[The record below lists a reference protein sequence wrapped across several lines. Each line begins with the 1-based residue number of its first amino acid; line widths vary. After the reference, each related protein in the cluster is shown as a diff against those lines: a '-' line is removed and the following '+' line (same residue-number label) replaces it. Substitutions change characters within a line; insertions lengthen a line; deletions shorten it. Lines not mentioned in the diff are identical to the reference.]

1 MAHHTRPSRLVKKE
15 ELGKRKNNQGKKK
28 SSQVRK
34 KTTKTSTKAVSTGKS
49 KKPAQEKDVKKKQQ
63 EKKPIMSSS
72 GRLLRSSVS
81 RTLSGASWVTLE
93 KADSILFH
101 NQDSFSINGFTM
113 SLRNRSF
120 SRRLSQTP
128 IAKPRKA
135 AAQKRLETKEKH
147 EQEAQ
152 AVIEEKNVEGGER
165 VFEQVLAQNELAPL
179 PVQGAPCGVGEEPA
193 TTCATQDKEVGIP
206 ETNDSLPS
214 RQVTA
219 NDSEASEVKYE
230 HENLPCEQTPSDLE
244 TGSLAEAFVEGAV
257 PVLPSSPSDSVITS
271 ESNSKVCAE
280 TPFDLV
286 PNSKEPD
293 CSSVDTS
300 DHSSAVPLEE
310 SVPLAKPHMGA
321 ELDLVLPSEEQ
332 DSNSTAI
339 VISEINAQEHLLADA
354 SSLAESCLKA
364 GWDLESGVKDVCSE
378 SSSVA
383 AAESNSLS
391 YFEGASAESNLL
403 LYFEGAKAESNSL
416 LHFKGAKS
424 ESNSLL
430 HFEGASAESNSLLHF
445 EGASAESNSL
455 LHFEGASTESNSLLH
470 FEGASSPAES
480 HMKLPVDF
488 VPVHKELNS
497 NVDLSCMRE
506 NSESYSK
513 PVFTVCEP
521 VSDTSLNNIQ
531 VGDIEQ
537 LVKCI
542 DAETLIL
549 NSGCV
554 HTSSP
559 DLEKSAVD
567 KISGESSGQFSEGI
581 VSELPSSTEIS
592 TPASEKAINAGLP
605 ADSRLQHDDYSSQL
619 GSVGVSLNLVQ
630 DNVRDSTE
638 AVEASG
644 PSSLKNPAGDYP
656 IPYSS
661 LLPMLEKKKRRRC
674 GVCEPCLRKTNCEEC
689 SCCRKRKT
697 SHRICK
703 KRKCEELKKPPPP
716 ITLPFEVLTE
726 NKRPQRRKQRAL
738 KANLENKPVNG
749 RRPELME
756 CSICGHGEKYRVKT
770 NQAVPVQNV
779 QSKEKERMTGLEA
792 EKWAHNEKPSFGV
805 HVNGDIHGTVTG
817 NEHLKHAEESE
828 RVVSPSQLAEPKKSF
843 AQTIKNGI
851 KPLHYSPPEAVASLK
866 KVSVEERTD
875 FTSNSHTQWTKAANL
890 NHIVNTLTTGVGCI
904 HPENQGN
911 VLIKEEN
918 CTCSIFQDS
927 DKSVLQTV
935 SISDLQE
942 SLCCPPLPEEEGH
955 VGEDGFKVPKAE
967 TQCEDSSLQP
977 TFLSL
982 IKNRNLT
989 VEQVVAIEALT
1000 QLSEA
1005 PLETTS
1011 PAKTECTEET
1021 TSNLLH
1027 SSKRDISSSSTSSAL
1042 KEIKDTYLQNEQQLL
1057 AHCAHS
1063 QKQLPNKAVLYNGQG
1078 SVSELRDKP
1087 ANLAGEMYKLQ
1098 LSSRDAK
1105 TLSDFTSNAKSF
1117 SGYVTKKNYTHD
1129 PVSLAQYCNAS
1140 LNAQQ
1145 TSNSLEALGQ
1155 LEQKPACNDL
1165 NLEAGS
1171 LIKEGVIHS
1180 QDEED
1185 VATQLTQLA
1194 ALIESNQTNPEQK
1207 NDIKAS
1213 LLNLISQERQPKYN
1227 QDLLQKKEAV
1237 FFKHNYSSLL
1247 LKQKQPTNKKGN
1259 AVPWKPRHKK
1269 KPQEARYQQN
1279 NQNHLE
1285 LLSCQRSE
1293 LQDIWMSSKL
1303 HKLGQTMP
1311 QDSRIAPSE
1320 KKSPRTKVQ
1329 RALNQNTLA
1338 SQEKTRLFLP
1348 QTQIKFHRCLPEVPH
1363 EKKKDRLFGC
1373 EVVNEQIK
1381 TAGSGDPLGIERLKN
1396 EVVARNQFS
1405 DLPSHNPLA
1414 VSQLKTASLVNRP
1427 SENLQMFTEKCNS
1440 QVQQT
1445 ADASQ
1450 GHPLPQ
1456 TFNQSNL
1463 RANEMRSE
1471 DKAYIHQGAVKQQ
1484 VDPKSQVL
1492 PVPCGGAQVPGA
1504 VGALRNME
1512 CAGEV
1517 TVLTS
1522 TSLGTDHPQST
1533 GDSGCSPAKNT
1544 LSSFLESP
1552 MKFLDTP
1559 TKNLIDT
1566 PTKKGQSELPT
1577 CDCVEQIIE
1586 KDEGPYYTH
1595 LGTGPSVAAVREI
1608 MENRY
1613 GAKGSAVRIEVV
1625 VYTGKEGKSSQ
1636 GCPIAKWVIRRS
1648 SDEEKLLCL
1657 VRQRAGHHCQTAVI
1671 VILILAWEG
1680 IPHLLADTLYKELT
1694 QSLRKYGCPTSRR
1707 CALNEDRTCACQG
1720 LDPET
1725 CGASFSFGCS
1735 WSMYFNGCKFARSKN
1750 PRKFR
1755 LLTDDPK
1762 QEELLENNLQTLATD
1777 VAPVYKKLA
1786 PEAFQNQV
1794 ENEHMGPDCR
1804 LGSKDGRPF
1813 SGVTACIDFCAHAHK
1828 DTHNM
1833 HNGSTV
1839 VCTLTKE
1846 DNRRVGV
1853 IPSDEQLHVL
1863 PLYKISQTDEFGTE
1877 EGLEAKIKAGAI
1889 QVLTAFPRE
1898 VRMLAE
1904 PLRATKKKKPDTRR
1918 TSTEK
1923 QPLID
1928 KKYSTPV
1935 KLKTEAPENL
1945 SNAVHC
1951 LGNKP
1956 DALKPGIK
1964 TETSD
1969 HLYAMKHTS
1978 NTTKNCSLLKQYT
1991 ASSPFKVDGLQPY
2004 PPLAHKPGLTAVT
2017 NLQQDFSVPYGY
2029 FECSSKQPHVTPYV
2043 NCKNFDVSVK
2053 DYTGILLN
2061 DKMNGVPPIL
2071 PEVTAPGPPAHKDPL
2086 PTILEHQTDKQNC
2099 QPQLDNS
2106 PSSEMISSSDL
2117 SVPLSSPAKD
2127 AVGNEADCSHG
2138 CPVEKGSSH
2147 REQMCGFDC
2156 ADEKQ
2161 SSALGQPTDSEE
2173 KAEELWSDSEHNFL
2187 DDDIGGVAVAPSHG
2201 SILIECA
2208 RRELHAT
2215 TPIKKPNRN
2224 HPTRIS
2230 LVFYQHKNLNEP
2242 KHGLAMWE
2250 AKMAERAKEKEKE
2263 AERLGTENTDL
2274 NSASR
2279 KTKQANENR
2288 DIFYEDNEF
2297 NQIPSR
2303 RALTVTKDNVITVSS
2318 YALTRVAGPY
2328 NHWA

>member
-1 MAHHTRPSRLVKKE
+1 MAHHARPSRLVKKE
-15 ELGKRKNNQGKKK
+15 ELGKRKTNQGKKK

-34 KTTKTSTKAVSTGKS
+34 KTTKTSTKAVSSGKG

-72 GRLLRSSVS
+72 GRLLRSSVT
-81 RTLSGASWVTLE
+81 RTLSGASWVSLE
-93 KADSILFH
+93 KADNILFH
-101 NQDSFSINGFTM
+101 NQDSFNINGFTM

-128 IAKPRKA
+128 TVAKPRKA
-135 AAQKRLETKEKH
+135 AAQKRLETKEKQ
-147 EQEAQ
+147 EQEAL
-152 AVIEEKNVEGGER
+152 AVVEEKNIEAGER
-165 VFEQVLAQNELAPL
+165 VLKQDLAQNELAPL
-179 PVQGAPCGVGEEPA
+179 PVKDTPCSVGEEPA
-193 TTCATQDKEVGIP
+193 TTCASQEEEVEIP
-206 ETNDSLPS
+206 ATNDSIPS
-214 RQVTA
+214 SQVT
-219 NDSEASEVKYE
+219 DGDTEASEVKGK
-230 HENLPCEQTPSDLE
+230 HEDLPCEQTPSDLD
-244 TGSLAEAFVEGAV
+244 TGSSAEAFVEDAAL
-257 PVLPSSPSDSVITS
+257 VLPSSPSDSVITS

-280 TPFDLV
+280 APFDLV

-293 CSSVDTS
+293 SSSVDTS
-300 DHSSAVPLEE
+300 DLSSAVLLEE
-310 SVPLAKPHMGA
+310 SVPLAKSPIEA
-321 ELDLVLPSEEQ
+321 ESDLVLYSEEQ
-332 DSNSTAI
+332 GSNSAPVVT
-339 VISEINAQEHLLADA
+339 SEFNSQEHLLEDA

-364 GWDLESGVKDVCSE
+364 GWDLESENKDVGSN
-378 SSSVA
+378 SGYVA
-383 AAESNSLS
+383 A
-391 YFEGASAESNLL
+391 
-403 LYFEGAKAESNSL
+403 
-416 LHFKGAKS
+416 
-424 ESNSLL
+424 
-430 HFEGASAESNSLLHF
+430 
-445 EGASAESNSL
+445 
-455 LHFEGASTESNSLLH
+455 TESNSLLH
-470 FEGASSPAES
+470 FEGASSLAES
-480 HMKLPVDF
+480 HMKLIVDF
-488 VPVHKELNS
+488 VPVDKELDS
-497 NVDLSCMRE
+497 NLDLSCTKE
-506 NSESYSK
+506 NSESDSK
-513 PVFTVCEP
+513 NIFTVCEP
-521 VSDTSLNNIQ
+521 VSDTSLNNIE
-531 VGDIEQ
+531 VEDIEQ

-549 NSGCV
+549 NSGYV
-554 HTSSP
+554 PTLSP
-559 DLEKSAVD
+559 DLEKSPVD
-567 KISGESSGQFSEGI
+567 KISGERSGQFSEGFL
-581 VSELPSSTEIS
+581 SELPSSMEIS
-592 TPASEKAINAGLP
+592 ALASGKAINADLP
-605 ADSRLQHDDYSSQL
+605 ADSRLQHNDYSSQL

-630 DNVRDSTE
+630 GNVSGSAE

-656 IPYSS
+656 APYSS

-716 ITLPFEVLTE
+716 VMLPFEVLTE
-726 NKRPQRRKQRAL
+726 NKRPQRRKQRVL

-770 NQAVPVQNV
+770 NQTVPIENV

-792 EKWAHNEKPSFGV
+792 ERWAHNEKPSFGV

-817 NEHLKHAEESE
+817 NEHLKNAEDSE
-828 RVVSPSQLAEPKKSF
+828 RAVSPSQLAEPKKSF

-866 KVSVEERTD
+866 KVSIEERAD
-875 FTSNSHTQWTKAANL
+875 LTSNSHMQWTKGTNL
-890 NHIVNTLTTGVGCI
+890 NNIVNTLTTGVGCI
-904 HPENQGN
+904 HPEKHGN
-911 VLIKEEN
+911 VVMKEEN
-918 CTCSIFQDS
+918 CTCSIFQGS
-927 DKSVLQTV
+927 NEAVLQTG
-935 SISDLQE
+935 SLSHLQE
-942 SLCCPPLPEEEGH
+942 SLCVPPRPGEEGH
-955 VGEDGFKVPKAE
+955 VGKDGFKVPNAE
-967 TQCEDSSLQP
+967 TQHEDSSLQT

-982 IKNRNLT
+982 IKTRNLT

-1005 PLETTS
+1005 PLETS
-1011 PAKTECTEET
+1011 PAKTESTECTEGT

-1027 SSKRDISSSSTSSAL
+1027 GYKRDISSSFTSSAL

-1063 QKQLPNKAVLYNGQG
+1063 QKQLPNKAVLYNGQ
-1078 SVSELRDKP
+1078 SSISELRDKP

-1098 LSSRDAK
+1098 FSSRDTK
-1105 TLSDFTSNAKSF
+1105 TLSDLTSNAKSF
-1117 SGYVTKKNYTHD
+1117 SGYATKKNYAHD
-1129 PVSLAQYCNAS
+1129 PVTLARYCSAS
-1140 LNAQQ
+1140 HNVQQ
-1145 TSNSLEALGQ
+1145 TSNDLETLGQ
-1155 LEQKPACNDL
+1155 SEQKPTCNDL
-1165 NLEAGS
+1165 NLEASS
-1171 LIKEGVIHS
+1171 LIREGGIHS

-1213 LLNLISQERQPKYN
+1213 LLNLISHERQPKYN
-1227 QDLLQKKEAV
+1227 QDLLQKKESV
-1237 FFKHNYSSLL
+1237 FFRHNYSSLL
-1247 LKQKQPTNKKGN
+1247 LKQKQTTNKKGN
-1259 AVPWKPRHKK
+1259 TVPWKPRHKK

-1279 NQNHLE
+1279 NQNQLE
-1285 LLSCQRSE
+1285 LLSCQHGE
-1293 LQDIWMSSKL
+1293 LQDIWISSKL
-1303 HKLGQTMP
+1303 HKLGQTVP

-1348 QTQIKFHRCLPEVPH
+1348 QTQIKFHRCLPEVPQ

-1381 TAGSGDPLGIERLKN
+1381 TAGSGDPLGIDPLKN
-1396 EVVARNQFS
+1396 EVVACNEYS
-1405 DLPSHNPLA
+1405 DLSSHNPLA
-1414 VSQLKTASLVNRP
+1414 VSQLKTASLLNRP
-1427 SENLQMFTEKCNS
+1427 SENLQMFTEKFNS

-1445 ADASQ
+1445 ANVSQ
-1450 GHPLPQ
+1450 MHPLPQ

-1463 RANEMRSE
+1463 RANETRGE
-1471 DKAYIHQGAVKQQ
+1471 DKAYVQQGAVEQQ
-1484 VDPKSQVL
+1484 VEPKSQVL

-1504 VGALRNME
+1504 VEALRNME

-1918 TSTEK
+1918 TPTEK

-1928 KKYSTPV
+1928 KKYSTPL

-1945 SNAVHC
+1945 GNTLHC
-1951 LGNKP
+1951 L
-1956 DALKPGIK
+1956 D
-1964 TETSD
+1964 D
-1969 HLYAMKHTS
+1969 Q
-1978 NTTKNCSLLKQYT
+1978 LL
-1991 ASSPFKVDGLQPY
+1991 
-2004 PPLAHKPGLTAVT
+2004 
-2017 NLQQDFSVPYGY
+2017 
-2029 FECSSKQPHVTPYV
+2029 
-2043 NCKNFDVSVK
+2043 
-2053 DYTGILLN
+2053 
-2061 DKMNGVPPIL
+2061 
-2071 PEVTAPGPPAHKDPL
+2071 
-2086 PTILEHQTDKQNC
+2086 
-2099 QPQLDNS
+2099 
-2106 PSSEMISSSDL
+2106 
-2117 SVPLSSPAKD
+2117 
-2127 AVGNEADCSHG
+2127 
-2138 CPVEKGSSH
+2138 
-2147 REQMCGFDC
+2147 
-2156 ADEKQ
+2156 
-2161 SSALGQPTDSEE
+2161 
-2173 KAEELWSDSEHNFL
+2173 
-2187 DDDIGGVAVAPSHG
+2187 
-2201 SILIECA
+2201 
-2208 RRELHAT
+2208 
-2215 TPIKKPNRN
+2215 
-2224 HPTRIS
+2224 
-2230 LVFYQHKNLNEP
+2230 
-2242 KHGLAMWE
+2242 
-2250 AKMAERAKEKEKE
+2250 
-2263 AERLGTENTDL
+2263 
-2274 NSASR
+2274 
-2279 KTKQANENR
+2279 
-2288 DIFYEDNEF
+2288 
-2297 NQIPSR
+2297 
-2303 RALTVTKDNVITVSS
+2303 
-2318 YALTRVAGPY
+2318 
-2328 NHWA
+2328 

>member
-1 MAHHTRPSRLVKKE
+1 ADMAHHARPSRLVKKE

-34 KTTKTSTKAVSTGKS
+34 KTAKTSTKAVSTGKS
-49 KKPAQEKDVKKKQQ
+49 KKPAQEKDVKKKTQ

-101 NQDSFSINGFTM
+101 NQDSFSIDGFTM

-120 SRRLSQTP
+120 SRRFSQTP

-147 EQEAQ
+147 EQEAL
-152 AVIEEKNVEGGER
+152 AVVEEKNIEAGER
-165 VFEQVLAQNELAPL
+165 GFEQDLAQNALAPL
-179 PVQGAPCGVGEEPA
+179 LIEGAPCGAGEEPA

-206 ETNDSLPS
+206 ETNDSIPS
-214 RQVTA
+214 SQVTA
-219 NDSEASEVKYE
+219 GDSEAAEVKYE
-230 HENLPCEQTPSDLE
+230 HDNLPCEQTPSDLD
-244 TGSLAEAFVEGAV
+244 TGSLAEGAV
-257 PVLPSSPSDSVITS
+257 PVLPSSPLGSVITS

-293 CSSVDTS
+293 SSSVDTS
-300 DHSSAVPLEE
+300 DLSTAILPEE
-310 SVPLAKPHMGA
+310 SLAKSHTGA
-321 ELDLVLPSEEQ
+321 ESDLVLPGEEQ
-332 DSNSTAI
+332 DSNSALRVT
-339 VISEINAQEHLLADA
+339 SEFNSQAHLLGDA
-354 SSLAESCLKA
+354 SSLVESCLEA
-364 GWDLESGVKDVCSE
+364 GWELQSENKDICSE
-378 SSSVA
+378 SSSEAV
-383 AAESNSLS
+383 
-391 YFEGASAESNLL
+391 
-403 LYFEGAKAESNSL
+403 AESNSL
-416 LHFKGAKS
+416 LHFG
-424 ESNSLL
+424 
-430 HFEGASAESNSLLHF
+430 
-445 EGASAESNSL
+445 
-455 LHFEGASTESNSLLH
+455 
-470 FEGASSPAES
+470 GASSPVQS
-480 HMKLPVDF
+480 HVKLPVDF
-488 VPVHKELNS
+488 VPVHNELGS
-497 NVDLSCMRE
+497 SLDLSCTEE

-513 PVFTVCEP
+513 NIFTACEP
-521 VSDTSLNNIQ
+521 VSDTSVNNIK
-531 VGDIEQ
+531 VEDIEQ

-554 HTSSP
+554 STSSP
-559 DLEKSAVD
+559 NLEESTVD
-567 KISGESSGQFSEGI
+567 KIPGESSGQFSEGF
-581 VSELPSSTEIS
+581 ELPSNTEIS
-592 TPASEKAINAGLP
+592 ILASEKAINADLP
-605 ADSRLQHDDYSSQL
+605 ADSRLQHNDYSSQL

-630 DNVRDSTE
+630 DNVSNSTE

-644 PSSLKNPAGDYP
+644 PSSLKNPAGGYP
-656 IPYSS
+656 VPYSS

-716 ITLPFEVLTE
+716 VTLPFEVLSE
-726 NKRPQRRKQRAL
+726 NKRPQRRKQRGL

-756 CSICGHGEKYRVKT
+756 CSICGHGEKYRVKP
-770 NQAVPVQNV
+770 NQTLPIENV

-792 EKWAHNEKPSFGV
+792 EKWAHNEKASFGV
-805 HVNGDIHGTVTG
+805 HVNGDIHGTVTS
-817 NEHLKHAEESE
+817 NEHLKNAPESE
-828 RVVSPSQLAEPKKSF
+828 RAVSPSQSAEPKKSF

-866 KVSVEERTD
+866 KVPVEERTD
-875 FTSNSHTQWTKAANL
+875 FTSNSHVQWTKAASL
-890 NHIVNTLTTGVGCI
+890 SHIVNTLTPGVGCI
-904 HPENQGN
+904 HPETHGS
-911 VLIKEEN
+911 VLIQEEN

-927 DKSVLQTV
+927 GLQTG
-935 SISDLQE
+935 SLSDRRE
-942 SLCCPPLPEEEGH
+942 SLCCPWLPEGEGH
-955 VGEDGFKVPKAE
+955 VGEGGFKVPKAE

-982 IKNRNLT
+982 IKTRNLT

-1021 TSNLLH
+1021 ASNLLC
-1027 SSKRDISSSSTSSAL
+1027 SYRRDISSSFASSAL

-1057 AHCAHS
+1057 AHCAHP

-1087 ANLAGEMYKLQ
+1087 AALAGEMYKLQ
-1098 LSSRDAK
+1098 FSSRDTK
-1105 TLSDFTSNAKSF
+1105 TLSDFTSNAKSL
-1117 SGYVTKKNYTHD
+1117 SGYVTKKNDPHD
-1129 PVSLAQYCNAS
+1129 PDSLAQYCNAS
-1140 LNAQQ
+1140 RHAQQ
-1145 TSNSLEALGQ
+1145 TSNNSETFGQ
-1155 LEQKPACNDL
+1155 LEQKPTCNDL

-1171 LIKEGVIHS
+1171 LVKEGGIHS

-1185 VATQLTQLA
+1185 VAAQLTQLA
-1194 ALIESNQTNPEQK
+1194 ALIESSQTNPEQK

-1213 LLNLISQERQPKYN
+1213 LLNLISQERQPKHN

-1237 FFKHNYSSLL
+1237 FFRHNYSSLL

-1285 LLSCQRSE
+1285 PSSCQRSE
-1293 LQDIWMSSKL
+1293 LKDIWMSSKL

-1311 QDSRIAPSE
+1311 QDSRVAPSE
-1320 KKSPRTKVQ
+1320 KKSPRTKVH
-1329 RALNQNTLA
+1329 RAQNQNTLA

-1348 QTQIKFHRCLPEVPH
+1348 QTQIKFHRCLPEGPQ
-1363 EKKKDRLFGC
+1363 EKKKDR
-1373 EVVNEQIK
+1373 V
-1381 TAGSGDPLGIERLKN
+1381 
-1396 EVVARNQFS
+1396 
-1405 DLPSHNPLA
+1405 PLA
-1414 VSQLKTASLVNRP
+1414 VSQLKAASLLNRP

-1445 ADASQ
+1445 ANVSQ
-1450 GHPLPQ
+1450 AHPLPQ
-1456 TFNQSNL
+1456 IFNQSNL
-1463 RANEMRSE
+1463 RANDICNE
-1471 DKAYIHQGAVKQQ
+1471 DKAYIHQGAVKQ
-1484 VDPKSQVL
+1484 VDQKSQVL

-1846 DNRRVGV
+1846 DNRSVGV

-1904 PLRATKKKKPDTRR
+1904 PLRATKKKKADTRR
-1918 TSTEK
+1918 TPADK
-1923 QPLID
+1923 QPLME

-1935 KLKTEAPENL
+1935 KLKTEGPENL
-1945 SNAVHC
+1945 GSALHC
-1951 LGNKP
+1951 LGNKT

-1964 TETSD
+1964 TEASD
-1969 HLYAMKHTS
+1969 HLYAMKNTS

-1991 ASSPFKVDGLQPY
+1991 ASPPFKVDGLHPY
-2004 PPLAHKPGLTAVT
+2004 PPLEHKPGLTAVT

-2029 FECSSKQPHVTPYV
+2029 FGCSSKQPHVTPYV

-2061 DKMNGVPPIL
+2061 EKMNGVPPLL
-2071 PEVTAPGPPAHKDPL
+2071 PEVTAPGPPAHQEPL
-2086 PTILEHQTDKQNC
+2086 PAILEHQPDKQSC
-2099 QPQLDNS
+2099 QLQPDSS
-2106 PSSEMISSSDL
+2106 PSQTISSSDL
-2117 SVPLSSPAKD
+2117 SVPLSSPARD
-2127 AVGNEADCSHG
+2127 AVGTEADCSHG
-2138 CPVEKGSSH
+2138 CSAAKGSSPG
-2147 REQMCGFDC
+2147 EQTCGFAC

-2161 SSALGQPTDSEE
+2161 SSALGQPTDPEE
-2173 KAEELWSDSEHNFL
+2173 KTEELWSDSEHNFL

-2263 AERLGTENTDL
+2263 AERLGTENAEL
-2274 NSASR
+2274 NSTSR
-2279 KTKQANENR
+2279 KTKQTSESR

>member
-1 MAHHTRPSRLVKKE
+1 MAHHARPSRSAKKE
-15 ELGKRKNNQGKKK
+15 ELGKRKTNQSKKK

-34 KTTKTSTKAVSTGKS
+34 KTTKASTKAVSSGKS
-49 KKPAQEKDVKKKQQ
+49 KKPVQEKDVKKKQQ

-72 GRLLRSSVS
+72 GRLLRSSV
-81 RTLSGASWVTLE
+81 TLSGASWVSLE
-93 KADSILFH
+93 KADNILFH
-101 NQDSFSINGFTM
+101 SQDSFSINGFTM
-113 SLRNRSF
+113 ALRNRPF
-120 SRRLSQTP
+120 SRSLAQTP
-128 IAKPRKA
+128 VTAKPRKA

-147 EQEAQ
+147 EQEAL
-152 AVIEEKNVEGGER
+152 AEVDEKNDETALKEDVAEGELAALPVEGW
-165 VFEQVLAQNELAPL
+165 LC
-179 PVQGAPCGVGEEPA
+179 GAGEEDSVIP
-193 TTCATQDKEVGIP
+193 CASQQEEAEISETDDSIP
-206 ETNDSLPS
+206 NSHLTDDG
-214 RQVTA
+214 T
-219 NDSEASEVKYE
+219 EASEVKSKLE
-230 HENLPCEQTPSDLE
+230 DLPCEQILSDLG
-244 TGSLAEAFVEGAV
+244 TGSLAEAFVEDAAL
-257 PVLPSSPSDSVITS
+257 VLPSSPSDSGIAS
-271 ESNSKVCAE
+271 ESNSKVHAE
-280 TPFDLV
+280 APFNVV
-286 PNSKEPD
+286 PNSTEPD
-293 CSSVDTS
+293 SSSVDTS
-300 DHSSAVPLEE
+300 GLSSAVLIE
-310 SVPLAKPHMGA
+310 SVTLAKFHIGA
-321 ELDLVLPSEEQ
+321 GLDMVLPREEQ
-332 DSNSTAI
+332 ALDSASLVTSEFNS
-339 VISEINAQEHLLADA
+339 QEHLLEDA
-354 SSLAESCLKA
+354 RSLADSCLKA
-364 GWDLESGVKDVCSE
+364 GWGLESENKDIGSN

-383 AAESNSLS
+383 AS
-391 YFEGASAESNLL
+391 ESNL
-403 LYFEGAKAESNSL
+403 
-416 LHFKGAKS
+416 
-424 ESNSLL
+424 
-430 HFEGASAESNSLLHF
+430 
-445 EGASAESNSL
+445 
-455 LHFEGASTESNSLLH
+455 LLH
-470 FEGASSPAES
+470 FEGASSLAEYP
-480 HMKLPVDF
+480 MKLVVDF
-488 VPVHKELNS
+488 VPIHRELDSNS
-497 NVDLSCMRE
+497 DLSFTKE
-506 NSESYSK
+506 NSEFDTK
-513 PVFTVCEP
+513 NIFRVCEP
-521 VSDTSLNNIQ
+521 VSNTSLNNIE
-531 VGDIEQ
+531 VEDIEQ

-549 NSGCV
+549 NSGYV
-554 HTSSP
+554 PTLPS
-559 DLEKSAVD
+559 DLGRSTVD
-567 KISGESSGQFSEGI
+567 KISAESSGQFSAGF
-581 VSELPSSTEIS
+581 VSELPSSMEIS
-592 TPASEKAINAGLP
+592 ALASEKAINADLP
-605 ADSRLQHDDYSSQL
+605 ADSRLQHNDYSSQL

-630 DNVRDSTE
+630 DNNVSNSTE

-644 PSSLKNPAGDYP
+644 PYSLKNPAGDYP
-656 IPYSS
+656 LPYSS

-716 ITLPFEVLTE
+716 VTLPLE
-726 NKRPQRRKQRAL
+726 
-738 KANLENKPVNG
+738 ANLENKAVNG

-770 NQAVPVQNV
+770 KQAVPIEHVQC
-779 QSKEKERMTGLEA
+779 KEKESMTGLEA
-792 EKWAHNEKPSFGV
+792 EKWAHAEKPSFGA
-805 HVNGDIHGTVTG
+805 HVNGGIHAAVTG
-817 NEHLKHAEESE
+817 TPHSNHAEHSH
-828 RVVSPSQLAEPKKSF
+828 RAASPCPFPEPKKPSVH
-843 AQTIKNGI
+843 TIRNGI
-851 KPLHYSPPEAVASLK
+851 NTLHYSPPEAVASLNN
-866 KVSVEERTD
+866 VPAEERTD
-875 FTSNSHTQWTKAANL
+875 LTSSSHMQWPTGGTL
-890 NHIVNTLTTGVGCI
+890 NNIVSTLTSGTGCV

-911 VLIKEEN
+911 VLMKEEN
-918 CTCSIFQDS
+918 CTFSISEYS
-927 DKSVLQTV
+927 DQSVLQTGSSLDV
-935 SISDLQE
+935 QE
-942 SLCCPPLPEEEGH
+942 SLCCPLLPE
-955 VGEDGFKVPKAE
+955 GELQAGKDGFTVPSVE
-967 TQCEDSSLQP
+967 TQPENTALQP

-982 IKNRNLT
+982 IKTRNLT
-989 VEQVVAIEALT
+989 LEQVVAIEALT

-1011 PAKTECTEET
+1011 PAKSESIEHTGET

-1027 SSKRDISSSSTSSAL
+1027 SFKRDISSSFTSSAL
-1042 KEIKDTYLQNEQQLL
+1042 QEIKDTYLQNEQQLL
-1057 AHCAHS
+1057 AHCTHS
-1063 QKQLPNKAVLYNGQG
+1063 QKQLPNKAVLYNGQS
-1078 SVSELRDKP
+1078 SVSELCDKP
-1087 ANLAGEMYKLQ
+1087 ANPAGEMYNLQ
-1098 LSSRDAK
+1098 LPSRDTK
-1105 TLSDFTSNAKSF
+1105 TLSDLTSGAASF
-1117 SGYVTKKNYTHD
+1117 SGYDSNKSCAHEPVTLTGFC
-1129 PVSLAQYCNAS
+1129 SAS
-1140 LNAQQ
+1140 CDVQHTGN
-1145 TSNSLEALGQ
+1145 NLEAPGQ
-1155 LEQKPACNDL
+1155 LEQKPSCSDL
-1165 NLEAGS
+1165 KLEGGS
-1171 LIKEGVIHS
+1171 LIKEGGIHS

-1185 VATQLTQLA
+1185 VAAQLTQLA
-1194 ALIESNQTNPEQK
+1194 ALIESNQANPEQK
-1207 NDIKAS
+1207 NNIKAS
-1213 LLNLISQERQPKYN
+1213 LLNLISHERQPKYN
-1227 QDLLQKKEAV
+1227 QEVLQKKESV
-1237 FFKHNYSSLL
+1237 FFRRNYSSLL
-1247 LKQKQPTNKKGN
+1247 LKQKQATNKKGN
-1259 AVPWKPRHKK
+1259 GVPWKPRHKK
-1269 KPQEARYQQN
+1269 KPPEARYQQN
-1279 NQNHLE
+1279 NPNQLE
-1285 LLSCQRSE
+1285 LLSCQHSE
-1293 LQDIWMSSKL
+1293 LQDIWISSKL

-1311 QDSRIAPSE
+1311 QDSRVAPSE

-1329 RALNQNTLA
+1329 RALSQNTSA

-1348 QTQIKFHRCLPEVPH
+1348 QAQIKFHRCLPEAPQ
-1363 EKKKDRLFGC
+1363 EKKKDRFFGC
-1373 EVVNEQIK
+1373 EVVNEQMK
-1381 TAGSGDPLGIERLKN
+1381 TVGSSGPLGADPMKN
-1396 EVVARNQFS
+1396 EVAARSQHS
-1405 DLPSHNPLA
+1405 DLSSRNPLA
-1414 VSQLKTASLVNRP
+1414 GSQLKTASLLKRP
-1427 SENLQMFTEKCNS
+1427 TENLQMFTEKCNS

-1445 ADASQ
+1445 ANVSQ
-1450 GHPLPQ
+1450 AHPLPPS
-1456 TFNQSNL
+1456 FNRSNL
-1463 RANEMRSE
+1463 RAKEMCSE
-1471 DKAYIHQGAVKQQ
+1471 NKAHVQQ
-1484 VDPKSQVL
+1484 VDPKCQVL
-1492 PVPCGGAQVPGA
+1492 PVPCAGAQVPA
-1504 VGALRNME
+1504 SAEALRNME
-1512 CAGEV
+1512 CVGEV

-1522 TSLGTDHPQST
+1522 TRLGTDHAPST

-1680 IPHLLADTLYKELT
+1680 IPHLLADTLYEELR

-1707 CALNEDRTCACQG
+1707 CALNEDRSCACQG

-1804 LGSKDGRPF
+1804 LGCKDGRPF

-1918 TSTEK
+1918 TPSEK

-1935 KLKTEAPENL
+1935 KVKTEAPENL
-1945 SNAVHC
+1945 GNALHC
-1951 LGNKP
+1951 LGNKA
-1956 DALKPGIK
+1956 DALKAGIK
-1964 TETSD
+1964 MEPSN

-1991 ASSPFKVDGLQPY
+1991 ASSPFKVDGLHPY
-2004 PPLAHKPGLTAVT
+2004 PSLAHKSGLAAVT
-2017 NLQQDFSVPYGY
+2017 NIEQDFSVPYGY
-2029 FECSSKQPHVTPYV
+2029 FECSTKQPHVPPYV
-2043 NCKNFDVSVK
+2043 NCKSFDVSVK
-2053 DYTGILLN
+2053 DCTGIVL
-2061 DKMNGVPPIL
+2061 DEKVNGVPPVL
-2071 PEVTAPGPPAHKDPL
+2071 PEVTAPGPPAHKEPL
-2086 PTILEHQTDKQNC
+2086 PTLLEQQPDKQNC
-2099 QPQLDNS
+2099 QLQLDTS
-2106 PSSEMISSSDL
+2106 APSELSSSCDSVLPPSSLAQDAL
-2117 SVPLSSPAKD
+2117 GPA
-2127 AVGNEADCSHG
+2127 ADCSHG
-2138 CPVEKGSSH
+2138 CPMEKGSSH
-2147 REQMCGFDC
+2147 GGQSCDFDC
-2156 ADEKQ
+2156 ADVKQ
-2161 SSALGQPTDSEE
+2161 SSALGQAADSEE

-2250 AKMAERAKEKEKE
+2250 AKMAERAREKEKE
-2263 AERLGTENTDL
+2263 AERLGPENPEL
-2274 NSASR
+2274 SSSNR
-2279 KTKQANENR
+2279 KAKQPGESR

>member
-1 MAHHTRPSRLVKKE
+1 MAHHARPSRSAKKD
-15 ELGKRKNNQGKKK
+15 ELGKRKTNQSKKK

-34 KTTKTSTKAVSTGKS
+34 KTTKTSTKAVSSGKG
-49 KKPAQEKDVKKKQQ
+49 KKPVQEKDVKKKQQ
-63 EKKPIMSSS
+63 EKKPVMSSS

-81 RTLSGASWVTLE
+81 RTLSGVSWVSLE
-93 KADSILFH
+93 KADNILFH
-101 NQDSFSINGFTM
+101 SQDSFNINGFTM

-120 SRRLSQTP
+120 SQRLSQTP
-128 IAKPRKA
+128 IIAKPKKA
-135 AAQKRLETKEKH
+135 AAQKRLETKEKR
-147 EQEAQ
+147 EQEAL
-152 AVIEEKNVEGGER
+152 AVVEEKSNETGEITLIQDLAQKDLAALPVEGCLCSE
-165 VFEQVLAQNELAPL
+165 
-179 PVQGAPCGVGEEPA
+179 GEEPVIP
-193 TTCATQDKEVGIP
+193 CAGQDKEAEISETDDSIP
-206 ETNDSLPS
+206 NC
-214 RQVTA
+214 QVT
-219 NDSEASEVKYE
+219 DDGTGASDVKSK
-230 HENLPCEQTPSDLE
+230 HEDLPCEQIPSDLD
-244 TGSLAEAFVEGAV
+244 TGSLAEEFVEGAAL
-257 PVLPSSPSDSVITS
+257 VLPSSPSDSVIVS
-271 ESNSKVCAE
+271 ESNSKVHTE
-280 TPFDLV
+280 TPFNVV
-286 PNSKEPD
+286 PNCTEPD
-293 CSSVDTS
+293 FSSVDTS
-300 DHSSAVPLEE
+300 DLSSAVLIE
-310 SVPLAKPHMGA
+310 SVTLAKFHIGA
-321 ELDLVLPSEEQ
+321 GLDVVLPREEQ
-332 DSNSTAI
+332 DLHSASLVTSEFNS
-339 VISEINAQEHLLADA
+339 QEHLLEDARSLADSCMKAGWDLKSGNKDIGSNSSSVAASESNLLLRFGGA
-354 SSLAESCLKA
+354 SSLAE
-364 GWDLESGVKDVCSE
+364 
-378 SSSVA
+378 
-383 AAESNSLS
+383 
-391 YFEGASAESNLL
+391 Y
-403 LYFEGAKAESNSL
+403 
-416 LHFKGAKS
+416 
-424 ESNSLL
+424 
-430 HFEGASAESNSLLHF
+430 
-445 EGASAESNSL
+445 
-455 LHFEGASTESNSLLH
+455 
-470 FEGASSPAES
+470 P
-480 HMKLPVDF
+480 MKLLVDF
-488 VPVHKELNS
+488 VPIHKELDSNS
-497 NVDLSCMRE
+497 DLSFTKE
-506 NSESYSK
+506 NSEFDTQNI
-513 PVFTVCEP
+513 FTVCEP
-521 VSDTSLNNIQ
+521 VSNTSLNNIE
-531 VGDIEQ
+531 VEDIEQ

-549 NSGCV
+549 NSGYV
-554 HTSSP
+554 PTLSS
-559 DLEKSAVD
+559 DLEKSTVD
-567 KISGESSGQFSEGI
+567 KISAESSGQFSAGF
-581 VSELPSSTEIS
+581 VSELPSSMEIS
-592 TPASEKAINAGLP
+592 ALASEKAINADLP
-605 ADSRLQHDDYSSQL
+605 ADSRLQHNDYSSQL
-619 GSVGVSLNLVQ
+619 GSVGVSLNLFQ
-630 DNVRDSTE
+630 DNVSNSTE

-644 PSSLKNPAGDYP
+644 LSSLKNPAGGYP
-656 IPYSS
+656 VPYSS

-716 ITLPFEVLTE
+716 VMLPFEVLTE
-726 NKRPQRRKQRAL
+726 NKRPQRRKQRVL
-738 KANLENKPVNG
+738 KANLENKAVNG

-770 NQAVPVQNV
+770 SQAVPIENV

-792 EKWAHNEKPSFGV
+792 EKWAHNEKSSFGV
-805 HVNGDIHGTVTG
+805 HVNGDIHGAVTG
-817 NEHLKHAEESE
+817 TEHLKHAGHSE
-828 RVVSPSQLAEPKKSF
+828 RAASPSQFTEPKKSLVH
-843 AQTIKNGI
+843 TIKNGI
-851 KPLHYSPPEAVASLK
+851 KTLHYSPPEAVASLK
-866 KVSVEERTD
+866 NVSAEERTD
-875 FTSNSHTQWTKAANL
+875 LTSNSHVQWPKGSNL
-890 NHIVNTLTTGVGCI
+890 NNVVSTLTSGTGCV

-911 VLIKEEN
+911 VLMKEEN
-918 CTCSIFQDS
+918 CTCSISEYS
-927 DKSVLQTV
+927 DQSVLQTGSSLDV
-935 SISDLQE
+935 QE
-942 SLCCPPLPEEEGH
+942 SLCCPPLPEEELQAGK
-955 VGEDGFKVPKAE
+955 DGIKVPNVE
-967 TQCEDSSLQP
+967 TLPENSALQP

-982 IKNRNLT
+982 IKTRNLT
-989 VEQVVAIEALT
+989 LEQVVAIEALT

-1011 PAKTECTEET
+1011 PAKTESTECTGEA

-1027 SSKRDISSSSTSSAL
+1027 SFKRDISSSFTSSAL
-1042 KEIKDTYLQNEQQLL
+1042 QEIKDTYLENEQQLL

-1063 QKQLPNKAVLYNGQG
+1063 QKQLPNKAVLYNGQS
-1078 SVSELRDKP
+1078 SVSELCDKP
-1087 ANLAGEMYKLQ
+1087 ANPAGEMYKLQ
-1098 LSSRDAK
+1098 LSSRDTK
-1105 TLSDFTSNAKSF
+1105 TLSDLTSNAAF
-1117 SGYVTKKNYTHD
+1117 SGYDSNKSCAHKPVTLTG
-1129 PVSLAQYCNAS
+1129 YCNAS
-1140 LNAQQ
+1140 CDVQQ
-1145 TSNSLEALGQ
+1145 IRNNLEAPGQ
-1155 LEQKPACNDL
+1155 LEQKPACNDSK
-1165 NLEAGS
+1165 LEGSS
-1171 LIKEGVIHS
+1171 LIKEGGIHS

-1185 VATQLTQLA
+1185 VAAQLTQLA

-1213 LLNLISQERQPKYN
+1213 LLNLISHERQPKYN
-1227 QDLLQKKEAV
+1227 QDVLQKKETV
-1237 FFKHNYSSLL
+1237 FFRHNYSSLL
-1247 LKQKQPTNKKGN
+1247 LKQKQATNKKGN

-1279 NQNHLE
+1279 NQNQLE
-1285 LLSCQRSE
+1285 LLSCQHSE
-1293 LQDIWMSSKL
+1293 LQDIWISSKL
-1303 HKLGQTMP
+1303 HKLGQTVP
-1311 QDSRIAPSE
+1311 QDSRVVPSE

-1329 RALNQNTLA
+1329 RALSQNTLA

-1348 QTQIKFHRCLPEVPH
+1348 QAQIKFHRCLPE

-1373 EVVNEQIK
+1373 EVVNEQMK
-1381 TAGSGDPLGIERLKN
+1381 TAGSSDPLGTDALKN
-1396 EVVARNQFS
+1396 EVVARSQHS
-1405 DLPSHNPLA
+1405 DLSSRNPLA
-1414 VSQLKTASLVNRP
+1414 ASQLKTASLLKRP
-1427 SENLQMFTEKCNS
+1427 TENLQMFTEKCNS

-1445 ADASQ
+1445 ANVSQ
-1450 GHPLPQ
+1450 AHPLPP

-1463 RANEMRSE
+1463 RANEMCSE
-1471 DKAYIHQGAVKQQ
+1471 NKAYVQQVKQQ

-1504 VGALRNME
+1504 AEALRNME
-1512 CAGEV
+1512 CVGEV

-1522 TSLGTDHPQST
+1522 TSLGTDHAQST

-1918 TSTEK
+1918 TPSEK

-1945 SNAVHC
+1945 GNTLNC
-1951 LGNKP
+1951 LGNKT

-1964 TETSD
+1964 METSN

-1991 ASSPFKVDGLQPY
+1991 ASSPFKVDSLHPY
-2004 PPLAHKPGLTAVT
+2004 PSLAHKSGLTAVT
-2017 NLQQDFSVPYGY
+2017 NIQQDFSVPYGY
-2029 FECSSKQPHVTPYV
+2029 FECSTKQPHVAPYV
-2043 NCKNFDVSVK
+2043 NCKSFDVSVK

-2061 DKMNGVPPIL
+2061 DKVNGVPPLL
-2071 PEVTAPGPPAHKDPL
+2071 PEVTAPGPPAHREPL
-2086 PTILEHQTDKQNC
+2086 PTILEHHQPDKQNC
-2099 QPQLDNS
+2099 QLQLDTS
-2106 PSSEMISSSDL
+2106 PSSEMISSCDS
-2117 SVPLSSPAKD
+2117 SVPLSSSAKD
-2127 AVGNEADCSHG
+2127 AVGTEAGCSHG
-2138 CPVEKGSSH
+2138 CPGEKGSSH
-2147 REQMCGFDC
+2147 PGQICDFDC
-2156 ADEKQ
+2156 VDEKQ
-2161 SSALGQPTDSEE
+2161 NSALGQPADSEE

-2250 AKMAERAKEKEKE
+2250 AKMAERAREKEKE
-2263 AERLGTENTDL
+2263 AERLGTENPEQ
-2274 NSASR
+2274 NSSNR
-2279 KTKQANENR
+2279 KAKQPSENR

>member
-1 MAHHTRPSRLVKKE
+1 
-15 ELGKRKNNQGKKK
+15 
-28 SSQVRK
+28 
-34 KTTKTSTKAVSTGKS
+34 
-49 KKPAQEKDVKKKQQ
+49 
-63 EKKPIMSSS
+63 
-72 GRLLRSSVS
+72 
-81 RTLSGASWVTLE
+81 
-93 KADSILFH
+93 
-101 NQDSFSINGFTM
+101 
-113 SLRNRSF
+113 
-120 SRRLSQTP
+120 
-128 IAKPRKA
+128 
-135 AAQKRLETKEKH
+135 
-147 EQEAQ
+147 
-152 AVIEEKNVEGGER
+152 
-165 VFEQVLAQNELAPL
+165 
-179 PVQGAPCGVGEEPA
+179 
-193 TTCATQDKEVGIP
+193 
-206 ETNDSLPS
+206 
-214 RQVTA
+214 
-219 NDSEASEVKYE
+219 
-230 HENLPCEQTPSDLE
+230 
-244 TGSLAEAFVEGAV
+244 
-257 PVLPSSPSDSVITS
+257 
-271 ESNSKVCAE
+271 
-280 TPFDLV
+280 
-286 PNSKEPD
+286 
-293 CSSVDTS
+293 
-300 DHSSAVPLEE
+300 
-310 SVPLAKPHMGA
+310 
-321 ELDLVLPSEEQ
+321 
-332 DSNSTAI
+332 
-339 VISEINAQEHLLADA
+339 
-354 SSLAESCLKA
+354 
-364 GWDLESGVKDVCSE
+364 
-378 SSSVA
+378 
-383 AAESNSLS
+383 
-391 YFEGASAESNLL
+391 
-403 LYFEGAKAESNSL
+403 
-416 LHFKGAKS
+416 
-424 ESNSLL
+424 
-430 HFEGASAESNSLLHF
+430 
-445 EGASAESNSL
+445 
-455 LHFEGASTESNSLLH
+455 
-470 FEGASSPAES
+470 
-480 HMKLPVDF
+480 
-488 VPVHKELNS
+488 
-497 NVDLSCMRE
+497 
-506 NSESYSK
+506 
-513 PVFTVCEP
+513 
-521 VSDTSLNNIQ
+521 
-531 VGDIEQ
+531 
-537 LVKCI
+537 
-542 DAETLIL
+542 
-549 NSGCV
+549 
-554 HTSSP
+554 
-559 DLEKSAVD
+559 
-567 KISGESSGQFSEGI
+567 
-581 VSELPSSTEIS
+581 
-592 TPASEKAINAGLP
+592 
-605 ADSRLQHDDYSSQL
+605 
-619 GSVGVSLNLVQ
+619 
-630 DNVRDSTE
+630 
-638 AVEASG
+638 
-644 PSSLKNPAGDYP
+644 
-656 IPYSS
+656 
-661 LLPMLEKKKRRRC
+661 
-674 GVCEPCLRKTNCEEC
+674 
-689 SCCRKRKT
+689 
-697 SHRICK
+697 
-703 KRKCEELKKPPPP
+703 
-716 ITLPFEVLTE
+716 
-726 NKRPQRRKQRAL
+726 
-738 KANLENKPVNG
+738 ANLENKPVNG

-756 CSICGHGEKYRVKT
+756 CSICGHGEKYRVTT
-770 NQAVPVQNV
+770 NQAVPIENV
-779 QSKEKERMTGLEA
+779 QSKERERMTGLEA
-792 EKWAHNEKPSFGV
+792 EKWAHSEKPSFGV
-805 HVNGDIHGTVTG
+805 HVNGDIHGAVTG
-817 NEHLKHAEESE
+817 TEHLKRADHSE
-828 RVVSPSQLAEPKKSF
+828 RAAAPSQFAEPKKSF
-843 AQTIKNGI
+843 VHTIKNGI
-851 KPLHYSPPEAVASLK
+851 TTLHYSPPEAVASLK
-866 KVSVEERTD
+866 NVSVEERTD
-875 FTSNSHTQWTKAANL
+875 LTSNSHMQWPEGTNL
-890 NHIVNTLTTGVGCI
+890 NNTVSTLTSGTGCVP
-904 HPENQGN
+904 PENQGN

-918 CTCSIFQDS
+918 CICSIS
-927 DKSVLQTV
+927 EYSEKSVLQTG
-935 SISDLQE
+935 SSLDLQE
-942 SLCCPPLPEEEGH
+942 SLCCPPLPEEELQTGK
-955 VGEDGFKVPKAE
+955 GGFKVPDVEPQPENSA
-967 TQCEDSSLQP
+967 LQP

-982 IKNRNLT
+982 IKTRNLT
-989 VEQVVAIEALT
+989 LEQVVAIEALT
-1000 QLSEA
+1000 QLSET

-1011 PAKTECTEET
+1011 PAKTESTDCTGET

-1027 SSKRDISSSSTSSAL
+1027 SFKRDISYSLTSSAL
-1042 KEIKDTYLQNEQQLL
+1042 QGIKDTYLQNEQQLL

-1063 QKQLPNKAVLYNGQG
+1063 QEHHPNKAELYNGQS
-1078 SVSELRDKP
+1078 SVSELCDKP
-1087 ANLAGEMYKLQ
+1087 ASLAGEIYKLQ
-1098 LSSRDAK
+1098 LSSRDTK
-1105 TLSDFTSNAKSF
+1105 PLSDLTSNATSF
-1117 SGYVTKKNYTHD
+1117 SGYDSKKSCAHEPVT
-1129 PVSLAQYCNAS
+1129 LAGYCNAS
-1140 LNAQQ
+1140 CNVQQ
-1145 TSNSLEALGQ
+1145 TRNNLETPGQ
-1155 LEQKPACNDL
+1155 VEQKPTSNDVK
-1165 NLEAGS
+1165 LEGSS
-1171 LIKEGVIHS
+1171 LIKEGGIHS

-1185 VATQLTQLA
+1185 VAAQLTQLA
-1194 ALIESNQTNPEQK
+1194 ALIESNQTNAEQK

-1213 LLNLISQERQPKYN
+1213 LLNLISHERQPKYN
-1227 QDLLQKKEAV
+1227 QDVLQKKESV
-1237 FFKHNYSSLL
+1237 FFRQNYSSLM
-1247 LKQKQPTNKKGN
+1247 LKQKQATNKKGN

-1279 NQNHLE
+1279 NQNQLE
-1285 LLSCQRSE
+1285 LLSCQHSE
-1293 LQDIWMSSKL
+1293 LQDIWISSKL

-1311 QDSRIAPSE
+1311 QDSRVAPSE

-1329 RALNQNTLA
+1329 RALSQNTLA

-1348 QTQIKFHRCLPEVPH
+1348 QAQIKFHRCLPEAPQ
-1363 EKKKDRLFGC
+1363 EKKKD
-1373 EVVNEQIK
+1373 
-1381 TAGSGDPLGIERLKN
+1381 
-1396 EVVARNQFS
+1396 S
-1405 DLPSHNPLA
+1405 DLSSRNPLA
-1414 VSQLKTASLVNRP
+1414 VSQLKTASLLKRP
-1427 SENLQMFTEKCNS
+1427 TENLQMFTEKCNS

-1445 ADASQ
+1445 ANVSQ
-1450 GHPLPQ
+1450 THPLPP

-1463 RANEMRSE
+1463 RANEMCSE
-1471 DKAYIHQGAVKQQ
+1471 NKAYVQQVKQQ
-1484 VDPKSQVL
+1484 VDLKSQVL
-1492 PVPCGGAQVPGA
+1492 PIPCGGAQVPGSA
-1504 VGALRNME
+1504 EALRNME
-1512 CAGEV
+1512 CVGEV

-1522 TSLGTDHPQST
+1522 TSLGTDHAQST

-1577 CDCVEQIIE
+1577 CDCVEQIVE

-1918 TSTEK
+1918 APTEK

-1945 SNAVHC
+1945 GNTLHC
-1951 LGNKP
+1951 LGNKT

-1964 TETSD
+1964 METSN
-1969 HLYAMKHTS
+1969 HVYAMKHTS

-1991 ASSPFKVDGLQPY
+1991 ASSSFKVDSLHPY
-2004 PPLAHKPGLTAVT
+2004 PSLAHKPGLTAVT
-2017 NLQQDFSVPYGY
+2017 NIKQDFSVPYGY
-2029 FECSSKQPHVTPYV
+2029 FECSNKQPHVTPYV

-2061 DKMNGVPPIL
+2061 DKVNGVPPIP
-2071 PEVTAPGPPAHKDPL
+2071 PEVTAPGPPAHKEPL
-2086 PTILEHQTDKQNC
+2086 PTILEHQPDKQNC
-2099 QPQLDNS
+2099 QLQLDNS
-2106 PSSEMISSSDL
+2106 PFSEMISSW
-2117 SVPLSSPAKD
+2117 
-2127 AVGNEADCSHG
+2127 
-2138 CPVEKGSSH
+2138 EKGSSH
-2147 REQMCGFDC
+2147 QGQMCDFDC
-2156 ADEKQ
+2156 VGEKQ
-2161 SSALGQPTDSEE
+2161 NSALGQPADSEE

-2250 AKMAERAKEKEKE
+2250 AKMAERAREKEKE
-2263 AERLGTENTDL
+2263 AERLGTENPEL
-2274 NSASR
+2274 NSSNR
-2279 KTKQANENR
+2279 KAKQPSENR

-2328 NHWA
+2328 NHW

>member
-1 MAHHTRPSRLVKKE
+1 ADMAHHARPSRLVKKE
-15 ELGKRKNNQGKKK
+15 ELGKKKTNQSRKK

-34 KTTKTSTKAVSTGKS
+34 KPTKTSTKAVSSGKG

-72 GRLLRSSVS
+72 GRLLRSSVT
-81 RTLSGASWVTLE
+81 RTLSGASWVSLE
-93 KADSILFH
+93 KADNILFH
-101 NQDSFSINGFTM
+101 NQDSFNINGFTM

-120 SRRLSQTP
+120 SRKLSQTP
-128 IAKPRKA
+128 TIAKPKKA
-135 AAQKRLETKEKH
+135 AAQKRLETMEKH
-147 EQEAQ
+147 EQEAL
-152 AVIEEKNVEGGER
+152 AVAESKNMEAGER
-165 VFEQVLAQNELAPL
+165 VLKHDLAQNDLAPL
-179 PVQGAPCGVGEEPA
+179 PVEDAPCSAGEEPA
-193 TTCATQDKEVGIP
+193 ITCASQEKEVEIP
-206 ETNDSLPS
+206 ETNDSIPS
-214 RQVTA
+214 SQVT
-219 NDSEASEVKYE
+219 DDDTEASGVKYK
-230 HENLPCEQTPSDLE
+230 HEDLPCEQTLSDLNS
-244 TGSLAEAFVEGAV
+244 GSSAEAFVEDAAL
-257 PVLPSSPSDSVITS
+257 VLLSSPSDSAVTS
-271 ESNSKVCAE
+271 ESNLKVCAE

-286 PNSKEPD
+286 PSSKEPD
-293 CSSVDTS
+293 SSSVNTS
-300 DHSSAVPLEE
+300 DLSSAVLLEE
-310 SVPLAKPHMGA
+310 LVPLAKSHIEA
-321 ELDLVLPSEEQ
+321 ELDQVLPSEEQ
-332 DSNSTAI
+332 DLHSVPI
-339 VISEINAQEHLLADA
+339 VTSDFSSQENLLEDA

-364 GWDLESGVKDVCSE
+364 GWDLDSENKDVGSN

-383 AAESNSLS
+383 VI
-391 YFEGASAESNLL
+391 
-403 LYFEGAKAESNSL
+403 
-416 LHFKGAKS
+416 
-424 ESNSLL
+424 
-430 HFEGASAESNSLLHF
+430 
-445 EGASAESNSL
+445 
-455 LHFEGASTESNSLLH
+455 ESNSLLH
-470 FEGASSPAES
+470 FEGASSFAES
-480 HMKLPVDF
+480 HMKLDVDF
-488 VPVHKELNS
+488 VPFHKELNS
-497 NVDLSCMRE
+497 NLDLSFTKE
-506 NSESYSK
+506 NSESDSK
-513 PVFTVCEP
+513 NIFTVCEP
-521 VSDTSLNNIQ
+521 VSDTSLNNIE
-531 VGDIEQ
+531 VEDIEQ

-549 NSGCV
+549 SSGYV
-554 HTSSP
+554 PTLSP
-559 DLEKSAVD
+559 DLEKSTD
-567 KISGESSGQFSEGI
+567 NKISGESSGQFSEGF
-581 VSELPSSTEIS
+581 VSELPSSMEIS
-592 TPASEKAINAGLP
+592 ALASEKAINADLP
-605 ADSRLQHDDYSSQL
+605 ADSRLQHNDYSSQL

-630 DNVRDSTE
+630 DNVRDNTE

-644 PSSLKNPAGDYP
+644 PSLVKNPAGDYP
-656 IPYSS
+656 VPYST

-716 ITLPFEVLTE
+716 VMLPFEVLTE
-726 NKRPQRRKQRAL
+726 NKRPQRRKQRVL

-756 CSICGHGEKYRVKT
+756 CSVCGHGEKYRVKT
-770 NQAVPVQNV
+770 NQTVPIENV

-792 EKWAHNEKPSFGV
+792 EKWAHNEKPSFSV

-817 NEHLKHAEESE
+817 NEHLKNTEDSE
-828 RVVSPSQLAEPKKSF
+828 RAVSPSHLAEPKYSF

-875 FTSNSHTQWTKAANL
+875 LTSNSRMQWTNNTNL
-890 NHIVNTLTTGVGCI
+890 SNIVNTLVTGVGCV
-904 HPENQGN
+904 HPEKQGN
-911 VLIKEEN
+911 VLMKEEN
-918 CTCSIFQDS
+918 CTCSIFEDY
-927 DKSVLQTV
+927 DKSVLQTG

-942 SLCCPPLPEEEGH
+942 SLCCPQLPEEEER
-955 VGEDGFKVPKAE
+955 VGKDGFEVPNAE
-967 TQCEDSSLQP
+967 TQHEDSSFQP

-982 IKNRNLT
+982 IKTRNLT

-1000 QLSEA
+1000 QLSEV

-1011 PAKTECTEET
+1011 PAKTGSTERTEET
-1021 TSNLLH
+1021 TSNLFH
-1027 SSKRDISSSSTSSAL
+1027 SYKRDISSSFTSSAL
-1042 KEIKDTYLQNEQQLL
+1042 KEIKDAYLQNEQQLL
-1057 AHCAHS
+1057 AHCTHS
-1063 QKQLPNKAVLYNGQG
+1063 QNSLPNKAVLYNGQ
-1078 SVSELRDKP
+1078 SSISDLCEKP

-1098 LSSRDAK
+1098 LSSKDTK
-1105 TLSDFTSNAKSF
+1105 TLSDLTSNATSF
-1117 SGYVTKKNYTHD
+1117 SGYTTKKNYTRD
-1129 PVSLAQYCNAS
+1129 PVTLARYCNAS
-1140 LNAQQ
+1140 RNVQQ
-1145 TSNSLEALGQ
+1145 TGNNLETLGQ
-1155 LEQKPACNDL
+1155 LEQNPACNDL
-1165 NLEAGS
+1165 NLEPS
-1171 LIKEGVIHS
+1171 SFIKGGIHS

-1194 ALIESNQTNPEQK
+1194 ALIESNQTNPVKK

-1213 LLNLISQERQPKYN
+1213 LLNLISHERQPKYN
-1227 QDLLQKKEAV
+1227 QGVLQKKESV
-1237 FFKHNYSSLL
+1237 FFKHNHSSLL
-1247 LKQKQPTNKKGN
+1247 LKQKQPANKKGN

-1269 KPQEARYQQN
+1269 KPQEAHYQQN
-1279 NQNHLE
+1279 NRNQLQ

-1293 LQDIWMSSKL
+1293 LQDIWISSKL

-1311 QDSRIAPSE
+1311 QDSRTTPSE
-1320 KKSPRTKVQ
+1320 KRTPRTKAQ
-1329 RALNQNTLA
+1329 RPLNQNLA

-1348 QTQIKFHRCLPEVPH
+1348 QTQIKFHRCLPEIPQ
-1363 EKKKDRLFGC
+1363 EKKKDMLFGC
-1373 EVVNEQIK
+1373 EV
-1381 TAGSGDPLGIERLKN
+1381 
-1396 EVVARNQFS
+1396 
-1405 DLPSHNPLA
+1405 
-1414 VSQLKTASLVNRP
+1414 LKTASLLSRP
-1427 SENLQMFTEKCNS
+1427 SESLQMFTEKCNS

-1445 ADASQ
+1445 ANVSQ
-1450 GHPLPQ
+1450 MHPLPQ

-1463 RANEMRSE
+1463 RANEIHSE
-1471 DKAYIHQGAVKQQ
+1471 EKTYIQHGAVEQ

-1492 PVPCGGAQVPGA
+1492 PVSCGGAQVPGS
-1504 VGALRNME
+1504 VEALRNTE

-1517 TVLTS
+1517 SVLTS

-1566 PTKKGQSELPT
+1566 PTKKGQSEFPT

-1904 PLRATKKKKPDTRR
+1904 PLRATKKRKPDTRR
-1918 TSTEK
+1918 TPTEK

-1945 SNAVHC
+1945 GSPLHC
-1951 LGNKP
+1951 LGNKT

-1991 ASSPFKVDGLQPY
+1991 ASSPFKVDSLHPY
-2004 PPLAHKPGLTAVT
+2004 SSLAHKPGLTAVT
-2017 NLQQDFSVPYGY
+2017 NIQQDFSVPYGY

-2061 DKMNGVPPIL
+2061 DKMNDVPPIL

-2086 PTILEHQTDKQNC
+2086 PTILEHQPDKQNC
-2099 QPQLDNS
+2099 QLQLDNS
-2106 PSSEMISSSDL
+2106 PSSQMVSSCDS
-2117 SVPLSSPAKD
+2117 SVPLSSPAKN
-2127 AVGNEADCSHG
+2127 AVRNEADCSRG
-2138 CPVEKGSSH
+2138 CPVEKGSAH
-2147 REQMCGFDC
+2147 EEQMCDFNC
-2156 ADEKQ
+2156 VDEKQ
-2161 SSALGQPTDSEE
+2161 NSALGQLADSEE
-2173 KAEELWSDSEHNFL
+2173 KAEEMWSDSEHNFL

-2263 AERLGTENTDL
+2263 AERLGTENTEL
-2274 NSASR
+2274 NSSSR
-2279 KTKQANENR
+2279 KTKQTSENR
-2288 DIFYEDNEF
+2288 DLFYEDNEF

-2303 RALTVTKDNVITVSS
+2303 RALTVTKDNIITVSS

>member
-1 MAHHTRPSRLVKKE
+1 ADMAHHARPSRLAKKE
-15 ELGKRKNNQGKKK
+15 ELGKRKTNQGKKK

-34 KTTKTSTKAVSTGKS
+34 KTAKTSAKAVSSGKG

-93 KADSILFH
+93 KADNILFH
-101 NQDSFSINGFTM
+101 NQDSFNINGFTM

-128 IAKPRKA
+128 TVAKPRKA

-147 EQEAQ
+147 EQEAL
-152 AVIEEKNVEGGER
+152 AVVEEKNAEAGER
-165 VFEQVLAQNELAPL
+165 VLKQDLAQNELAPL
-179 PVQGAPCGVGEEPA
+179 PVEDTPCSVGEEPA
-193 TTCATQDKEVGIP
+193 TTYASQGREVEIP
-206 ETNDSLPS
+206 GTSDTVPS
-214 RQVTA
+214 SQVT
-219 NDSEASEVKYE
+219 DDDTEASEVHYKPE
-230 HENLPCEQTPSDLE
+230 ELACEQIPSDLDM
-244 TGSLAEAFVEGAV
+244 GSSAEAFVEGAAL
-257 PVLPSSPSDSVITS
+257 VLPSSSDSIITS

-286 PNSKEPD
+286 PNSEEPD
-293 CSSVDTS
+293 SGSVDTS
-300 DHSSAVPLEE
+300 DLCSAVLLEE
-310 SVPLAKPHMGA
+310 AVPLAKSHVEA
-321 ELDLVLPSEEQ
+321 ESDLVLPSEEQ
-332 DSNSTAI
+332 DSNSAPVVT
-339 VISEINAQEHLLADA
+339 SEFNSQEHLLEDA

-364 GWDLESGVKDVCSE
+364 GWDLESENKDDGSN

-383 AAESNSLS
+383 VTESNSL
-391 YFEGASAESNLL
+391 F
-403 LYFEGAKAESNSL
+403 
-416 LHFKGAKS
+416 
-424 ESNSLL
+424 
-430 HFEGASAESNSLLHF
+430 HFEGASLLAEPHVNLV
-445 EGASAESNSL
+445 
-455 LHFEGASTESNSLLH
+455 
-470 FEGASSPAES
+470 
-480 HMKLPVDF
+480 VDF
-488 VPVHKELNS
+488 VPVHKELDS
-497 NVDLSCMRE
+497 SSDLSCTRE
-506 NSESYSK
+506 NSESDSK
-513 PVFTVCEP
+513 NILTVCEP
-521 VSDTSLNNIQ
+521 VSDTSLNNIE
-531 VGDIEQ
+531 VEDIEQ

-542 DAETLIL
+542 DAETFIL
-549 NSGCV
+549 NSGYV
-554 HTSSP
+554 PTFSP
-559 DLEKSAVD
+559 DLEKSTVD
-567 KISGESSGQFSEGI
+567 KISGESSGQFSEGF
-581 VSELPSSTEIS
+581 VLELPSSTEIS
-592 TPASEKAINAGLP
+592 ALASEKAINADLP
-605 ADSRLQHDDYSSQL
+605 ADSRLQHNDYSSQL
-619 GSVGVSLNLVQ
+619 GRVGVSLNFVQ
-630 DNVRDSTE
+630 ANVSNSTE

-656 IPYSS
+656 VPYSS

-726 NKRPQRRKQRAL
+726 NKRPQRRKQRVL

-770 NQAVPVQNV
+770 NQTVPIENV
-779 QSKEKERMTGLEA
+779 QSKEKERMTGLEV

-817 NEHLKHAEESE
+817 NEHLKNAEDGE
-828 RVVSPSQLAEPKKSF
+828 RAVSPSQLAEPKKSF
-843 AQTIKNGI
+843 AHTIKNGM

-866 KVSVEERTD
+866 KVSVEERID
-875 FTSNSHTQWTKAANL
+875 LTSNSHMQWTKGTNL
-890 NHIVNTLTTGVGCI
+890 NSVVNTVTAGVGCV
-904 HPENQGN
+904 HPEKQGN
-911 VLIKEEN
+911 ALMKEEN
-918 CTCSIFQDS
+918 CTCSIFEDS
-927 DKSVLQTV
+927 EKSVLQTG
-935 SISDLQE
+935 SISDLRE
-942 SLCCPPLPEEEGH
+942 SLCCPPLPGEEVH
-955 VGEDGFKVPKAE
+955 VGKDGFQVPGTE
-967 TQCEDSSLQP
+967 TQREGSSLQQ

-1011 PAKTECTEET
+1011 PAKTASTECTEET
-1021 TSNLLH
+1021 TSNVLH
-1027 SSKRDISSSSTSSAL
+1027 SYKRDISSSFTSSAL

-1063 QKQLPNKAVLYNGQG
+1063 QKQFPNKAVLYNGQ
-1078 SVSELRDKP
+1078 SSISELRDKP

-1105 TLSDFTSNAKSF
+1105 TLSDLTSNAKSF
-1117 SGYVTKKNYTHD
+1117 SGYATKKNYTHD
-1129 PVSLAQYCNAS
+1129 PAALGRYCNAS
-1140 LNAQQ
+1140 RNVQQ
-1145 TSNSLEALGQ
+1145 TSNSLESLGQ
-1155 LEQKPACNDL
+1155 LEQKPTCKDL
-1165 NLEAGS
+1165 NLEANS
-1171 LIKEGVIHS
+1171 FVKEGGIHS

-1213 LLNLISQERQPKYN
+1213 LLNLISHERQPKYN
-1227 QDLLQKKEAV
+1227 QDALQKKESV
-1237 FFKHNYSSLL
+1237 FFRHNYSSLL
-1247 LKQKQPTNKKGN
+1247 LKQKQPTNKKGS

-1279 NQNHLE
+1279 NQNRLD
-1285 LLSCQRSE
+1285 LLSCQHSE
-1293 LQDIWMSSKL
+1293 LQDIWISSKL

-1348 QTQIKFHRCLPEVPH
+1348 QTQIKFHRCLPDVPQ
-1363 EKKKDRLFGC
+1363 EKKT
-1373 EVVNEQIK
+1373 E
-1381 TAGSGDPLGIERLKN
+1381 
-1396 EVVARNQFS
+1396 S
-1405 DLPSHNPLA
+1405 DLPSRNPLA
-1414 VSQLKTASLVNRP
+1414 VSQLKTASLLNRP

-1445 ADASQ
+1445 ANASQ
-1450 GHPLPQ
+1450 THPLPQ
-1456 TFNQSNL
+1456 SFNQSNL
-1463 RANEMRSE
+1463 RANDMRNE
-1471 DKAYIHQGAVKQQ
+1471 DKTYIQQGAIEKQ

-1492 PVPCGGAQVPGA
+1492 PVPCGGAQVPGSA
-1504 VGALRNME
+1504 EALRNVE
-1512 CAGEV
+1512 CAGEA
-1517 TVLTS
+1517 TVLPS
-1522 TSLGTDHPQST
+1522 TSLGTDHLQST

-1918 TSTEK
+1918 TPSEK

-1945 SNAVHC
+1945 GNALHC

-1964 TETSD
+1964 PEPSD
-1969 HLYAMKHTS
+1969 HLYAMKHAS
-1978 NTTKNCSLLKQYT
+1978 NTTKNCSLLKQY
-1991 ASSPFKVDGLQPY
+1991 AAPSPFKVDALHPY
-2004 PPLAHKPGLTAVT
+2004 PPLPHKPGLAAVT
-2017 NLQQDFSVPYGY
+2017 NIQPDFSVPYGY
-2029 FECSSKQPHVTPYV
+2029 FECGGKQPHVTPYV

-2061 DKMNGVPPIL
+2061 EKMNGVPPTL
-2071 PEVTAPGPPAHKDPL
+2071 PEVAVPGPPAHREP
-2086 PTILEHQTDKQNC
+2086 PPAILEQQPDKQSC
-2099 QPQLDNS
+2099 QLQSDNS
-2106 PSSEMISSSDL
+2106 PSSQVVASCDAP
-2117 SVPLSSPAKD
+2117 VPLSSPAED
-2127 AVGNEADCSHG
+2127 ALGNEADSSQG
-2138 CPVEKGSSH
+2138 CPEEKGGPQ
-2147 REQMCGFDC
+2147 REPTCDFDC
-2156 ADEKQ
+2156 ADDKQ
-2161 SSALGQPTDSEE
+2161 SSALGQPAEAEE
-2173 KAEELWSDSEHNFL
+2173 KAEEMWSDSEHNFL

-2274 NSASR
+2274 NSSSR
-2279 KTKQANENR
+2279 KTKQASDSR
-2288 DIFYEDNEF
+2288 DLFYEDNEF

>member
-1 MAHHTRPSRLVKKE
+1 ADMAHHARPSRSAKKE
-15 ELGKRKNNQGKKK
+15 ELGKRKTNQSKKK

-34 KTTKTSTKAVSTGKS
+34 KTTKTSTKAVSSGKG
-49 KKPAQEKDVKKKQQ
+49 KKPVQEKDVKKKQQ

-72 GRLLRSSVS
+72 GRLLRSSVT
-81 RTLSGASWVTLE
+81 RTLSGASWVSLE
-93 KADSILFH
+93 KADNILFH
-101 NQDSFSINGFTM
+101 SQDSFSINGFTM

-128 IAKPRKA
+128 VITKPRKA
-135 AAQKRLETKEKH
+135 AAQKRLETNEQH
-147 EQEAQ
+147 EQEAL
-152 AVIEEKNVEGGER
+152 AVAEEKNDETGEIALKQDLAQDELATLPVEGC
-165 VFEQVLAQNELAPL
+165 LCIA
-179 PVQGAPCGVGEEPA
+179 GEEPVS
-193 TTCATQDKEVGIP
+193 TCASQIKEVEISETDYSIP
-206 ETNDSLPS
+206 NS
-214 RQVTA
+214 QVT
-219 NDSEASEVKYE
+219 DDGTEASEVKSK
-230 HENLPCEQTPSDLE
+230 HADLSCEQIPSDLD
-244 TGSLAEAFVEGAV
+244 TGSLAEAFDEDAV
-257 PVLPSSPSDSVITS
+257 LVLPSSPSDSVIAS
-271 ESNSKVCAE
+271 ESNSKVHAE
-280 TPFDLV
+280 ASFSVV
-286 PNSKEPD
+286 PNSTEPD
-293 CSSVDTS
+293 SSSVDTS
-300 DHSSAVPLEE
+300 DLSSAVLIE
-310 SVPLAKPHMGA
+310 SVTLAKFHIGA
-321 ELDLVLPSEEQ
+321 GLGMVLPREEQ
-332 DSNSTAI
+332 DLDSASLVTSEFNS
-339 VISEINAQEHLLADA
+339 QEHLLEDA
-354 SSLAESCLKA
+354 RSLADSCLKA
-364 GWDLESGVKDVCSE
+364 GWDLKSENKDIGSN

-383 AAESNSLS
+383 AS
-391 YFEGASAESNLL
+391 ESNLL
-403 LYFEGAKAESNSL
+403 L
-416 LHFKGAKS
+416 HFG
-424 ESNSLL
+424 
-430 HFEGASAESNSLLHF
+430 
-445 EGASAESNSL
+445 
-455 LHFEGASTESNSLLH
+455 
-470 FEGASSPAES
+470 GASSLAEYP
-480 HMKLPVDF
+480 MKLVVDF
-488 VPVHKELNS
+488 VPIHKELDSNS
-497 NVDLSCMRE
+497 DLSFTKK
-506 NSESYSK
+506 NSEFDTK
-513 PVFTVCEP
+513 NIFTVCEP
-521 VSDTSLNNIQ
+521 VSNTSLNNIE
-531 VGDIEQ
+531 VEDIEQ

-549 NSGCV
+549 NSGYV
-554 HTSSP
+554 PTLSS
-559 DLEKSAVD
+559 DLEKHTVD
-567 KISGESSGQFSEGI
+567 KISAESSGQFSTSF
-581 VSELPSSTEIS
+581 VSQLPSTMEIS
-592 TPASEKAINAGLP
+592 VLASEKAINADLP
-605 ADSRLQHDDYSSQL
+605 ADSRLQHNDYSSQL
-619 GSVGVSLNLVQ
+619 GTVEVSLNLVQ
-630 DNVRDSTE
+630 DNVSNSTE

-644 PSSLKNPAGDYP
+644 PSSLKNPASDYP
-656 IPYSS
+656 VPYSS

-726 NKRPQRRKQRAL
+726 NKRPQRRKQRVL
-738 KANLENKPVNG
+738 KANLENKAVNG
-749 RRPELME
+749 RKPELME

-770 NQAVPVQNV
+770 NQAVPIENV

-792 EKWAHNEKPSFGV
+792 ENWAHNEKPSFGV
-805 HVNGDIHGTVTG
+805 HVNGDIHGAVTG
-817 NEHLKHAEESE
+817 TEHLKYTDHSE
-828 RVVSPSQLAEPKKSF
+828 RAASPSQFTEPKKSLVH
-843 AQTIKNGI
+843 TIKNGI
-851 KPLHYSPPEAVASLK
+851 KTLHYSPPEAVASLK
-866 KVSVEERTD
+866 NVSAEERTD
-875 FTSNSHTQWTKAANL
+875 LTSTSHMQWPKGSNL
-890 NHIVNTLTTGVGCI
+890 NNVVSTLMSGTGCV

-911 VLIKEEN
+911 VLMRKEEN
-918 CTCSIFQDS
+918 CTCSISECS
-927 DKSVLQTV
+927 DKSVLQTGSSLDV
-935 SISDLQE
+935 QE
-942 SLCCPPLPEEEGH
+942 SLCCPPLPEEELQAGK
-955 VGEDGFKVPKAE
+955 DGFKVPNVE
-967 TQCEDSSLQP
+967 TQSESSALQP

-982 IKNRNLT
+982 IKTRNLT
-989 VEQVVAIEALT
+989 LEQVVAIEALT

-1011 PAKTECTEET
+1011 PAKTESTECTGEI
-1021 TSNLLH
+1021 TSNSLH
-1027 SSKRDISSSSTSSAL
+1027 SFKRDISSSFTSSAL
-1042 KEIKDTYLQNEQQLL
+1042 QEIKDTYLQNEQQLL
-1057 AHCAHS
+1057 ADCTHS
-1063 QKQLPNKAVLYNGQG
+1063 QKQLPNKAVLYNGRS
-1078 SVSELRDKP
+1078 SVSELCDEP
-1087 ANLAGEMYKLQ
+1087 ANPAGEMYKLQ
-1098 LSSRDAK
+1098 LSSRDTK
-1105 TLSDFTSNAKSF
+1105 TLSDSTSNAASF
-1117 SGYVTKKNYTHD
+1117 SGYEPNKSYAHEPVT
-1129 PVSLAQYCNAS
+1129 LAGYCNAS
-1140 LNAQQ
+1140 CDVLQIRN
-1145 TSNSLEALGQ
+1145 NLEAPGQ
-1155 LEQKPACNDL
+1155 LEKTPVCNDFK
-1165 NLEAGS
+1165 LEGSS
-1171 LIKEGVIHS
+1171 LIKEGGIHS

-1185 VATQLTQLA
+1185 VAAQLTQLA
-1194 ALIESNQTNPEQK
+1194 ALIESNQANPEQK
-1207 NDIKAS
+1207 NNIKAS
-1213 LLNLISQERQPKYN
+1213 LLNLISRERQPKYN
-1227 QDLLQKKEAV
+1227 QDVLQKKESL

-1247 LKQKQPTNKKGN
+1247 LKQKQATNKKGN

-1279 NQNHLE
+1279 NQNQLE
-1285 LLSCQRSE
+1285 LLSCQHSE
-1293 LQDIWMSSKL
+1293 LQGIWMSSKL

-1311 QDSRIAPSE
+1311 QDSRVAPSE

-1329 RALNQNTLA
+1329 RVLSQNTSA

-1348 QTQIKFHRCLPEVPH
+1348 QAQIKFHRCLPEAPQ
-1363 EKKKDRLFGC
+1363 EKKKD
-1373 EVVNEQIK
+1373 
-1381 TAGSGDPLGIERLKN
+1381 
-1396 EVVARNQFS
+1396 S
-1405 DLPSHNPLA
+1405 DLSFRNPLA
-1414 VSQLKTASLVNRP
+1414 GSQLKTASLLKRP
-1427 SENLQMFTEKCNS
+1427 TENLQMFTEKCNS

-1445 ADASQ
+1445 VNVSQ
-1450 GHPLPQ
+1450 AHPLPS
-1456 TFNQSNL
+1456 TFNQSNV
-1463 RANEMRSE
+1463 RANEMCSE
-1471 DKAYIHQGAVKQQ
+1471 NKAYVQQVNQQ

-1492 PVPCGGAQVPGA
+1492 PVPCGGAQVPGSA
-1504 VGALRNME
+1504 EALRNME
-1512 CAGEV
+1512 CVGEV

-1522 TSLGTDHPQST
+1522 TSLGTDHAQST

-1762 QEELLENNLQTLATD
+1762 QEELLENNLQMLATD

-1846 DNRRVGV
+1846 DNRTVGV

-1904 PLRATKKKKPDTRR
+1904 PLRATKKRKPDTRR
-1918 TSTEK
+1918 TPTDK

-1935 KLKTEAPENL
+1935 KLKTEATENL
-1945 SNAVHC
+1945 GNTLHC
-1951 LGNKP
+1951 LGNKT

-1964 TETSD
+1964 MEPSN

-1991 ASSPFKVDGLQPY
+1991 ASSPFKVDSLHPY
-2004 PPLAHKPGLTAVT
+2004 PSLAHKSGLTAVT
-2017 NLQQDFSVPYGY
+2017 NIQQDFSVPYGY
-2029 FECSSKQPHVTPYV
+2029 FECSTKQPHVTPYV
-2043 NCKNFDVSVK
+2043 NCKSFDVSVK
-2053 DYTGILLN
+2053 DYTGILLK
-2061 DKMNGVPPIL
+2061 DKVNGVPPIL
-2071 PEVTAPGPPAHKDPL
+2071 PEVTAPGPPAHKEPL
-2086 PTILEHQTDKQNC
+2086 PTILEHQPDKQNC
-2099 QPQLDNS
+2099 QLQLENS
-2106 PSSEMISSSDL
+2106 PSSAMISSCDS
-2117 SVPLSSPAKD
+2117 SAPLSSSAKD
-2127 AVGNEADCSHG
+2127 AVGTEADCSHA

-2147 REQMCGFDC
+2147 RGQVCDFDC
-2156 ADEKQ
+2156 VGEKQ
-2161 SSALGQPTDSEE
+2161 NSALGQLADPEE

-2250 AKMAERAKEKEKE
+2250 AKMAERAREKEKE
-2263 AERLGTENTDL
+2263 AERLGMENPEL
-2274 NSASR
+2274 NSNNR
-2279 KTKQANENR
+2279 KAKQPSENR

>member
-1 MAHHTRPSRLVKKE
+1 ADMAHHARPSRSAKKE
-15 ELGKRKNNQGKKK
+15 ELGKRKTNQSKKK

-34 KTTKTSTKAVSTGKS
+34 KTTKTSTKVVSSGKG
-49 KKPAQEKDVKKKQQ
+49 KKPVQEKDVKKKQQ

-72 GRLLRSSVS
+72 GRLLRSSVT
-81 RTLSGASWVTLE
+81 RTLSGASWVSLE
-93 KADSILFH
+93 KADNILFH
-101 NQDSFSINGFTM
+101 NQDSFNINGFTM

-128 IAKPRKA
+128 AIAKPRKA

-147 EQEAQ
+147 EQEAL
-152 AVIEEKNVEGGER
+152 AVVEEKNDDTGEIALK
-165 VFEQVLAQNELAPL
+165 QDLTQNELAAL
-179 PVQGAPCGVGEEPA
+179 PVEGSLCSAGEEPVIP
-193 TTCATQDKEVGIP
+193 CASQDKEVEISETGDSIP
-206 ETNDSLPS
+206 NSQITDDG
-214 RQVTA
+214 T
-219 NDSEASEVKYE
+219 EASEVKSK
-230 HENLPCEQTPSDLE
+230 HEDLPCEQIPSDPD
-244 TGSLAEAFVEGAV
+244 TGSLAEAFVEDAV
-257 PVLPSSPSDSVITS
+257 LVLPSSSDSIIAS
-271 ESNSKVCAE
+271 ESNSKVHAE
-280 TPFDLV
+280 TPFNVV
-286 PNSKEPD
+286 PNSTEAD
-293 CSSVDTS
+293 SSSVDTS
-300 DHSSAVPLEE
+300 DLSSTVLIE
-310 SVPLAKPHMGA
+310 SVTLAKFHIGA
-321 ELDLVLPSEEQ
+321 GLDMVLPREDQDLDSAPLVTSEF
-332 DSNSTAI
+332 NS
-339 VISEINAQEHLLADA
+339 QEHLLEDA
-354 SSLAESCLKA
+354 RSLAESCLKA
-364 GWDLESGVKDVCSE
+364 GWDLEPENKDIGSN

-383 AAESNSLS
+383 AS
-391 YFEGASAESNLL
+391 ESNL
-403 LYFEGAKAESNSL
+403 
-416 LHFKGAKS
+416 
-424 ESNSLL
+424 
-430 HFEGASAESNSLLHF
+430 
-445 EGASAESNSL
+445 
-455 LHFEGASTESNSLLH
+455 LLH
-470 FEGASSPAES
+470 FEGASSLAEYP
-480 HMKLPVDF
+480 MKLVVDF
-488 VPVHKELNS
+488 VPIHKELDSNS
-497 NVDLSCMRE
+497 DLSCTRQ
-506 NSESYSK
+506 NSEFDTK
-513 PVFTVCEP
+513 NIFTVCEP
-521 VSDTSLNNIQ
+521 VSNTSLNNIE
-531 VGDIEQ
+531 VEDIEQ

-549 NSGCV
+549 NSGYV
-554 HTSSP
+554 PALSS
-559 DLEKSAVD
+559 DLEKSAVG
-567 KISGESSGQFSEGI
+567 KISAESSGQFSAGFL
-581 VSELPSSTEIS
+581 SELPSSMEIS
-592 TPASEKAINAGLP
+592 AFASEKAINVDLP
-605 ADSRLQHDDYSSQL
+605 ADSRLQHNDYSSQL
-619 GSVGVSLNLVQ
+619 GSIGVSLNLVQ
-630 DNVRDSTE
+630 DNVSNSTE

-656 IPYSS
+656 VPYSS

-716 ITLPFEVLTE
+716 IMLPFEVLTE
-726 NKRPQRRKQRAL
+726 NKRPQRRKQRVL

-770 NQAVPVQNV
+770 NQAVPIENV

-805 HVNGDIHGTVTG
+805 HVNGDIHGAVTG
-817 NEHLKHAEESE
+817 TEHLKHADHSE
-828 RVVSPSQLAEPKKSF
+828 RAAAPSQFTEPKKSF
-843 AQTIKNGI
+843 VHTIKNGI
-851 KPLHYSPPEAVASLK
+851 KTLHYSPPEAVTSLK
-866 KVSVEERTD
+866 NVSVEERTD
-875 FTSNSHTQWTKAANL
+875 LTSNSHMQWPQGTTL
-890 NHIVNTLTTGVGCI
+890 NNVVSTLSGTGCV

-911 VLIKEEN
+911 VLMKEEN
-918 CTCSIFQDS
+918 CTCSISEYS
-927 DKSVLQTV
+927 DKLVLQTG
-935 SISDLQE
+935 SSLDLQE
-942 SLCCPPLPEEEGH
+942 SLCCPPEEELQAGK
-955 VGEDGFKVPKAE
+955 DGFKVPNVE
-967 TQCEDSSLQP
+967 TQPENSALQP

-982 IKNRNLT
+982 IKTRNLT
-989 VEQVVAIEALT
+989 LEQVVAIEALT

-1011 PAKTECTEET
+1011 PAKTESTEYAGET

-1027 SSKRDISSSSTSSAL
+1027 SFKRDISSSFTSSAL
-1042 KEIKDTYLQNEQQLL
+1042 QEIKDTYLQNEQQLL
-1057 AHCAHS
+1057 APCTHS
-1063 QKQLPNKAVLYNGQG
+1063 QKQLPNKAVLYNGQS
-1078 SVSELRDKP
+1078 SVSEFCDKP

-1098 LSSRDAK
+1098 LSSRDTK
-1105 TLSDFTSNAKSF
+1105 TLSDLTSNATSF
-1117 SGYVTKKNYTHD
+1117 SGYDSKKSCAHEPVT
-1129 PVSLAQYCNAS
+1129 LAGYCNAS
-1140 LNAQQ
+1140 CNVQQ
-1145 TSNSLEALGQ
+1145 TRNNLETPVQ
-1155 LEQKPACNDL
+1155 LEQKPTCNDL
-1165 NLEAGS
+1165 KLESGS
-1171 LIKEGVIHS
+1171 LIKEGGIHS

-1185 VATQLTQLA
+1185 VAAQLTQLA
-1194 ALIESNQTNPEQK
+1194 ALIESNQTNPEHK

-1213 LLNLISQERQPKYN
+1213 LLNLISHERQPKYN
-1227 QDLLQKKEAV
+1227 QDVLQKKESV
-1237 FFKHNYSSLL
+1237 FFRQNYSSLL
-1247 LKQKQPTNKKGN
+1247 LKQKQATNKKGN

-1279 NQNHLE
+1279 NQNQLE
-1285 LLSCQRSE
+1285 LLSCQHSE
-1293 LQDIWMSSKL
+1293 LQDIWISSKL

-1311 QDSRIAPSE
+1311 QDSRVAPSE

-1329 RALNQNTLA
+1329 RVLSQNTLA

-1348 QTQIKFHRCLPEVPH
+1348 QAQIKFHRYLPEALQ
-1363 EKKKDRLFGC
+1363 EKKKDSNL
-1373 EVVNEQIK
+1373 
-1381 TAGSGDPLGIERLKN
+1381 SP
-1396 EVVARNQFS
+1396 
-1405 DLPSHNPLA
+1405 HNPLA
-1414 VSQLKTASLVNRP
+1414 VSQLKTASLLKRP
-1427 SENLQMFTEKCNS
+1427 TENLQMFTEKCNS

-1445 ADASQ
+1445 ANVSQ
-1450 GHPLPQ
+1450 AHPLPP

-1463 RANEMRSE
+1463 RANEMYSE
-1471 DKAYIHQGAVKQQ
+1471 NKAYVQQVKQQ

-1492 PVPCGGAQVPGA
+1492 PVPCGGAQVPGSA
-1504 VGALRNME
+1504 EALRNME
-1512 CAGEV
+1512 CVGEV

-1522 TSLGTDHPQST
+1522 TSLGTDHAQST
-1533 GDSGCSPAKNT
+1533 GDSGCSPAKNM

-1762 QEELLENNLQTLATD
+1762 QEELLENNLQMLATD

-1918 TSTEK
+1918 TPTEK

-1945 SNAVHC
+1945 GNTLHC
-1951 LGNKP
+1951 LGNKT

-1964 TETSD
+1964 METSN

-1991 ASSPFKVDGLQPY
+1991 ASSPFKVDSLHPY
-2004 PPLAHKPGLTAVT
+2004 PSLAHKPGLTAVT
-2017 NLQQDFSVPYGY
+2017 NIQQDFSVPYGY
-2029 FECSSKQPHVTPYV
+2029 FECSTKQPHVTPYV

-2061 DKMNGVPPIL
+2061 DKVNGVPPIL
-2071 PEVTAPGPPAHKDPL
+2071 PEVTAPGPPAHKEPL
-2086 PTILEHQTDKQNC
+2086 PTILEHQPDKQNC
-2099 QPQLDNS
+2099 QLQLDNS
-2106 PSSEMISSSDL
+2106 PFSEMISSCDS
-2117 SVPLSSPAKD
+2117 SVPLSSSAKD
-2127 AVGNEADCSHG
+2127 AAVNEADCSHG
-2138 CPVEKGSSH
+2138 CPGEKGSSH
-2147 REQMCGFDC
+2147 RGQMCDFDC
-2156 ADEKQ
+2156 VDEKQ
-2161 SSALGQPTDSEE
+2161 NSALGQPADSEE

-2250 AKMAERAKEKEKE
+2250 AKMAERAREKEKE
-2263 AERLGTENTDL
+2263 AERLGTENPEL
-2274 NSASR
+2274 NSSNR
-2279 KTKQANENR
+2279 KAKQPSENR

>member
-1 MAHHTRPSRLVKKE
+1 DMAHHARPSRLVKKE
-15 ELGKRKNNQGKKK
+15 ELGKRKTNQGKKK

-34 KTTKTSTKAVSTGKS
+34 KTAKTSTKAVSSGKS
-49 KKPAQEKDVKKKQQ
+49 KRPAQEKDAKKKQQ
-63 EKKPIMSSS
+63 EKKTIMSSS
-72 GRLLRSSVS
+72 GRFLRSSVS

-93 KADSILFH
+93 EADNILFH
-101 NQDSFSINGFTM
+101 SQDSVNVNGFTM

-120 SRRLSQTP
+120 SHRLSQTP
-128 IAKPRKA
+128 TIAKPKKA
-135 AAQKRLETKEKH
+135 AAQKRLETKEEH
-147 EQEAQ
+147 EQGTLA
-152 AVIEEKNVEGGER
+152 AVEGRNIETGKSGLK
-165 VFEQVLAQNELAPL
+165 QDLAQNELTPL
-179 PVQGAPCGVGEEPA
+179 PVEDAPCSAGEEPA
-193 TTCATQDKEVGIP
+193 TTCASHDKKIEIP
-206 ETNDSLPS
+206 ETNDSISSTQL
-214 RQVTA
+214 T
-219 NDSEASEVKYE
+219 DEDTEASEVQCK
-230 HENLPCEQTPSDLE
+230 HKDLPCEQTPSDLD
-244 TGSLAEAFVEGAV
+244 TGSLVKAVVEDAAL
-257 PVLPSSPSDSVITS
+257 VLLSFPSDSIITS
-271 ESNSKVCAE
+271 ESNSKVCVE

-286 PNSKEPD
+286 PNSKESD
-293 CSSVDTS
+293 STAVDTS
-300 DHSSAVPLEE
+300 DLSSAVLLVE
-310 SVPLAKPHMGA
+310 SVPLAKSHFEA
-321 ELDLVLPSEEQ
+321 ESDLVLPGEEQ
-332 DSNSTAI
+332 DSNSEPI
-339 VISEINAQEHLLADA
+339 VTSEFNSQEHLLADTN
-354 SSLAESCLKA
+354 SFAESCLKA
-364 GWDLESGVKDVCSE
+364 GWTLKSESRDIGSN

-383 AAESNSLS
+383 A
-391 YFEGASAESNLL
+391 
-403 LYFEGAKAESNSL
+403 
-416 LHFKGAKS
+416 
-424 ESNSLL
+424 
-430 HFEGASAESNSLLHF
+430 
-445 EGASAESNSL
+445 
-455 LHFEGASTESNSLLH
+455 TESNSLLC
-470 FEGASSPAES
+470 FEGESSLAVS
-480 HMKLPVDF
+480 HMKLVVDF
-488 VPVHKELNS
+488 VPVYTELDS
-497 NVDLSCMRE
+497 SLDLSCTSV
-506 NSESYSK
+506 NSESDSK
-513 PVFTVCEP
+513 NILAVCEP
-521 VSDTSLNNIQ
+521 VPNTSLNNIE
-531 VGDIEQ
+531 VEDIEQ
-537 LVKCI
+537 LSKCI
-542 DAETLIL
+542 DAETLIF
-549 NSGCV
+549 NSGYIP
-554 HTSSP
+554 TLSP
-559 DLEKSAVD
+559 DLEKSTVE
-567 KISGESSGQFSEGI
+567 KISGESSGQFSEGFF
-581 VSELPSSTEIS
+581 SELPSGMEIS
-592 TPASEKAINAGLP
+592 DLASEKAINADLP
-605 ADSRLQHDDYSSQL
+605 ADSRLQHNDYSSQL
-619 GSVGVSLNLVQ
+619 GSVRVSLNLVQ
-630 DNVRDSTE
+630 DVSNSTE
-638 AVEASG
+638 KVEVSG

-661 LLPMLEKKKRRRC
+661 LLPTLEKKKRRRC

-703 KRKCEELKKPPPP
+703 KRKCEELKKPPAP
-716 ITLPFEVLTE
+716 ILLPFEVLTE
-726 NKRPQRRKQRAL
+726 NKRPQRRKHRIL

-756 CSICGHGEKYRVKT
+756 CSICGHGEKYRAKP
-770 NQAVPVQNV
+770 NQAVPIENV
-779 QSKEKERMTGLEA
+779 QSKEKEGMTGLEA

-805 HVNGDIHGTVTG
+805 YVNGDNHATVAGT
-817 NEHLKHAEESE
+817 EHLKNAEDNEST
-828 RVVSPSQLAEPKKSF
+828 VPPSWLAEPKKSF

-851 KPLHYSPPEAVASLK
+851 KPLRYSRPEAVASLK
-866 KVSVEERTD
+866 EVSLEERTD
-875 FTSNSHTQWTKAANL
+875 LTSSSHMQWMKGTNVNSV
-890 NHIVNTLTTGVGCI
+890 VNTPTTGVGCVDLEKE
-904 HPENQGN
+904 EN
-911 VLIKEEN
+911 IFMKEEN
-918 CTCSIFQDS
+918 CTCSIFGDS
-927 DKSVLQTV
+927 EKSVLQKS
-935 SISDLQE
+935 SILSLQE
-942 SLCCPPLPEEEGH
+942 SLCCPPLPEEEVH
-955 VGEDGFKVPKAE
+955 VGKDGSEVPNIE
-967 TQCEDSSLQP
+967 TQHEDSSFQP
-977 TFLSL
+977 TLLSL

-989 VEQVVAIEALT
+989 IEQLVAIEALT

-1005 PLETTS
+1005 PLETS
-1011 PAKTECTEET
+1011 PVKTERTACTEET
-1021 TSNLLH
+1021 TSNFLH
-1027 SSKRDISSSSTSSAL
+1027 SYKKKISSSFTSPAL

-1057 AHCAHS
+1057 AHCAHA
-1063 QKQLPNKAVLYNGQG
+1063 QKQLPNKAVLYNGQS
-1078 SVSELRDKP
+1078 SVSELRDKSASP
-1087 ANLAGEMYKLQ
+1087 TGEMYKLQ
-1098 LSSRDAK
+1098 LFSRDTE
-1105 TLSDFTSNAKSF
+1105 TLSDLTSNSKSF
-1117 SGYVTKKNYTHD
+1117 SGYTNKKNYICD
-1129 PVSLAQYCNAS
+1129 PVTLTRYCSDSCNV
-1140 LNAQQ
+1140 QQ
-1145 TSNSLEALGQ
+1145 TSSSLEALGQ
-1155 LEQKPACNDL
+1155 LEQKPTCNDL
-1165 NLEAGS
+1165 KLEASS
-1171 LIKEGVIHS
+1171 LSKEGAIHS

-1185 VATQLTQLA
+1185 VAAQLTQLA
-1194 ALIESNQTNPEQK
+1194 ALIESNQTNSEQK
-1207 NDIKAS
+1207 NDIKTS
-1213 LLNLISQERQPKYN
+1213 LLNLISHERQPKCK
-1227 QDLLQKKEAV
+1227 QDMLQKKESV
-1237 FFKHNYSSLL
+1237 FFRNNYNSLL
-1247 LKQKQPTNKKGN
+1247 LKPKQSTSKKGN
-1259 AVPWKPRHKK
+1259 AVQWKPRSKK

-1279 NQNHLE
+1279 SQDQVE
-1285 LLSCQRSE
+1285 LLSCQHNE
-1293 LQDIWMSSKL
+1293 LQDIWVSSKPR
-1303 HKLGQTMP
+1303 KLGQTMP

-1329 RALNQNTLA
+1329 RALNQNTSV
-1338 SQEKTRLFLP
+1338 SQEKSRLFLP
-1348 QTQIKFHRCLPEVPH
+1348 QTQIKFHRYLPEVLQ
-1363 EKKKDRLFGC
+1363 ETKKDG
-1373 EVVNEQIK
+1373 
-1381 TAGSGDPLGIERLKN
+1381 
-1396 EVVARNQFS
+1396 
-1405 DLPSHNPLA
+1405 PSHNPLF
-1414 VSQLKTASLVNRP
+1414 VSPLKPVSLLNRP
-1427 SENLQMFTEKCNS
+1427 SANLQMFTEEHNS

-1445 ADASQ
+1445 ANVSQ
-1450 GHPLPQ
+1450 MHLLPQ
-1456 TFNQSNL
+1456 TFNQPDL
-1463 RANEMRSE
+1463 RANETHSE
-1471 DKAYIHQGAVKQQ
+1471 DKACIQQSAVKQQ
-1484 VDPKSQVL
+1484 VEPKLQVL

-1504 VGALRNME
+1504 VEALRNME
-1512 CAGEV
+1512 HASEV
-1517 TVLTS
+1517 TALTS
-1522 TSLGTDHPQST
+1522 TSLGTEHPQST
-1533 GDSGCSPAKNT
+1533 GNSGCSPAKNT

-1566 PTKKGQSELPT
+1566 PTKKGQPELPT

-1898 VRMLAE
+1898 VRMLSE

-1918 TSTEK
+1918 TSSEK
-1923 QPLID
+1923 QPLTD

-1945 SNAVHC
+1945 GNTLHC
-1951 LGNKP
+1951 LGTKS

-1964 TETSD
+1964 MEAPD
-1969 HLYAMKHTS
+1969 HLYAIKHTS

-1991 ASSPFKVDGLQPY
+1991 ASSPFKVDSLHPY
-2004 PPLAHKPGLTAVT
+2004 SSLAHKPGITAVT
-2017 NLQQDFSVPYGY
+2017 NIQQDFSVPYGY
-2029 FECSSKQPHVTPYV
+2029 FECSSKQPHVTSYV

-2061 DKMNGVPPIL
+2061 ENMNGVPSIL
-2071 PEVTAPGPPAHKDPL
+2071 PKVTVPGSPAHRDPL
-2086 PTILEHQTDKQNC
+2086 PTILEHQSDKQNC
-2099 QPQLDNS
+2099 HLQPG
-2106 PSSEMISSSDL
+2106 SSASSQPISSCDL
-2117 SVPLSSPAKD
+2117 SVPSSSPAKD
-2127 AVGNEADCSHG
+2127 AVGSEAECSHG
-2138 CPVEKGSSH
+2138 CPVERGSSH
-2147 REQMCGFDC
+2147 KEQLCHFDC
-2156 ADEKQ
+2156 ADIKQ
-2161 SSALGQPTDSEE
+2161 STALGQTTDLEE
-2173 KAEELWSDSEHNFL
+2173 KTEEIWSDSEHNFL
-2187 DDDIGGVAVAPSHG
+2187 DDEIGGVAVAPSHG

-2263 AERLGTENTDL
+2263 AERLGTENTEL
-2274 NSASR
+2274 NSSSR
-2279 KTKQANENR
+2279 KTKQTGETR

>member
-1 MAHHTRPSRLVKKE
+1 ADMAHHARPSRSVKKE
-15 ELGKRKNNQGKKK
+15 ELGKRKTNQGKNK

-34 KTTKTSTKAVSTGKS
+34 KTTKTSTKAVSSGKG
-49 KKPAQEKDVKKKQQ
+49 KKPSQEKDVKKKQQ

-72 GRLLRSSVS
+72 GRLLRSSIT
-81 RTLSGASWVTLE
+81 RTLSGASWVSLE
-93 KADSILFH
+93 KADNILFH
-101 NQDSFSINGFTM
+101 SQDSFNIHGFTM

-128 IAKPRKA
+128 AIAKPRKA
-135 AAQKRLETKEKH
+135 AAQRRLETKEKH
-147 EQEAQ
+147 EQEAL
-152 AVIEEKNVEGGER
+152 AVVEEKNVEADER
-165 VFEQVLAQNELAPL
+165 VLKQDLAQNELAPP
-179 PVQGAPCGVGEEPA
+179 PVEDTPCSVGEEPA
-193 TTCATQDKEVGIP
+193 TTCASQDREVEIP
-206 ETNDSLPS
+206 ETNYSIPS
-214 RQVTA
+214 SQVT
-219 NDSEASEVKYE
+219 DDDTEVLEVKYK
-230 HENLPCEQTPSDLE
+230 HEDLPCEQIPSNL
-244 TGSLAEAFVEGAV
+244 GMSSLAVTFVEDAAL
-257 PVLPSSPSDSVITS
+257 VLPSSPSDSIITS
-271 ESNSKVCAE
+271 ESNLKVCAE
-280 TPFDLV
+280 TAFDLV
-286 PNSKEPD
+286 PISKEPD
-293 CSSVDTS
+293 SSSVHTS
-300 DHSSAVPLEE
+300 DLSSAVPLEE
-310 SVPLAKPHMGA
+310 SVPLVKSHIEAKSDM
-321 ELDLVLPSEEQ
+321 VLPSEEQ
-332 DSNSTAI
+332 DSNSASI
-339 VISEINAQEHLLADA
+339 VTSEFNSQEHLLQAA

-364 GWDLESGVKDVCSE
+364 DWDLESENKDIFSN

-383 AAESNSLS
+383 A
-391 YFEGASAESNLL
+391 
-403 LYFEGAKAESNSL
+403 
-416 LHFKGAKS
+416 
-424 ESNSLL
+424 
-430 HFEGASAESNSLLHF
+430 
-445 EGASAESNSL
+445 
-455 LHFEGASTESNSLLH
+455 TESNSLLH
-470 FEGASSPAES
+470 FEDASLLAES
-480 HMKLPVDF
+480 HMKLVVDF
-488 VPVHKELNS
+488 VPIHKELDS
-497 NVDLSCMRE
+497 NLDLSCTRE
-506 NSESYSK
+506 NLESDSNI
-513 PVFTVCEP
+513 FTVCEP
-521 VSDTSLNNIQ
+521 VSDTSLNNIE
-531 VGDIEQ
+531 VEDIEQ

-549 NSGCV
+549 NSGYV
-554 HTSSP
+554 PTLSP
-559 DLEKSAVD
+559 DLEKSTVD
-567 KISGESSGQFSEGI
+567 KISGVSSGQFSEGF
-581 VSELPSSTEIS
+581 VLGLPSSMEIS
-592 TPASEKAINAGLP
+592 ALASEKAINADLP
-605 ADSRLQHDDYSSQL
+605 ADSKLQHNDYSSQL
-619 GSVGVSLNLVQ
+619 GRVGESLNLVQ
-630 DNVRDSTE
+630 DNVSDSTE

-644 PSSLKNPAGDYP
+644 PSSLKNRAGSSPA
-656 IPYSS
+656 PYSS

-716 ITLPFEVLTE
+716 IMLPFEVLTE
-726 NKRPQRRKQRAL
+726 NKRPQRRKQRVL

-770 NQAVPVQNV
+770 NQTVPIENV
-779 QSKEKERMTGLEA
+779 QSKERERMTGLEA
-792 EKWAHNEKPSFGV
+792 DKWAHNEKPSFGV
-805 HVNGDIHGTVTG
+805 HINGDIHGTVTG
-817 NEHLKHAEESE
+817 NEHLKNAEDSE
-828 RVVSPSQLAEPKKSF
+828 RTVSPSQLDEPKKSF
-843 AQTIKNGI
+843 TRAIKNGI
-851 KPLHYSPPEAVASLK
+851 KTLHYSPPETVASLK
-866 KVSVEERTD
+866 RVSIEERTD
-875 FTSNSHTQWTKAANL
+875 FTSNSHMQWMKGANL
-890 NHIVNTLTTGVGCI
+890 SNIVNTLTTGIGCVN
-904 HPENQGN
+904 PEKQEN
-911 VLIKEEN
+911 VLMKEEN
-918 CTCSIFQDS
+918 CTCSIFEDS
-927 DKSVLQTV
+927 KSVLQTC
-935 SISDLQE
+935 SISNLQE
-942 SLCCPPLPEEEGH
+942 NYCCPPLPEQEVH
-955 VGEDGFKVPKAE
+955 VGKDGFKVPKTE
-967 TQCEDSSLQP
+967 TQHEGSSLQP

-982 IKNRNLT
+982 IKTRNLT

-1011 PAKTECTEET
+1011 PAKTESTECTEET

-1027 SSKRDISSSSTSSAL
+1027 SYKRDISSSFTSSAL

-1057 AHCAHS
+1057 AHCTHS
-1063 QKQLPNKAVLYNGQG
+1063 PKQLPNKAVLYNGQ
-1078 SVSELRDKP
+1078 SSISELRDKP
-1087 ANLAGEMYKLQ
+1087 ANLAGEMCKLQ
-1098 LSSRDAK
+1098 LSSRDTR
-1105 TLSDFTSNAKSF
+1105 TLSDLTSNAKSF
-1117 SGYVTKKNYTHD
+1117 SGYATKKSYSHD
-1129 PVSLAQYCNAS
+1129 PVTLARYCNAS
-1140 LNAQQ
+1140 CNVQQ
-1145 TSNSLEALGQ
+1145 TSNNLETLGQ
-1155 LEQKPACNDL
+1155 LEPKPTCNDL
-1165 NLEAGS
+1165 NLEARP
-1171 LIKEGVIHS
+1171 LIKGGIHS

-1194 ALIESNQTNPEQK
+1194 ALIESNQTNPERK
-1207 NDIKAS
+1207 HDIKAS
-1213 LLNLISQERQPKYN
+1213 LLNLISHERQPKYN
-1227 QDLLQKKEAV
+1227 QDMLQKKESV
-1237 FFKHNYSSLL
+1237 FFRNNYSSLL

-1279 NQNHLE
+1279 NQNQPE
-1285 LLSCQRSE
+1285 LLSCQHSE
-1293 LQDIWMSSKL
+1293 LQDIWISSKL
-1303 HKLGQTMP
+1303 HKLGQTVP
-1311 QDSRIAPSE
+1311 QDSRTALPE

-1338 SQEKTRLFLP
+1338 SQEKPRLFLP
-1348 QTQIKFHRCLPEVPH
+1348 QTQIKFHRCLPEVPQ
-1363 EKKKDRLFGC
+1363 EKKKDSNLSSR
-1373 EVVNEQIK
+1373 
-1381 TAGSGDPLGIERLKN
+1381 
-1396 EVVARNQFS
+1396 
-1405 DLPSHNPLA
+1405 NPLA
-1414 VSQLKTASLVNRP
+1414 VSQLQTASLSNRP
-1427 SENLQMFTEKCNS
+1427 SENLPMFTEKCNS

-1445 ADASQ
+1445 ADVGQ
-1450 GHPLPQ
+1450 THPLPQ

-1463 RANEMRSE
+1463 RANEMLSD
-1471 DKAYIHQGAVKQQ
+1471 DKANIQQGAVQQ
-1484 VDPKSQVL
+1484 VDPKSKVL
-1492 PVPCGGAQVPGA
+1492 SVPCGGVQVPGA
-1504 VGALRNME
+1504 VEALRNTE
-1512 CAGEV
+1512 CAGDV

-1522 TSLGTDHPQST
+1522 ASLGTDHPQST

-1918 TSTEK
+1918 TSSEK

-1945 SNAVHC
+1945 SNTLHC
-1951 LGNKP
+1951 LGNKT

-1964 TETSD
+1964 TEPSD
-1969 HLYAMKHTS
+1969 HLYAMKNAS

-1991 ASSPFKVDGLQPY
+1991 DSSPLKVDGLHPY
-2004 PPLAHKPGLTAVT
+2004 SSLAHKPGITAVT
-2017 NLQQDFSVPYGY
+2017 NIQQDFSVPYGY

-2061 DKMNGVPPIL
+2061 DKMNGAPPIL
-2071 PEVTAPGPPAHKDPL
+2071 PEVTAPGPPAHRDPL
-2086 PTILEHQTDKQNC
+2086 PTILEHQPDKQNC
-2099 QPQLDNS
+2099 QLQLDNS
-2106 PSSEMISSSDL
+2106 PSSQMISSCDL
-2117 SVPLSSPAKD
+2117 SVPQSSPAKD

-2138 CPVEKGSSH
+2138 CPMEKGSSH
-2147 REQMCGFDC
+2147 QEQMCDFDC
-2156 ADEKQ
+2156 VEEKQ
-2161 SSALGQPTDSEE
+2161 NSALGQPTDSEE

-2187 DDDIGGVAVAPSHG
+2187 DGDIGGVAVAPSHG

-2263 AERLGTENTDL
+2263 AERLGMENTEL
-2274 NSASR
+2274 NSSSR
-2279 KTKQANENR
+2279 KTKQTSENR

-2303 RALTVTKDNVITVSS
+2303 RALTVTKDKVITVSS

>member
-1 MAHHTRPSRLVKKE
+1 MAHHARPSRLVKKE
-15 ELGKRKNNQGKKK
+15 ELGKRKTNQGKKK
-28 SSQVRK
+28 SSHVRK
-34 KTTKTSTKAVSTGKS
+34 KTTKTSTKAVSSGKG

-72 GRLLRSSVS
+72 GRLLRSSVT
-81 RTLSGASWVTLE
+81 RTLSGASWVSLE
-93 KADSILFH
+93 KADNILFH
-101 NQDSFSINGFTM
+101 NQDSFNINGFTM

-128 IAKPRKA
+128 TIAKPRKA

-147 EQEAQ
+147 EQEALT
-152 AVIEEKNVEGGER
+152 VVEEKNVEAGER
-165 VFEQVLAQNELAPL
+165 VLKQDLAQNELAPL
-179 PVQGAPCGVGEEPA
+179 PVEDTPCSAGEEPA
-193 TTCATQDKEVGIP
+193 TMCASQDKEVEIR
-206 ETNDSLPS
+206 ETNDSVS
-214 RQVTA
+214 SGQVTE
-219 NDSEASEVKYE
+219 DDTEASEVKYKRE
-230 HENLPCEQTPSDLE
+230 DMPCQQTPSDLDA
-244 TGSLAEAFVEGAV
+244 GSLAEPFVEDAAL
-257 PVLPSSPSDSVITS
+257 VLPSSPPDSRITS
-271 ESNSKVCAE
+271 ESYSKVCAE
-280 TPFDLV
+280 ASFDLV

-293 CSSVDTS
+293 SSSVDTS
-300 DHSSAVPLEE
+300 DLSSAVLLEE
-310 SVPLAKPHMGA
+310 SVPLAKSHIEA
-321 ELDLVLPSEEQ
+321 ESDLVLPSEEQ
-332 DSNSTAI
+332 DSNFASI
-339 VISEINAQEHLLADA
+339 VTSEFNSQERLLEDA

-364 GWDLESGVKDVCSE
+364 GRDLECENKDVGSNP
-378 SSSVA
+378 SSVTA
-383 AAESNSLS
+383 TESNS
-391 YFEGASAESNLL
+391 F
-403 LYFEGAKAESNSL
+403 
-416 LHFKGAKS
+416 
-424 ESNSLL
+424 L
-430 HFEGASAESNSLLHF
+430 HFEGASLL
-445 EGASAESNSL
+445 
-455 LHFEGASTESNSLLH
+455 
-470 FEGASSPAES
+470 AES
-480 HMKLPVDF
+480 HMKLVVDF
-488 VPVHKELNS
+488 VPVHKELDS
-497 NVDLSCMRE
+497 DLDLSCTRK
-506 NSESYSK
+506 NSESDSK
-513 PVFTVCEP
+513 DIFAVCEP
-521 VSDTSLNNIQ
+521 VSNTSLNNIE
-531 VGDIEQ
+531 VEDIEQ

-549 NSGCV
+549 NSGYV
-554 HTSSP
+554 PTLSP
-559 DLEKSAVD
+559 DLEKNTVH
-567 KISGESSGQFSEGI
+567 KISGESSEDF

-592 TPASEKAINAGLP
+592 ALALEKAINADLP
-605 ADSRLQHDDYSSQL
+605 ADSRLQHNDYSSQL
-619 GSVGVSLNLVQ
+619 GRVGVSLNLVQ
-630 DNVRDSTE
+630 DNVSDSTE
-638 AVEASG
+638 ATEASG

-656 IPYSS
+656 VPYSS

-726 NKRPQRRKQRAL
+726 NKRPQRRKQRVL

-756 CSICGHGEKYRVKT
+756 CSICGHGEKYRVKP
-770 NQAVPVQNV
+770 NQTVPIENV
-779 QSKEKERMTGLEA
+779 QCKEKERMTGLEV
-792 EKWAHNEKPSFGV
+792 EKWAHNEKPSFGI

-817 NEHLKHAEESE
+817 SEHLKNAEDSE
-828 RVVSPSQLAEPKKSF
+828 RAVSPSQLAEPKKSF

-851 KPLHYSPPEAVASLK
+851 KPLHYSPSEAVASLK

-875 FTSNSHTQWTKAANL
+875 LTINSHMQWAKGTNL
-890 NHIVNTLTTGVGCI
+890 NNIVNTLTTGIGCV
-904 HPENQGN
+904 HPEKQGN
-911 VLIKEEN
+911 VLMKEEN
-918 CTCSIFQDS
+918 CTCSIFEDS
-927 DKSVLQTV
+927 GKSVLQTS
-935 SISDLQE
+935 SILDLQE
-942 SLCCPPLPEEEGH
+942 SLCCPPLSEEEVH
-955 VGEDGFKVPKAE
+955 VGKDGLKVPNTE
-967 TQCEDSSLQP
+967 TQHDDSSLQP

-1011 PAKTECTEET
+1011 PAKTESTECTEET
-1021 TSNLLH
+1021 TSSLLH
-1027 SSKRDISSSSTSSAL
+1027 SYKRDISSSFTSSTL
-1042 KEIKDTYLQNEQQLL
+1042 KEIEDSYLQNEQQLL

-1063 QKQLPNKAVLYNGQG
+1063 QKQLPSKAVLYNGQS
-1078 SVSELRDKP
+1078 SVSELHDKP
-1087 ANLAGEMYKLQ
+1087 ASLAGEMYKLQ

-1105 TLSDFTSNAKSF
+1105 TLSDLTSNTKSF
-1117 SGYVTKKNYTHD
+1117 SVYTTKKNYD
-1129 PVSLAQYCNAS
+1129 PVTLARYCNAS
-1140 LNAQQ
+1140 RNVQQ
-1145 TSNSLEALGQ
+1145 ASPNLETLGQ
-1155 LEQKPACNDL
+1155 FEQKPACNDL
-1165 NLEAGS
+1165 NLDASS
-1171 LIKEGVIHS
+1171 LIKEGGIHS

-1213 LLNLISQERQPKYN
+1213 LLNLISHERQPKYN
-1227 QDLLQKKEAV
+1227 QDVLQKKESV
-1237 FFKHNYSSLL
+1237 IFRHNYSSLL

-1279 NQNHLE
+1279 NQNQLE
-1285 LLSCQRSE
+1285 LLSCQHGE
-1293 LQDIWMSSKL
+1293 LQDIWISSKL
-1303 HKLGQTMP
+1303 HKLGQHVP

-1329 RALNQNTLA
+1329 RALNQNTSA

-1348 QTQIKFHRCLPEVPH
+1348 QTQIKFHRCLPEVPQ

-1381 TAGSGDPLGIERLKN
+1381 TAGSGDPLGIDPLKN
-1396 EVVARNQFS
+1396 EVPAHNQYS
-1405 DLPSHNPLA
+1405 DLSSCNPLA
-1414 VSQLKTASLVNRP
+1414 VSQLKTAPLSNRRT
-1427 SENLQMFTEKCNS
+1427 ENLQMFTEKCNS

-1445 ADASQ
+1445 ASVSQ
-1450 GHPLPQ
+1450 MHPLPQ
-1456 TFNQSNL
+1456 AFNQSNL
-1463 RANEMRSE
+1463 RPNEMPSE
-1471 DKAYIHQGAVKQQ
+1471 DTYIQQGAVEQQ
-1484 VDPKSQVL
+1484 VDWKSQVL
-1492 PVPCGGAQVPGA
+1492 PVPCGRAQAPGA
-1504 VGALRNME
+1504 VESLRNME

-1533 GDSGCSPAKNT
+1533 GDSRCSPAKNT

-1794 ENEHMGPDCR
+1794 QNEQMGPDCR
-1804 LGSKDGRPF
+1804 LGSQDGRPF

-1918 TSTEK
+1918 TPTEK

-1945 SNAVHC
+1945 GNTLHC
-1951 LGNKP
+1951 L
-1956 DALKPGIK
+1956 D
-1964 TETSD
+1964 D
-1969 HLYAMKHTS
+1969 Q
-1978 NTTKNCSLLKQYT
+1978 LL
-1991 ASSPFKVDGLQPY
+1991 
-2004 PPLAHKPGLTAVT
+2004 
-2017 NLQQDFSVPYGY
+2017 
-2029 FECSSKQPHVTPYV
+2029 
-2043 NCKNFDVSVK
+2043 
-2053 DYTGILLN
+2053 
-2061 DKMNGVPPIL
+2061 
-2071 PEVTAPGPPAHKDPL
+2071 
-2086 PTILEHQTDKQNC
+2086 
-2099 QPQLDNS
+2099 
-2106 PSSEMISSSDL
+2106 
-2117 SVPLSSPAKD
+2117 
-2127 AVGNEADCSHG
+2127 
-2138 CPVEKGSSH
+2138 
-2147 REQMCGFDC
+2147 
-2156 ADEKQ
+2156 
-2161 SSALGQPTDSEE
+2161 
-2173 KAEELWSDSEHNFL
+2173 
-2187 DDDIGGVAVAPSHG
+2187 
-2201 SILIECA
+2201 
-2208 RRELHAT
+2208 
-2215 TPIKKPNRN
+2215 
-2224 HPTRIS
+2224 
-2230 LVFYQHKNLNEP
+2230 
-2242 KHGLAMWE
+2242 
-2250 AKMAERAKEKEKE
+2250 
-2263 AERLGTENTDL
+2263 
-2274 NSASR
+2274 
-2279 KTKQANENR
+2279 
-2288 DIFYEDNEF
+2288 
-2297 NQIPSR
+2297 
-2303 RALTVTKDNVITVSS
+2303 
-2318 YALTRVAGPY
+2318 
-2328 NHWA
+2328 

>member
-1 MAHHTRPSRLVKKE
+1 ADMAHHARPSRSAKKE
-15 ELGKRKNNQGKKK
+15 ELGKRKTNQSKKK

-34 KTTKTSTKAVSTGKS
+34 KTTKASTKAVSSGKG
-49 KKPAQEKDVKKKQQ
+49 KKPVQEKDVKKKQQ

-72 GRLLRSSVS
+72 GRLLRSSVI
-81 RTLSGASWVTLE
+81 RTLSGASWVSLE
-93 KADSILFH
+93 KADNILFH

-128 IAKPRKA
+128 IIAKPRKA
-135 AAQKRLETKEKH
+135 AAQKKLEIKEKL
-147 EQEAQ
+147 EEETL
-152 AVIEEKNVEGGER
+152 AVVEEKNNEIGEIALK
-165 VFEQVLAQNELAPL
+165 QDLAQNELAAL
-179 PVQGAPCGVGEEPA
+179 PVEGWLCGAGEEPVIP
-193 TTCATQDKEVGIP
+193 CASQNKEVEVSETDYSIP
-206 ETNDSLPS
+206 NS
-214 RQVTA
+214 QVT
-219 NDSEASEVKYE
+219 DDGTEASEVKSK
-230 HENLPCEQTPSDLE
+230 HEELPCEQIPSGLD
-244 TGSLAEAFVEGAV
+244 TGSLAEAFVEGAAL
-257 PVLPSSPSDSVITS
+257 VLPSSPSDSAVAS
-271 ESNSKVCAE
+271 ESNSKVHAE
-280 TPFDLV
+280 APFNVV
-286 PNSKEPD
+286 PNSTEPD
-293 CSSVDTS
+293 SSSVDTS
-300 DHSSAVPLEE
+300 DLSSAVLIE
-310 SVPLAKPHMGA
+310 SVTLAKFHIGA
-321 ELDLVLPSEEQ
+321 GLDMVLPREEQ
-332 DSNSTAI
+332 DLDSASLVTSEFNS
-339 VISEINAQEHLLADA
+339 QEHLLENARLLAD
-354 SSLAESCLKA
+354 SCLKA
-364 GWDLESGVKDVCSE
+364 GWDLGSENKDIGSN

-383 AAESNSLS
+383 AS
-391 YFEGASAESNLL
+391 ESNLL
-403 LYFEGAKAESNSL
+403 L
-416 LHFKGAKS
+416 HFG
-424 ESNSLL
+424 
-430 HFEGASAESNSLLHF
+430 
-445 EGASAESNSL
+445 
-455 LHFEGASTESNSLLH
+455 
-470 FEGASSPAES
+470 GASSLAEYP
-480 HMKLPVDF
+480 MKLVVDF
-488 VPVHKELNS
+488 VPFHKELDSNS
-497 NVDLSCMRE
+497 ALSFAKE
-506 NSESYSK
+506 NSEFDTK
-513 PVFTVCEP
+513 NIFTVCEP
-521 VSDTSLNNIQ
+521 VSNTSLNNIE
-531 VGDIEQ
+531 VEDIEQ

-549 NSGCV
+549 NSGYV
-554 HTSSP
+554 PTLSS
-559 DLEKSAVD
+559 DLEKSTVD
-567 KISGESSGQFSEGI
+567 KISAQSSGQFSAGF
-581 VSELPSSTEIS
+581 VSELPSSMEVS
-592 TPASEKAINAGLP
+592 ALASEKAINADLP
-605 ADSRLQHDDYSSQL
+605 ADSRLQHNDYSSQL

-630 DNVRDSTE
+630 DNVSNSTE

-644 PSSLKNPAGDYP
+644 PFSLKNPAGNYP
-656 IPYSS
+656 VPYSS

-716 ITLPFEVLTE
+716 VTLPFEVLTE
-726 NKRPQRRKQRAL
+726 NKRPQRRKQRVL
-738 KANLENKPVNG
+738 KANLENKAVNG
-749 RRPELME
+749 CRPELME

-770 NQAVPVQNV
+770 NQAVPIENV

-805 HVNGDIHGTVTG
+805 HVNGDIYGAVTG
-817 NEHLKHAEESE
+817 TEHLKQADHSE
-828 RVVSPSQLAEPKKSF
+828 RAASPSQFTEPKKSLVH
-843 AQTIKNGI
+843 TIKNGI
-851 KPLHYSPPEAVASLK
+851 KTLHYSPPEAIASLK
-866 KVSVEERTD
+866 NISAEERTD
-875 FTSNSHTQWTKAANL
+875 LTSNSHIQWLKGSNL
-890 NHIVNTLTTGVGCI
+890 NNIVSTLTSGTGCV

-911 VLIKEEN
+911 VFMKEEN
-918 CTCSIFQDS
+918 CTCSISEYF
-927 DKSVLQTV
+927 DKSVLQTGSSLDV
-935 SISDLQE
+935 QE
-942 SLCCPPLPEEEGH
+942 SLCCPPLPEEELQAGK
-955 VGEDGFKVPKAE
+955 DGFKVQNVE
-967 TQCEDSSLQP
+967 TQPENSALQP

-982 IKNRNLT
+982 IKTRNLT
-989 VEQVVAIEALT
+989 LEQVVAIEALT

-1011 PAKTECTEET
+1011 PAKSESTERTGET

-1027 SSKRDISSSSTSSAL
+1027 SFERDISSSFTSSAL
-1042 KEIKDTYLQNEQQLL
+1042 QEIKDTYLQNEQQLL
-1057 AHCAHS
+1057 AHCSHS
-1063 QKQLPNKAVLYNGQG
+1063 QKQLPNKAVLYNGQS
-1078 SVSELRDKP
+1078 SVSELCDKP
-1087 ANLAGEMYKLQ
+1087 ANPAGEMDKLQ
-1098 LSSRDAK
+1098 LSSRDTK
-1105 TLSDFTSNAKSF
+1105 TLSDLTSNAASF
-1117 SGYVTKKNYTHD
+1117 SAGYDSNGSCAHEPVT
-1129 PVSLAQYCNAS
+1129 LAGYCNVS
-1140 LNAQQ
+1140 CDVQHIRN
-1145 TSNSLEALGQ
+1145 TLEAPGQ
-1155 LEQKPACNDL
+1155 LEQKPCNDL
-1165 NLEAGS
+1165 KLEGSS
-1171 LIKEGVIHS
+1171 LIKEGGIHS

-1185 VATQLTQLA
+1185 VAAQLTQLA

-1207 NDIKAS
+1207 NNIKAS
-1213 LLNLISQERQPKYN
+1213 LINLISHERQPKYN
-1227 QDLLQKKEAV
+1227 QDVLQKKESV
-1237 FFKHNYSSLL
+1237 FFKHNYNSLL
-1247 LKQKQPTNKKGN
+1247 LKQKQATNKKGN

-1269 KPQEARYQQN
+1269 KPQEACYQQN
-1279 NQNHLE
+1279 NQNQLE
-1285 LLSCQRSE
+1285 LLSCQHSE
-1293 LQDIWMSSKL
+1293 LQDICISSKL

-1311 QDSRIAPSE
+1311 QDSKVAPSE

-1329 RALNQNTLA
+1329 KALSQNALA

-1348 QTQIKFHRCLPEVPH
+1348 QAQIKFHRCLPEAPQ
-1363 EKKKDRLFGC
+1363 EKKKDRFFG
-1373 EVVNEQIK
+1373 
-1381 TAGSGDPLGIERLKN
+1381 SSLLK
-1396 EVVARNQFS
+1396 
-1405 DLPSHNPLA
+1405 
-1414 VSQLKTASLVNRP
+1414 RP
-1427 SENLQMFTEKCNS
+1427 TENLQMFTEKCNS

-1445 ADASQ
+1445 ANVSQ
-1450 GHPLPQ
+1450 VHPLPP
-1456 TFNQSNL
+1456 TFNRSNL
-1463 RANEMRSE
+1463 RANEMCHE
-1471 DKAYIHQGAVKQQ
+1471 NKAYVQQVKPQ

-1492 PVPCGGAQVPGA
+1492 RVPCGGAQVPGSA
-1504 VGALRNME
+1504 EALRNME
-1512 CAGEV
+1512 CVGEV

-1522 TSLGTDHPQST
+1522 TRLGTDHAQST

-1918 TSTEK
+1918 TPTEK

-1945 SNAVHC
+1945 GNTLHC
-1951 LGNKP
+1951 LGNKT
-1956 DALKPGIK
+1956 LKPGIK
-1964 TETSD
+1964 METSN

-1991 ASSPFKVDGLQPY
+1991 AASPFKVDGLHPY
-2004 PPLAHKPGLTAVT
+2004 PSLTHKSGLTAVT
-2017 NLQQDFSVPYGY
+2017 NIQQDFSVPYGY
-2029 FECSSKQPHVTPYV
+2029 FECSTKQPHMTPYV
-2043 NCKNFDVSVK
+2043 NCKSFDVSVK

-2061 DKMNGVPPIL
+2061 DKVNGVPPIL
-2071 PEVTAPGPPAHKDPL
+2071 PEVTAPGPPAHNEPL
-2086 PTILEHQTDKQNC
+2086 PTILEHQPDKQNC
-2099 QPQLDNS
+2099 QLQSDDS
-2106 PSSEMISSSDL
+2106 PSSEMISSCDS
-2117 SVPLSSPAKD
+2117 SAPLSSSAKD
-2127 AVGNEADCSHG
+2127 AVGTEANCSHG
-2138 CPVEKGSSH
+2138 CPGEKGSSH
-2147 REQMCGFDC
+2147 RGQICDLDC
-2156 ADEKQ
+2156 VDEKQ
-2161 SSALGQPTDSEE
+2161 NSALGQPADYEE

-2250 AKMAERAKEKEKE
+2250 AKMAERAREKEKE
-2263 AERLGTENTDL
+2263 AERLGIDNPEL
-2274 NSASR
+2274 NSSNR
-2279 KTKQANENR
+2279 KAKQPGENR

>member
-1 MAHHTRPSRLVKKE
+1 ADMAHHARPSRSAKKE
-15 ELGKRKNNQGKKK
+15 ELGKRKTNQGKKK

-34 KTTKTSTKAVSTGKS
+34 KTTKTSTKAISSGKG
-49 KKPAQEKDVKKKQQ
+49 KKPTQEKDVKKKQQ

-72 GRLLRSSVS
+72 GRLLRSSIT
-81 RTLSGASWVTLE
+81 RTLSGASWVSLE
-93 KADSILFH
+93 KADNILFH
-101 NQDSFSINGFTM
+101 SQDSFNINGFTM

-128 IAKPRKA
+128 TIAKPRKA

-147 EQEAQ
+147 EQEAL
-152 AVIEEKNVEGGER
+152 AVVEEKNVEAGER
-165 VFEQVLAQNELAPL
+165 VLKQDLAQNELAPL
-179 PVQGAPCGVGEEPA
+179 PVEDAPCSAGEEPA
-193 TTCATQDKEVGIP
+193 AACASRVTEVEIP
-206 ETNDSLPS
+206 ETNDSIPS
-214 RQVTA
+214 SQVT
-219 NDSEASEVKYE
+219 NGDTEASEVKYK
-230 HENLPCEQTPSDLE
+230 HEDLPCEQTHSHLD
-244 TGSLAEAFVEGAV
+244 TGSSAKASSTNAALL
-257 PVLPSSPSDSVITS
+257 LPSSPSDSIITS
-271 ESNSKVCAE
+271 ESNLQVCAE
-280 TPFDLV
+280 TAFDLV
-286 PNSKEPD
+286 PDSKEPD
-293 CSSVDTS
+293 SGSVDTS
-300 DHSSAVPLEE
+300 DLSSAVLLEE
-310 SVPLAKPHMGA
+310 LVPLAKSHIEA
-321 ELDLVLPSEEQ
+321 VSDLVLPSEEQ
-332 DSNSTAI
+332 DSDSAPTVTSEFNS
-339 VISEINAQEHLLADA
+339 QEDLLEDA

-364 GWDLESGVKDVCSE
+364 GWDLESENKDVGSN

-383 AAESNSLS
+383 ATESNP
-391 YFEGASAESNLL
+391 
-403 LYFEGAKAESNSL
+403 
-416 LHFKGAKS
+416 
-424 ESNSLL
+424 LL
-430 HFEGASAESNSLLHF
+430 HFEGASAL
-445 EGASAESNSL
+445 
-455 LHFEGASTESNSLLH
+455 
-470 FEGASSPAES
+470 AES
-480 HMKLPVDF
+480 HVKLVVDF
-488 VPVHKELNS
+488 VPVHEELDS
-497 NVDLSCMRE
+497 NLDLSCTRE
-506 NSESYSK
+506 ISESDSK
-513 PVFTVCEP
+513 SIFTVCEP
-521 VSDTSLNNIQ
+521 VSDTSLNNIE
-531 VGDIEQ
+531 VEDIKQ

-542 DAETLIL
+542 NAETFIL
-549 NSGCV
+549 NSGYV
-554 HTSSP
+554 PTLSP
-559 DLEKSAVD
+559 DLEKSTVD
-567 KISGESSGQFSEGI
+567 KISGESSGQFSAGF
-581 VSELPSSTEIS
+581 VLELPSSTEIS
-592 TPASEKAINAGLP
+592 ALASEKAINADLP
-605 ADSRLQHDDYSSQL
+605 ADSRLQHNDYSSQL
-619 GSVGVSLNLVQ
+619 GRVGVSLNLVQ
-630 DNVRDSTE
+630 DNVSNSTE

-644 PSSLKNPAGDYP
+644 PSSLKNPAGGTIP
-656 IPYSS
+656 VPYSS

-716 ITLPFEVLTE
+716 IALPFEVLTE
-726 NKRPQRRKQRAL
+726 NKRPQRRKQRVF

-770 NQAVPVQNV
+770 NQTVPIENV
-779 QSKEKERMTGLEA
+779 QCRERERMTGLEA

-817 NEHLKHAEESE
+817 NEHLRNAEGSE
-828 RVVSPSQLAEPKKSF
+828 RAVSPSQLAEPKKSF

-851 KPLHYSPPEAVASLK
+851 KTLHYSPPETVASLRK
-866 KVSVEERTD
+866 VEERTD
-875 FTSNSHTQWTKAANL
+875 LTSNSHMQWTKGTNL
-890 NHIVNTLTTGVGCI
+890 NNIVNTLTTGVGCV
-904 HPENQGN
+904 HPEKQGN
-911 VLIKEEN
+911 VLMKEEN
-918 CTCSIFQDS
+918 CTCGIFGDS
-927 DKSVLQTV
+927 DRSVLQTG
-935 SISDLQE
+935 SILDLQA
-942 SLCCPPLPEEEGH
+942 SLCCPLLPEEEAS
-955 VGEDGFKVPKAE
+955 VGKDGFKVPNTE
-967 TQCEDSSLQP
+967 TQHEDSSLQP

-1011 PAKTECTEET
+1011 PAKTESTERTEET
-1021 TSNLLH
+1021 APNLLH
-1027 SSKRDISSSSTSSAL
+1027 SYKRDISSSFTSSAL

-1063 QKQLPNKAVLYNGQG
+1063 QKQLPNKAVLYNGQ
-1078 SVSELRDKP
+1078 SSISELRDKP

-1098 LSSRDAK
+1098 LSSRDTK
-1105 TLSDFTSNAKSF
+1105 TLSDLTSNAKPF
-1117 SGYVTKKNYTHD
+1117 SGYATKKNYTHD
-1129 PVSLAQYCNAS
+1129 PIALARYCNAS
-1140 LNAQQ
+1140 HNVQH
-1145 TSNSLEALGQ
+1145 TCNNLETLAQ
-1155 LEQKPACNDL
+1155 LEQKPTCNDL
-1165 NLEAGS
+1165 NLEASS
-1171 LIKEGVIHS
+1171 LIKEGGIHS

-1213 LLNLISQERQPKYN
+1213 LLNLISHERQPKYN
-1227 QDLLQKKEAV
+1227 QDVLQKKESV
-1237 FFKHNYSSLL
+1237 FFRHNYGSLL

-1279 NQNHLE
+1279 NQNQLE
-1285 LLSCQRSE
+1285 LSSCQHSE
-1293 LQDIWMSSKL
+1293 LQDIWISSKL
-1303 HKLGQTMP
+1303 HKLGQTMS

-1338 SQEKTRLFLP
+1338 SQEKPRLFLP
-1348 QTQIKFHRCLPEVPH
+1348 QTQIKFHRCLPEVPQ
-1363 EKKKDRLFGC
+1363 EKKKDRMFGC
-1373 EVVNEQIK
+1373 E
-1381 TAGSGDPLGIERLKN
+1381 
-1396 EVVARNQFS
+1396 
-1405 DLPSHNPLA
+1405 
-1414 VSQLKTASLVNRP
+1414 LKTASLSNRP
-1427 SENLQMFTEKCNS
+1427 SENLPMFTEKCNS
-1440 QVQQT
+1440 QVQKT
-1445 ADASQ
+1445 ANVGQ
-1450 GHPLPQ
+1450 MHPLPQ
-1456 TFNQSNL
+1456 TFNQLNL
-1463 RANEMRSE
+1463 RANKMCGE
-1471 DKAYIHQGAVKQQ
+1471 DKANIRQGAVEQQ

-1492 PVPCGGAQVPGA
+1492 PLPCGGAQVPGA
-1504 VGALRNME
+1504 VEALRNME

-1918 TSTEK
+1918 TPTEK
-1923 QPLID
+1923 QPLTD

-1935 KLKTEAPENL
+1935 KLKTEAPESLGNTL
-1945 SNAVHC
+1945 HC
-1951 LGNKP
+1951 LGNKT

-1964 TETSD
+1964 MEPSD

-1991 ASSPFKVDGLQPY
+1991 ASSPFKVESLHPY
-2004 PPLAHKPGLTAVT
+2004 SSLAHKPGLTAVT
-2017 NLQQDFSVPYGY
+2017 NIQQDFSVPYGY

-2043 NCKNFDVSVK
+2043 HCKNFDVSVK

-2061 DKMNGVPPIL
+2061 DKMNGAPPIL

-2086 PTILEHQTDKQNC
+2086 PTILEHQPDKQNC
-2099 QPQLDNS
+2099 QLQLDNS
-2106 PSSEMISSSDL
+2106 PSSQMISSCDL

-2138 CPVEKGSSH
+2138 CPMEKGSSH
-2147 REQMCGFDC
+2147 REQMCDFDC
-2156 ADEKQ
+2156 VEEKQ

-2173 KAEELWSDSEHNFL
+2173 KAEEMWSDSEHNFL

-2263 AERLGTENTDL
+2263 AERLGTENTEL
-2274 NSASR
+2274 NSSSR
-2279 KTKQANENR
+2279 KTKQTSENR

-2303 RALTVTKDNVITVSS
+2303 RALTVTKDNIITVSS

>member
-1 MAHHTRPSRLVKKE
+1 AP
-15 ELGKRKNNQGKKK
+15 
-28 SSQVRK
+28 
-34 KTTKTSTKAVSTGKS
+34 
-49 KKPAQEKDVKKKQQ
+49 
-63 EKKPIMSSS
+63 
-72 GRLLRSSVS
+72 
-81 RTLSGASWVTLE
+81 
-93 KADSILFH
+93 
-101 NQDSFSINGFTM
+101 
-113 SLRNRSF
+113 
-120 SRRLSQTP
+120 
-128 IAKPRKA
+128 
-135 AAQKRLETKEKH
+135 
-147 EQEAQ
+147 
-152 AVIEEKNVEGGER
+152 
-165 VFEQVLAQNELAPL
+165 VF
-179 PVQGAPCGVGEEPA
+179 
-193 TTCATQDKEVGIP
+193 
-206 ETNDSLPS
+206 
-214 RQVTA
+214 R
-219 NDSEASEVKYE
+219 
-230 HENLPCEQTPSDLE
+230 
-244 TGSLAEAFVEGAV
+244 
-257 PVLPSSPSDSVITS
+257 
-271 ESNSKVCAE
+271 
-280 TPFDLV
+280 
-286 PNSKEPD
+286 
-293 CSSVDTS
+293 
-300 DHSSAVPLEE
+300 VPL
-310 SVPLAKPHMGA
+310 
-321 ELDLVLPSEEQ
+321 
-332 DSNSTAI
+332 
-339 VISEINAQEHLLADA
+339 
-354 SSLAESCLKA
+354 
-364 GWDLESGVKDVCSE
+364 
-378 SSSVA
+378 
-383 AAESNSLS
+383 
-391 YFEGASAESNLL
+391 
-403 LYFEGAKAESNSL
+403 
-416 LHFKGAKS
+416 
-424 ESNSLL
+424 
-430 HFEGASAESNSLLHF
+430 
-445 EGASAESNSL
+445 
-455 LHFEGASTESNSLLH
+455 
-470 FEGASSPAES
+470 
-480 HMKLPVDF
+480 
-488 VPVHKELNS
+488 
-497 NVDLSCMRE
+497 
-506 NSESYSK
+506 
-513 PVFTVCEP
+513 
-521 VSDTSLNNIQ
+521 
-531 VGDIEQ
+531 
-537 LVKCI
+537 
-542 DAETLIL
+542 
-549 NSGCV
+549 
-554 HTSSP
+554 
-559 DLEKSAVD
+559 
-567 KISGESSGQFSEGI
+567 
-581 VSELPSSTEIS
+581 
-592 TPASEKAINAGLP
+592 
-605 ADSRLQHDDYSSQL
+605 
-619 GSVGVSLNLVQ
+619 
-630 DNVRDSTE
+630 
-638 AVEASG
+638 ASG
-644 PSSLKNPAGDYP
+644 PSSLTNPACNYP
-656 IPYSS
+656 VPYSS

-716 ITLPFEVLTE
+716 ITLPFEVSQKSWKLSHACEASGT
-726 NKRPQRRKQRAL
+726 
-738 KANLENKPVNG
+738 
-749 RRPELME
+749 
-756 CSICGHGEKYRVKT
+756 
-770 NQAVPVQNV
+770 
-779 QSKEKERMTGLEA
+779 SK
-792 EKWAHNEKPSFGV
+792 N
-805 HVNGDIHGTVTG
+805 
-817 NEHLKHAEESE
+817 
-828 RVVSPSQLAEPKKSF
+828 LAEPKKSF
-843 AQTIKNGI
+843 AQTIRNGI
-851 KPLHYSPPEAVASLK
+851 KTLHYSPPESVVSLK

-875 FTSNSHTQWTKAANL
+875 LTSNSHTHWTKATNL
-890 NHIVNTLTTGVGCI
+890 NNIVNTLTTGVSCV
-904 HPENQGN
+904 HAEKQGN
-911 VLIKEEN
+911 VFMKQKN
-918 CTCSIFQDS
+918 CTCVVLQDS
-927 DKSVLQTV
+927 DKSVLQTGSV
-935 SISDLQE
+935 SDLQG
-942 SLCCPPLPEEEGH
+942 SLCCPPLPEEEAPA
-955 VGEDGFKVPKAE
+955 EKDGLKTPDQE
-967 TQCEDSSLQP
+967 TLQENSSLQP

-1011 PAKTECTEET
+1011 PAKTESTEYTKQT
-1021 TSNLLH
+1021 TSSVLQ
-1027 SSKRDISSSSTSSAL
+1027 SYKRDISSSFTSPTL

-1057 AHCAHS
+1057 SHCAAS
-1063 QKQLPNKAVLYNGQG
+1063 QKQLPNKAVLYNGQ
-1078 SVSELRDKP
+1078 SLISELHDKP
-1087 ANLAGEMYKLQ
+1087 ANLAGEMYKLH
-1098 LSSRDAK
+1098 LSSQDTK
-1105 TLSDFTSNAKSF
+1105 TLSDVTSNAKPF
-1117 SGYVTKKNYTHD
+1117 SGHTTKNNYMHDQVT
-1129 PVSLAQYCNAS
+1129 LARYCNAS
-1140 LNAQQ
+1140 CNVQQ
-1145 TSNSLEALGQ
+1145 TSNNLEILAQ
-1155 LEQKPACNDL
+1155 LEQKPTCNDL
-1165 NLEAGS
+1165 NLKTNS
-1171 LIKEGVIHS
+1171 LIKEGGIHS

-1213 LLNLISQERQPKYN
+1213 LLNLISHERQPKHN
-1227 QDLLQKKEAV
+1227 QDQCLLQKKETV
-1237 FFKHNYSSLL
+1237 FLRHNYSSLL

-1269 KPQEARYQQN
+1269 KPQETRYQQN
-1279 NQNHLE
+1279 NQNQLE
-1285 LLSCQRSE
+1285 LLPCQHSE
-1293 LQDIWMSSKL
+1293 LRDIWISSKL
-1303 HKLGQTMP
+1303 HRLGQAMP
-1311 QDSRIAPSE
+1311 QDSRIAASE

-1329 RALNQNTLA
+1329 KALNQNTLS

-1348 QTQIKFHRCLPEVPH
+1348 QTQIKFHRCLPEVPQ
-1363 EKKKDRLFGC
+1363 EKTKDRLFGC

-1381 TAGSGDPLGIERLKN
+1381 AAGSGDPLCIDPLKN
-1396 EVVARNQFS
+1396 DVITCNQYS
-1405 DLPSHNPLA
+1405 DLPSRNPMA
-1414 VSQLKTASLVNRP
+1414 ISQLKTASLLNRP
-1427 SENLQMFTEKCNS
+1427 SENVQMFTEKSNS
-1440 QVQQT
+1440 QVQQAANVGQT
-1445 ADASQ
+1445 
-1450 GHPLPQ
+1450 HPLPQ
-1456 TFNQSNL
+1456 ALNQSNL
-1463 RANEMRSE
+1463 RANEMQSD
-1471 DKAYIHQGAVKQQ
+1471 DKSCFQRDAVEQ
-1484 VDPKSQVL
+1484 VDAKLQL
-1492 PVPCGGAQVPGA
+1492 RPVPCGGARVPGA
-1504 VGALRNME
+1504 AEALRNIE

-1517 TVLTS
+1517 TVLTA
-1522 TSLGTDHPQST
+1522 TSFGTDQPQST
-1533 GDSGCSPAKNT
+1533 GDSGSSPAKNT

-1755 LLTDDPK
+1755 LLTDDSK

-1853 IPSDEQLHVL
+1853 IPNDEQLHVL

-1918 TSTEK
+1918 TPTEK
-1923 QPLID
+1923 QMLID

-1945 SNAVHC
+1945 SNTLHC
-1951 LGNKP
+1951 LGEWCLLNSAY
-1956 DALKPGIK
+1956 ALKPGIK
-1964 TETSD
+1964 METSD

-1991 ASSPFKVDGLQPY
+1991 ASSPFKVDSLHPY
-2004 PPLAHKPGLTAVT
+2004 SSLAHKPDITAVT
-2017 NLQQDFSVPYGY
+2017 NIQQDFSVPYGY
-2029 FECSSKQPHVTPYV
+2029 FECSSKQPHVTPYI

-2071 PEVTAPGPPAHKDPL
+2071 PDVTASGPPAHKDPL
-2086 PTILEHQTDKQNC
+2086 PSILEHQPDKQNC
-2099 QPQLDNS
+2099 QLQLDNS
-2106 PSSEMISSSDL
+2106 PSSQMISSCDL
-2117 SVPLSSPAKD
+2117 SVPLNSPAKD
-2127 AVGNEADCSHG
+2127 AVGSEADCSHG
-2138 CPVEKGSSH
+2138 CPMEKGSSH
-2147 REQMCGFDC
+2147 QEQMCDFDC
-2156 ADEKQ
+2156 VDEKQ
-2161 SSALGQPTDSEE
+2161 NSALGQPADSEE
-2173 KAEELWSDSEHNFL
+2173 KAEEMWSDSEHNFL

-2263 AERLGTENTDL
+2263 AERLGTENTEL
-2274 NSASR
+2274 NSSSR
-2279 KTKQANENR
+2279 KTKQTSENR
-2288 DIFYEDNEF
+2288 EIFYEDNEF

>member
-1 MAHHTRPSRLVKKE
+1 ADMAHHARPSRSAKKE
-15 ELGKRKNNQGKKK
+15 ELGKRKTNQSKKK

-34 KTTKTSTKAVSTGKS
+34 KTTKTSTKVVSSGKG
-49 KKPAQEKDVKKKQQ
+49 KKPVQEKDVKKKQQ
-63 EKKPIMSSS
+63 EKKPIVSSS
-72 GRLLRSSVS
+72 GRLLRSSIT
-81 RTLSGASWVTLE
+81 RTLSGASWVSLE
-93 KADSILFH
+93 KADNILFH
-101 NQDSFSINGFTM
+101 NQDSFNINGFTM

-120 SRRLSQTP
+120 SRRLSLTP
-128 IAKPRKA
+128 VIAKPRKA

-147 EQEAQ
+147 EQEAL
-152 AVIEEKNVEGGER
+152 AVVEEKNDDTGEIALK
-165 VFEQVLAQNELAPL
+165 QDLSQNELAAL
-179 PVQGAPCGVGEEPA
+179 PVEGCLCSAVEEPVVL
-193 TTCATQDKEVGIP
+193 CASQDKEVEISETDYSIP
-206 ETNDSLPS
+206 NS
-214 RQVTA
+214 QVT
-219 NDSEASEVKYE
+219 DDGTEASEVKSK
-230 HENLPCEQTPSDLE
+230 HEDLPCEQIPSDLD
-244 TGSLAEAFVEGAV
+244 TGSLAEAFVEDAAL
-257 PVLPSSPSDSVITS
+257 VLPSSPSDSITAS
-271 ESNSKVCAE
+271 ESNSKVHAE
-280 TPFDLV
+280 TPFSVV
-286 PNSKEPD
+286 PNSAEPD
-293 CSSVDTS
+293 SSFVDTS
-300 DHSSAVPLEE
+300 DLSSAVLIE
-310 SVPLAKPHMGA
+310 SVTLAKFHIGTG
-321 ELDLVLPSEEQ
+321 LDMVLPREEQ
-332 DSNSTAI
+332 DLDSAPLVTSQFNS
-339 VISEINAQEHLLADA
+339 QEHLLEDA
-354 SSLAESCLKA
+354 RSLAESCLKA
-364 GWDLESGVKDVCSE
+364 GWDLEPHNKDIDSN

-383 AAESNSLS
+383 AS
-391 YFEGASAESNLL
+391 ESNL
-403 LYFEGAKAESNSL
+403 
-416 LHFKGAKS
+416 
-424 ESNSLL
+424 
-430 HFEGASAESNSLLHF
+430 
-445 EGASAESNSL
+445 
-455 LHFEGASTESNSLLH
+455 LLH
-470 FEGASSPAES
+470 FEGASSLAEYP
-480 HMKLPVDF
+480 MKFVVDF
-488 VPVHKELNS
+488 VPIHKELGSNS
-497 NVDLSCMRE
+497 DLSCTRQ
-506 NSESYSK
+506 NSEFDTK
-513 PVFTVCEP
+513 NIFTVCEP
-521 VSDTSLNNIQ
+521 VSNTSLNNIG
-531 VGDIEQ
+531 VEDIEK

-549 NSGCV
+549 NSGYV
-554 HTSSP
+554 PTLSS
-559 DLEKSAVD
+559 DLEKSTVD
-567 KISGESSGQFSEGI
+567 KISAESSGQFSAGFL
-581 VSELPSSTEIS
+581 SELPSSMEIS
-592 TPASEKAINAGLP
+592 ALASEKAINADLP
-605 ADSRLQHDDYSSQL
+605 ADSRLQHNDYSSQL

-630 DNVRDSTE
+630 DNVSNSTE

-656 IPYSS
+656 VPYSS

-726 NKRPQRRKQRAL
+726 NKRPQRRKQRVL

-770 NQAVPVQNV
+770 NQAVPIENV

-792 EKWAHNEKPSFGV
+792 EKWAHNEKPCFGV
-805 HVNGDIHGTVTG
+805 HVNGDIHGAVMGT
-817 NEHLKHAEESE
+817 EHLKHADHSE
-828 RVVSPSQLAEPKKSF
+828 RAAAPSQFAEPKKSF
-843 AQTIKNGI
+843 VHTIKNGL
-851 KPLHYSPPEAVASLK
+851 KSLHYSPPEAVASLK
-866 KVSVEERTD
+866 NVSVEERTD
-875 FTSNSHTQWTKAANL
+875 LTSNSHMQWLKGTNL
-890 NHIVNTLTTGVGCI
+890 TNNIVSTLTSGTGCI
-904 HPENQGN
+904 HPENQEN
-911 VLIKEEN
+911 VLMKEEN
-918 CTCSIFQDS
+918 CTCSISEYS
-927 DKSVLQTV
+927 DNSVLQT
-935 SISDLQE
+935 SSSLDLQE
-942 SLCCPPLPEEEGH
+942 SLYCPPLPEQELQAGK
-955 VGEDGFKVPKAE
+955 DGFKVPNVE
-967 TQCEDSSLQP
+967 TQPENSALEP

-982 IKNRNLT
+982 IKTRNLT
-989 VEQVVAIEALT
+989 LEQVVAIEALT

-1011 PAKTECTEET
+1011 PAKTESTECTGEA

-1027 SSKRDISSSSTSSAL
+1027 SFKRDISSSSTSSAL
-1042 KEIKDTYLQNEQQLL
+1042 QEIKDTYLQNEQQLL
-1057 AHCAHS
+1057 AHCTHS
-1063 QKQLPNKAVLYNGQG
+1063 QKQLPNKAVLYNGQS
-1078 SVSELRDKP
+1078 SVSELCDKP
-1087 ANLAGEMYKLQ
+1087 ASLAGEMHKLQ
-1098 LSSRDAK
+1098 LSSRDTK
-1105 TLSDFTSNAKSF
+1105 TLSDLTSNATSF
-1117 SGYVTKKNYTHD
+1117 SGYDSKKSCAHEPVT
-1129 PVSLAQYCNAS
+1129 LAGYCNAS
-1140 LNAQQ
+1140 CNVQQ
-1145 TSNSLEALGQ
+1145 TRNNLETPGQ
-1155 LEQKPACNDL
+1155 SEQKPICNDL
-1165 NLEAGS
+1165 KLEGSS
-1171 LIKEGVIHS
+1171 LIKEGGIHS

-1185 VATQLTQLA
+1185 VAAQLTQLA
-1194 ALIESNQTNPEQK
+1194 ALIESNQTIPEQK

-1213 LLNLISQERQPKYN
+1213 LLNLISHERQPKYN
-1227 QDLLQKKEAV
+1227 QDMLQKNESV
-1237 FFKHNYSSLL
+1237 FFRQNYSSLL
-1247 LKQKQPTNKKGN
+1247 LKQKQATNKKGN

-1279 NQNHLE
+1279 NQNQLE
-1285 LLSCQRSE
+1285 LLSCQHSE
-1293 LQDIWMSSKL
+1293 LQDIWISSKL

-1311 QDSRIAPSE
+1311 QDSRVATSE

-1329 RALNQNTLA
+1329 RALSQNTLA

-1348 QTQIKFHRCLPEVPH
+1348 QAQIKFHRCLPEVPQ

-1373 EVVNEQIK
+1373 E
-1381 TAGSGDPLGIERLKN
+1381 
-1396 EVVARNQFS
+1396 
-1405 DLPSHNPLA
+1405 
-1414 VSQLKTASLVNRP
+1414 LKTASLLKRP
-1427 SENLQMFTEKCNS
+1427 TENLQMFTEKCNS

-1445 ADASQ
+1445 ANVSQ
-1450 GHPLPQ
+1450 AHPLPP

-1463 RANEMRSE
+1463 RANEMCSE
-1471 DKAYIHQGAVKQQ
+1471 NKAYVQQVKQQ

-1492 PVPCGGAQVPGA
+1492 PIPCGGAQVPGSA
-1504 VGALRNME
+1504 EALRNME
-1512 CAGEV
+1512 CVGEV

-1522 TSLGTDHPQST
+1522 TSLGTDHAQST

-1918 TSTEK
+1918 TPTEK

-1935 KLKTEAPENL
+1935 KLKTEVPENL
-1945 SNAVHC
+1945 GNTLHC
-1951 LGNKP
+1951 LGNKT

-1964 TETSD
+1964 METSN
-1969 HLYAMKHTS
+1969 HLYAMKHTP

-1991 ASSPFKVDGLQPY
+1991 ASSPFKVDSLHPY
-2004 PPLAHKPGLTAVT
+2004 PSLAHKPGLTAVT
-2017 NLQQDFSVPYGY
+2017 NIQQDFSVPYGY
-2029 FECSSKQPHVTPYV
+2029 FECSTKQPHVTPYV

-2061 DKMNGVPPIL
+2061 DKVNGVPSIL
-2071 PEVTAPGPPAHKDPL
+2071 PEVTAPGPPAHKEPL
-2086 PTILEHQTDKQNC
+2086 PTILEHQPDKQNC
-2099 QPQLDNS
+2099 QLQLDNS
-2106 PSSEMISSSDL
+2106 PFSEMISSCDS
-2117 SVPLSSPAKD
+2117 SVPLSSSAKD
-2127 AVGNEADCSHG
+2127 AVVNEADCSHG
-2138 CPVEKGSSH
+2138 CPGEKGSSH
-2147 REQMCGFDC
+2147 RGQMCDFDC
-2156 ADEKQ
+2156 VDEKQ
-2161 SSALGQPTDSEE
+2161 NSALGQPTDSEE

-2263 AERLGTENTDL
+2263 AERLGTENPEL
-2274 NSASR
+2274 NSSNR
-2279 KTKQANENR
+2279 KAKQPSENR

>member
-1 MAHHTRPSRLVKKE
+1 MAHHARPSRLVKKE
-15 ELGKRKNNQGKKK
+15 ELGKRKSNQGKKK

-34 KTTKTSTKAVSTGKS
+34 KTTKTSTKAVSSGKG

-72 GRLLRSSVS
+72 GRLLRSSVT
-81 RTLSGASWVTLE
+81 RTLSGASWVSLE
-93 KADSILFH
+93 KADNILFH
-101 NQDSFSINGFTM
+101 NQDSFNINGFTM

-147 EQEAQ
+147 EQEALL
-152 AVIEEKNVEGGER
+152 VVEEKNVEVGER
-165 VFEQVLAQNELAPL
+165 GLKQDLAQNELAPL
-179 PVQGAPCGVGEEPA
+179 PVEDAPCTVGEEPA
-193 TTCATQDKEVGIP
+193 TTCASQDKEVEIP
-206 ETNDSLPS
+206 E
-214 RQVTA
+214 A
-219 NDSEASEVKYE
+219 NDSVPCSQVTDDDDTEAPEVKCKPE
-230 HENLPCEQTPSDLE
+230 DLPCEQTPSDLD
-244 TGSLAEAFVEGAV
+244 TGSLAEAFVEDAAL
-257 PVLPSSPSDSVITS
+257 VLPSSPSDSVITS

-293 CSSVDTS
+293 SSSVDTS
-300 DHSSAVPLEE
+300 DLSSAVLLEE
-310 SVPLAKPHMGA
+310 SVPLAKSHTEA
-321 ELDLVLPSEEQ
+321 ESDLVLPSEEQ
-332 DSNSTAI
+332 DSISAPIVTSEFNS
-339 VISEINAQEHLLADA
+339 QEHFLEDA

-364 GWDLESGVKDVCSE
+364 GWDLESENKDVGSN

-383 AAESNSLS
+383 AT
-391 YFEGASAESNLL
+391 ESNL
-403 LYFEGAKAESNSL
+403 
-416 LHFKGAKS
+416 
-424 ESNSLL
+424 
-430 HFEGASAESNSLLHF
+430 
-445 EGASAESNSL
+445 
-455 LHFEGASTESNSLLH
+455 LLH
-470 FEGASSPAES
+470 FEGASSLAES
-480 HMKLPVDF
+480 RMKLVVDF
-488 VPVHKELNS
+488 VPVHKELDS
-497 NVDLSCMRE
+497 NLDLSCTRE
-506 NSESYSK
+506 KSESDSK
-513 PVFTVCEP
+513 NLITVCEP
-521 VSDTSLNNIQ
+521 VSDTSLNNIE
-531 VGDIEQ
+531 VEDIEQ

-542 DAETLIL
+542 DAETFIL
-549 NSGCV
+549 NSGYV
-554 HTSSP
+554 PTLSP
-559 DLEKSAVD
+559 DLGKSTVD
-567 KISGESSGQFSEGI
+567 KISGESSGQFSEGF
-581 VSELPSSTEIS
+581 VSDLPSSMEIS
-592 TPASEKAINAGLP
+592 ALASEKAINADLP
-605 ADSRLQHDDYSSQL
+605 ADSRLQHNDYSSQL

-630 DNVRDSTE
+630 DNVSDSTE

-656 IPYSS
+656 VPYSS

-726 NKRPQRRKQRAL
+726 NKRPQRRKQRVL
-738 KANLENKPVNG
+738 K
-749 RRPELME
+749 
-756 CSICGHGEKYRVKT
+756 
-770 NQAVPVQNV
+770 
-779 QSKEKERMTGLEA
+779 
-792 EKWAHNEKPSFGV
+792 
-805 HVNGDIHGTVTG
+805 
-817 NEHLKHAEESE
+817 
-828 RVVSPSQLAEPKKSF
+828 
-843 AQTIKNGI
+843 
-851 KPLHYSPPEAVASLK
+851 
-866 KVSVEERTD
+866 
-875 FTSNSHTQWTKAANL
+875 
-890 NHIVNTLTTGVGCI
+890 
-904 HPENQGN
+904 
-911 VLIKEEN
+911 
-918 CTCSIFQDS
+918 
-927 DKSVLQTV
+927 
-935 SISDLQE
+935 
-942 SLCCPPLPEEEGH
+942 
-955 VGEDGFKVPKAE
+955 
-967 TQCEDSSLQP
+967 
-977 TFLSL
+977 
-982 IKNRNLT
+982 
-989 VEQVVAIEALT
+989 
-1000 QLSEA
+1000 
-1005 PLETTS
+1005 
-1011 PAKTECTEET
+1011 
-1021 TSNLLH
+1021 
-1027 SSKRDISSSSTSSAL
+1027 
-1042 KEIKDTYLQNEQQLL
+1042 
-1057 AHCAHS
+1057 
-1063 QKQLPNKAVLYNGQG
+1063 
-1078 SVSELRDKP
+1078 
-1087 ANLAGEMYKLQ
+1087 
-1098 LSSRDAK
+1098 
-1105 TLSDFTSNAKSF
+1105 
-1117 SGYVTKKNYTHD
+1117 
-1129 PVSLAQYCNAS
+1129 
-1140 LNAQQ
+1140 
-1145 TSNSLEALGQ
+1145 
-1155 LEQKPACNDL
+1155 
-1165 NLEAGS
+1165 
-1171 LIKEGVIHS
+1171 
-1180 QDEED
+1180 
-1185 VATQLTQLA
+1185 
-1194 ALIESNQTNPEQK
+1194 
-1207 NDIKAS
+1207 
-1213 LLNLISQERQPKYN
+1213 
-1227 QDLLQKKEAV
+1227 
-1237 FFKHNYSSLL
+1237 
-1247 LKQKQPTNKKGN
+1247 
-1259 AVPWKPRHKK
+1259 
-1269 KPQEARYQQN
+1269 
-1279 NQNHLE
+1279 
-1285 LLSCQRSE
+1285 
-1293 LQDIWMSSKL
+1293 
-1303 HKLGQTMP
+1303 
-1311 QDSRIAPSE
+1311 
-1320 KKSPRTKVQ
+1320 
-1329 RALNQNTLA
+1329 
-1338 SQEKTRLFLP
+1338 
-1348 QTQIKFHRCLPEVPH
+1348 
-1363 EKKKDRLFGC
+1363 
-1373 EVVNEQIK
+1373 
-1381 TAGSGDPLGIERLKN
+1381 
-1396 EVVARNQFS
+1396 
-1405 DLPSHNPLA
+1405 
-1414 VSQLKTASLVNRP
+1414 
-1427 SENLQMFTEKCNS
+1427 
-1440 QVQQT
+1440 
-1445 ADASQ
+1445 
-1450 GHPLPQ
+1450 
-1456 TFNQSNL
+1456 
-1463 RANEMRSE
+1463 
-1471 DKAYIHQGAVKQQ
+1471 
-1484 VDPKSQVL
+1484 
-1492 PVPCGGAQVPGA
+1492 
-1504 VGALRNME
+1504 
-1512 CAGEV
+1512 
-1517 TVLTS
+1517 
-1522 TSLGTDHPQST
+1522 
-1533 GDSGCSPAKNT
+1533 
-1544 LSSFLESP
+1544 
-1552 MKFLDTP
+1552 
-1559 TKNLIDT
+1559 
-1566 PTKKGQSELPT
+1566 
-1577 CDCVEQIIE
+1577 
-1586 KDEGPYYTH
+1586 
-1595 LGTGPSVAAVREI
+1595 
-1608 MENRY
+1608 
-1613 GAKGSAVRIEVV
+1613 
-1625 VYTGKEGKSSQ
+1625 
-1636 GCPIAKWVIRRS
+1636 VIRRS

-1839 VCTLTKE
+1839 SKGCPVEVCTLTKE

-1918 TSTEK
+1918 TLTEK

-1928 KKYSTPV
+1928 KKYPTPV

-1945 SNAVHC
+1945 GNTLHC
-1951 LGNKP
+1951 LGNKT

-1964 TETSD
+1964 METSD

-1991 ASSPFKVDGLQPY
+1991 ASSPFKVDSLHPY
-2004 PPLAHKPGLTAVT
+2004 SSLAHKPGITAVT
-2017 NLQQDFSVPYGY
+2017 NIQQDFSVPYGY

-2086 PTILEHQTDKQNC
+2086 PTILEHQPDKRNC
-2099 QPQLDNS
+2099 QLQLDNS
-2106 PSSEMISSSDL
+2106 PSSQMISSCDL

-2138 CPVEKGSSH
+2138 CPMEKGSSH
-2147 REQMCGFDC
+2147 REQMCDFDC
-2156 ADEKQ
+2156 VDEKQ
-2161 SSALGQPTDSEE
+2161 NSALGQPTDSEE
-2173 KAEELWSDSEHNFL
+2173 KAEEMWSDSEHNFL

-2263 AERLGTENTDL
+2263 AERLGTENTEL
-2274 NSASR
+2274 NSSSR
-2279 KTKQANENR
+2279 KTKQTSENR

>member
-1 MAHHTRPSRLVKKE
+1 DMAHHARPSRSAKKE
-15 ELGKRKNNQGKKK
+15 ELGKRKTNQSKKK

-34 KTTKTSTKAVSTGKS
+34 KPTKTSTKAVSSGKG
-49 KKPAQEKDVKKKQQ
+49 KKPVQEKDVKKKQP
-63 EKKPIMSSS
+63 EKKSIMSSS
-72 GRLLRSSVS
+72 GRLLRSSVT
-81 RTLSGASWVTLE
+81 RTLSGASWVSLE
-93 KADSILFH
+93 KADNILFH

-120 SRRLSQTP
+120 SQRLSQTP
-128 IAKPRKA
+128 ITAKPRKTTP
-135 AAQKRLETKEKH
+135 QKRLETKEKH
-147 EQEAQ
+147 EQEAL
-152 AVIEEKNVEGGER
+152 AVVEDKNDETDEIALK
-165 VFEQVLAQNELAPL
+165 QDLAQNELAL
-179 PVQGAPCGVGEEPA
+179 PVEGCLCSAGEEPLIP
-193 TTCATQDKEVGIP
+193 CASQDEEVEICETDDSIP
-206 ETNDSLPS
+206 NSQGAADGT
-214 RQVTA
+214 
-219 NDSEASEVKYE
+219 EASEVKCK
-230 HENLPCEQTPSDLE
+230 HEDLPCEQVPSD
-244 TGSLAEAFVEGAV
+244 TGTGTLAEAFVEGAAL
-257 PVLPSSPSDSVITS
+257 VLPSFPSDSLIAP
-271 ESNSKVCAE
+271 ECNSKVQAE
-280 TPFDLV
+280 TPSNVV
-286 PNSKEPD
+286 PNSTEPD
-293 CSSVDTS
+293 SSSVDTS
-300 DHSSAVPLEE
+300 DLSSAVLIE
-310 SVPLAKPHMGA
+310 SVTLAKFHIGA
-321 ELDLVLPSEEQ
+321 GLDMVLPRGQEDVDSASLVTSEF
-332 DSNSTAI
+332 SS
-339 VISEINAQEHLLADA
+339 QEHLFEDARSLAD
-354 SSLAESCLKA
+354 SCLKA
-364 GWDLESGVKDVCSE
+364 GWGLESENKDIGSN

-383 AAESNSLS
+383 AS
-391 YFEGASAESNLL
+391 ESNL
-403 LYFEGAKAESNSL
+403 
-416 LHFKGAKS
+416 
-424 ESNSLL
+424 
-430 HFEGASAESNSLLHF
+430 
-445 EGASAESNSL
+445 
-455 LHFEGASTESNSLLH
+455 LLH
-470 FEGASSPAES
+470 FEGASSLAEYP
-480 HMKLPVDF
+480 MKLVVDF
-488 VPVHKELNS
+488 VPIHKELDSNS
-497 NVDLSCMRE
+497 DLSFTKE
-506 NSESYSK
+506 NSEFDTK
-513 PVFTVCEP
+513 NIFTVCEP
-521 VSDTSLNNIQ
+521 VSNTSLNNIE
-531 VGDIEQ
+531 VEDIEQ

-549 NSGCV
+549 NSGYV
-554 HTSSP
+554 PTLSS
-559 DLEKSAVD
+559 DSEKGTVD
-567 KISGESSGQFSEGI
+567 KISAESSGQFSAGF
-581 VSELPSSTEIS
+581 VSELPSSVEIS
-592 TPASEKAINAGLP
+592 ALASEKAINADLP
-605 ADSRLQHDDYSSQL
+605 ADSRLQHNDYSSQL

-630 DNVRDSTE
+630 DNVSTSTE
-638 AVEASG
+638 AVQASG
-644 PSSLKNPAGDYP
+644 LSSLKHPAGDYP
-656 IPYSS
+656 VPYSS

-716 ITLPFEVLTE
+716 IKLPFEVLTE
-726 NKRPQRRKQRAL
+726 NKRPQRRKQRVL
-738 KANLENKPVNG
+738 KANLENKAVNG
-749 RRPELME
+749 CRPELME

-770 NQAVPVQNV
+770 SQAVPIENV
-779 QSKEKERMTGLEA
+779 QCKEKERMTGLEA

-805 HVNGDIHGTVTG
+805 HVNGDIHGAGPGTA
-817 NEHLKHAEESE
+817 HLKQADHAE
-828 RVVSPSQLAEPKKSF
+828 RAASPSHFTEPKKSLVH
-843 AQTIKNGI
+843 AIKNGI
-851 KPLHYSPPEAVASLK
+851 KTLHYSPPEAVASPK
-866 KVSVEERTD
+866 NESAEERTD
-875 FTSNSHTQWTKAANL
+875 LTSNSHMQWPKGSNL
-890 NHIVNTLTTGVGCI
+890 NNIISTHTSGPGCA
-904 HPENQGN
+904 HPEKQGN
-911 VLIKEEN
+911 VLMKEEN
-918 CTCSIFQDS
+918 CTCSSSEYS
-927 DKSVLQTV
+927 DKSVLQPGSSLDV
-935 SISDLQE
+935 QE
-942 SLCCPPLPEEEGH
+942 SFCCPQLPE
-955 VGEDGFKVPKAE
+955 GELQAGKDGFRVPNVE
-967 TQCEDSSLQP
+967 TQPENSALQP

-982 IKNRNLT
+982 IKTRNLT
-989 VEQVVAIEALT
+989 LEQVVAIEALT

-1011 PAKTECTEET
+1011 PAKTASTECTGET
-1021 TSNLLH
+1021 TSNSLH
-1027 SSKRDISSSSTSSAL
+1027 SFKRDISPSSTSSAL
-1042 KEIKDTYLQNEQQLL
+1042 QEIKDTYLQHEQQLL

-1063 QKQLPNKAVLYNGQG
+1063 QKQLPNKAVLYNGQS
-1078 SVSELRDKP
+1078 SVSESCDKP
-1087 ANLAGEMYKLQ
+1087 ANPAEEMQKLQ
-1098 LSSRDAK
+1098 FSSRDTK
-1105 TLSDFTSNAKSF
+1105 TLSDLTSHAASCSGCDPSKSCAHEP
-1117 SGYVTKKNYTHD
+1117 VT
-1129 PVSLAQYCNAS
+1129 LAGYCNA
-1140 LNAQQ
+1140 ACDVQQ
-1145 TSNSLEALGQ
+1145 IRNNLEAPGH
-1155 LEQKPACNDL
+1155 LEQKPTCNDL
-1165 NLEAGS
+1165 KLEGSS
-1171 LIKEGVIHS
+1171 LIKEGIHS

-1185 VATQLTQLA
+1185 VAAQLTQLA
-1194 ALIESNQTNPEQK
+1194 ALIESNQTNQEHK

-1213 LLNLISQERQPKYN
+1213 LLNLISHERPPKYN
-1227 QDLLQKKEAV
+1227 QDVLQKKESV
-1237 FFKHNYSSLL
+1237 LFRHNYNSLL
-1247 LKQKQPTNKKGN
+1247 LKQKQATNKKGN
-1259 AVPWKPRHKK
+1259 GVPWKPRHKK

-1279 NQNHLE
+1279 NQNQLE
-1285 LLSCQRSE
+1285 LLSCQHSE
-1293 LQDIWMSSKL
+1293 LQDIWISSKL
-1303 HKLGQTMP
+1303 HKLGQTVP
-1311 QDSRIAPSE
+1311 QDSRAAPSE

-1329 RALNQNTLA
+1329 RALSQNTLA

-1348 QTQIKFHRCLPEVPH
+1348 QAQIKFHRCLPEAPQ
-1363 EKKKDRLFGC
+1363 EKKKD
-1373 EVVNEQIK
+1373 
-1381 TAGSGDPLGIERLKN
+1381 
-1396 EVVARNQFS
+1396 S
-1405 DLPSHNPLA
+1405 DLSSRNPLSG
-1414 VSQLKTASLVNRP
+1414 SQLKTASLLKRP
-1427 SENLQMFTEKCNS
+1427 TENLQMFTEKCNS

-1445 ADASQ
+1445 ANVSQ
-1450 GHPLPQ
+1450 AHPLPP
-1456 TFNQSNL
+1456 TLKQSNL
-1463 RANEMRSE
+1463 RANETCSE
-1471 DKAYIHQGAVKQQ
+1471 NKGCVQQSKQE

-1492 PVPCGGAQVPGA
+1492 PVPCAGAQVPGA
-1504 VGALRNME
+1504 AEALRNVE
-1512 CAGEV
+1512 CVPEV
-1517 TVLTS
+1517 TALTS
-1522 TSLGTDHPQST
+1522 TSLGTDHAQST

-1694 QSLRKYGCPTSRR
+1694 QSLRKYGCPTGRR

-1918 TSTEK
+1918 TPSEK

-1928 KKYSTPV
+1928 KKYPTPV

-1945 SNAVHC
+1945 GNTLHC
-1951 LGNKP
+1951 LGNKS

-1964 TETSD
+1964 MESSN
-1969 HLYAMKHTS
+1969 HVYAMKHTS

-1991 ASSPFKVDGLQPY
+1991 ASSPFKVDSLHPY
-2004 PPLAHKPGLTAVT
+2004 PSLTHKSGLTAVT
-2017 NLQQDFSVPYGY
+2017 NIQQDFSVPYGY
-2029 FECSSKQPHVTPYV
+2029 FECSTKQPHVTPYV
-2043 NCKNFDVSVK
+2043 NCKSFDVSVK

-2061 DKMNGVPPIL
+2061 EKVNGVPPIL
-2071 PEVTAPGPPAHKDPL
+2071 PEVTAPGPLGHKEPL
-2086 PTILEHQTDKQNC
+2086 PTILEHQPDKQNC
-2099 QPQLDNS
+2099 QLQLDSS
-2106 PSSEMISSSDL
+2106 PSSEMISPCDP
-2117 SVPLSSPAKD
+2117 SVPLSSSAKD
-2127 AVGNEADCSHG
+2127 AAGTDPNCSHG

-2147 REQMCGFDC
+2147 RGQLCDFDC
-2156 ADEKQ
+2156 GEEKQ
-2161 SSALGQPTDSEE
+2161 NSALGQQADSEE

-2250 AKMAERAKEKEKE
+2250 AKMAERAREKEKE
-2263 AERLGTENTDL
+2263 AERLGAENPEL
-2274 NSASR
+2274 NSSNRKAKAAS
-2279 KTKQANENR
+2279 ENR

>member
-1 MAHHTRPSRLVKKE
+1 ADMAHHARPSRSARKE
-15 ELGKRKNNQGKKK
+15 ELGKRKTNQSKKK

-34 KTTKTSTKAVSTGKS
+34 KTTKTSTKAVSSGKG
-49 KKPAQEKDVKKKQQ
+49 KKLVQEKDVKKKQQ

-72 GRLLRSSVS
+72 GRLLRSSVT
-81 RTLSGASWVTLE
+81 RTLSGASWVSLE
-93 KADSILFH
+93 KADNILFQ

-128 IAKPRKA
+128 TIAKPRKA

-147 EQEAQ
+147 EQEAL
-152 AVIEEKNVEGGER
+152 AAEEKNDETGELALK
-165 VFEQVLAQNELAPL
+165 QDLAQNELAAL
-179 PVQGAPCGVGEEPA
+179 PVEGCLCIAGEEPV
-193 TTCATQDKEVGIP
+193 TTCASQIKEVEKSETDVSIP
-206 ETNDSLPS
+206 NS
-214 RQVTA
+214 QVTDDGA
-219 NDSEASEVKYE
+219 EASEVESKHADLPYGQVPS
-230 HENLPCEQTPSDLE
+230 NLD
-244 TGSLAEAFVEGAV
+244 TGSLAEAFVEDAAL
-257 PVLPSSPSDSVITS
+257 VLPSSPSDF
-271 ESNSKVCAE
+271 ESNSKVHAE
-280 TPFDLV
+280 APFSVV
-286 PNSKEPD
+286 PNSTEPD
-293 CSSVDTS
+293 SSSADTS
-300 DHSSAVPLEE
+300 ALSSAVLIE
-310 SVPLAKPHMGA
+310 SVTLAKFHIGA
-321 ELDLVLPSEEQ
+321 GLDMVLPREEQ
-332 DSNSTAI
+332 DLDSVSLVTSEFNS
-339 VISEINAQEHLLADA
+339 QEHLLEDA
-354 SSLAESCLKA
+354 RSLADSCLKA
-364 GWDLESGVKDVCSE
+364 GWDLKSEDKDIGSN

-383 AAESNSLS
+383 AS
-391 YFEGASAESNLL
+391 ESNLL
-403 LYFEGAKAESNSL
+403 L
-416 LHFKGAKS
+416 HFG
-424 ESNSLL
+424 
-430 HFEGASAESNSLLHF
+430 
-445 EGASAESNSL
+445 
-455 LHFEGASTESNSLLH
+455 
-470 FEGASSPAES
+470 GASSLAEYP
-480 HMKLPVDF
+480 MKLVVDF
-488 VPVHKELNS
+488 VPIHKELGSNS
-497 NVDLSCMRE
+497 DLSFTKK
-506 NSESYSK
+506 NSEFDTK
-513 PVFTVCEP
+513 NIFTVCEP
-521 VSDTSLNNIQ
+521 VSNTSLNNIG
-531 VGDIEQ
+531 VEDIEQ

-549 NSGCV
+549 NSGYV
-554 HTSSP
+554 PTLSS
-559 DLEKSAVD
+559 DLGKSTLD
-567 KISGESSGQFSEGI
+567 KISAESSGQFSAGF
-581 VSELPSSTEIS
+581 VSELPSSMEIS
-592 TPASEKAINAGLP
+592 ALASEKAINADLP
-605 ADSRLQHDDYSSQL
+605 ADSRLQHNDYSSQL

-630 DNVRDSTE
+630 DNVSNSTE

-656 IPYSS
+656 VPYSS

-716 ITLPFEVLTE
+716 IMLPFEVLTE
-726 NKRPQRRKQRAL
+726 NKRPQRRKQRVL
-738 KANLENKPVNG
+738 KANLENKAVNG

-770 NQAVPVQNV
+770 NQAVPFENV

-805 HVNGDIHGTVTG
+805 HVNGDIHGAVTG
-817 NEHLKHAEESE
+817 TEHLKYADHSE
-828 RVVSPSQLAEPKKSF
+828 RAASPSQFTEPKKSLVHS
-843 AQTIKNGI
+843 IKNGI
-851 KPLHYSPPEAVASLK
+851 KPLHYSPPETVVSLK
-866 KVSVEERTD
+866 NVSAEERTD
-875 FTSNSHTQWTKAANL
+875 LTSTSHMQWPKGSNL
-890 NHIVNTLTTGVGCI
+890 NNVVSTLMSGTGCV

-911 VLIKEEN
+911 VLMRKEEN
-918 CTCSIFQDS
+918 CTCSIS
-927 DKSVLQTV
+927 EYSEKSILQTGSSLDV
-935 SISDLQE
+935 QE
-942 SLCCPPLPEEEGH
+942 SLCCPPLPEEELQAGK
-955 VGEDGFKVPKAE
+955 DDFKVPIVE
-967 TQCEDSSLQP
+967 TQPENSALQP

-982 IKNRNLT
+982 IKTRNLT
-989 VEQVVAIEALT
+989 LEQVVAIEALT

-1011 PAKTECTEET
+1011 PAKTESTECTGET

-1027 SSKRDISSSSTSSAL
+1027 SFERDISSSFTSPAL
-1042 KEIKDTYLQNEQQLL
+1042 QEIKDTYLQNEQQLL

-1063 QKQLPNKAVLYNGQG
+1063 QKQLPNKAVLYNGQS
-1078 SVSELRDKP
+1078 SVSELCDKP
-1087 ANLAGEMYKLQ
+1087 ASPAGEMYKFQ
-1098 LSSRDAK
+1098 LSSRDTK
-1105 TLSDFTSNAKSF
+1105 TLSDSTSNAASF
-1117 SGYVTKKNYTHD
+1117 SGYDPNKSCAHEPVT
-1129 PVSLAQYCNAS
+1129 LAEYCNAS
-1140 LNAQQ
+1140 CDVQQ
-1145 TSNSLEALGQ
+1145 IKNSLEAPSQ
-1155 LEQKPACNDL
+1155 LEQKPMCNDL
-1165 NLEAGS
+1165 KLEGSS
-1171 LIKEGVIHS
+1171 LIKEGGIHS

-1185 VATQLTQLA
+1185 VAAQLTQLA
-1194 ALIESNQTNPEQK
+1194 ALIESNQTNAEQK

-1213 LLNLISQERQPKYN
+1213 LLNLISHERQPKYN
-1227 QDLLQKKEAV
+1227 QDVLQKKEPL
-1237 FFKHNYSSLL
+1237 FFRHNYSSLL
-1247 LKQKQPTNKKGN
+1247 LKQKQATNKKGN
-1259 AVPWKPRHKK
+1259 AMPWKPRHKK

-1279 NQNHLE
+1279 NQNQLE
-1285 LLSCQRSE
+1285 LLSCQHSE
-1293 LQDIWMSSKL
+1293 LQDIWISSKL

-1311 QDSRIAPSE
+1311 QDSRVAPSE
-1320 KKSPRTKVQ
+1320 KKSPRTKIQ
-1329 RALNQNTLA
+1329 RVLSQNTSA

-1348 QTQIKFHRCLPEVPH
+1348 QAQIKFHRCLPEAPQ
-1363 EKKKDRLFGC
+1363 EKKKD
-1373 EVVNEQIK
+1373 
-1381 TAGSGDPLGIERLKN
+1381 
-1396 EVVARNQFS
+1396 S
-1405 DLPSHNPLA
+1405 DLSSCNPLA
-1414 VSQLKTASLVNRP
+1414 GSQLKTASLLKRP
-1427 SENLQMFTEKCNS
+1427 TENLQMFTEKCNS

-1445 ADASQ
+1445 ANVSQ
-1450 GHPLPQ
+1450 AHPLPP

-1463 RANEMRSE
+1463 RANEMCSE
-1471 DKAYIHQGAVKQQ
+1471 NKGYVQQVKQQ

-1492 PVPCGGAQVPGA
+1492 PVPCGGAQVPGSA
-1504 VGALRNME
+1504 EALRNME
-1512 CAGEV
+1512 CVGEV

-1522 TSLGTDHPQST
+1522 TSLGTDHAQST

-1918 TSTEK
+1918 TPTEK

-1945 SNAVHC
+1945 GNTLHC
-1951 LGNKP
+1951 LGNKT

-1964 TETSD
+1964 METSN

-1978 NTTKNCSLLKQYT
+1978 NTPKNCSLLKQYS
-1991 ASSPFKVDGLQPY
+1991 ASSPFKVDSLHPY
-2004 PPLAHKPGLTAVT
+2004 PSLAHKSGLTAVT
-2017 NLQQDFSVPYGY
+2017 NIQQDFSVPYGY
-2029 FECSSKQPHVTPYV
+2029 FECSTKPPHVTPYV
-2043 NCKNFDVSVK
+2043 NCKSFDVSVK

-2061 DKMNGVPPIL
+2061 EKVNGVPPIV
-2071 PEVTAPGPPAHKDPL
+2071 PEVTAPGPLAPREPL
-2086 PTILEHQTDKQNC
+2086 PTIPEHQPASQNC
-2099 QPQLDNS
+2099 QPQLDDS
-2106 PSSEMISSSDL
+2106 PCSETISSCDSAA
-2117 SVPLSSPAKD
+2117 PLSSSAKD
-2127 AVGNEADCSHG
+2127 DCSHG
-2138 CPVEKGSSH
+2138 CPGEKGSSQ
-2147 REQMCGFDC
+2147 RGQLCDLDCG
-2156 ADEKQ
+2156 DEKPT
-2161 SSALGQPTDSEE
+2161 SALGQPADGEE

-2250 AKMAERAKEKEKE
+2250 AKMAERAREKEKE
-2263 AERLGTENTDL
+2263 AERLGTENPEL
-2274 NSASR
+2274 NSSNR
-2279 KTKQANENR
+2279 KAKQPSENR

>member
-1 MAHHTRPSRLVKKE
+1 
-15 ELGKRKNNQGKKK
+15 
-28 SSQVRK
+28 
-34 KTTKTSTKAVSTGKS
+34 
-49 KKPAQEKDVKKKQQ
+49 
-63 EKKPIMSSS
+63 
-72 GRLLRSSVS
+72 
-81 RTLSGASWVTLE
+81 
-93 KADSILFH
+93 
-101 NQDSFSINGFTM
+101 
-113 SLRNRSF
+113 
-120 SRRLSQTP
+120 
-128 IAKPRKA
+128 
-135 AAQKRLETKEKH
+135 
-147 EQEAQ
+147 
-152 AVIEEKNVEGGER
+152 
-165 VFEQVLAQNELAPL
+165 
-179 PVQGAPCGVGEEPA
+179 
-193 TTCATQDKEVGIP
+193 
-206 ETNDSLPS
+206 
-214 RQVTA
+214 
-219 NDSEASEVKYE
+219 
-230 HENLPCEQTPSDLE
+230 
-244 TGSLAEAFVEGAV
+244 
-257 PVLPSSPSDSVITS
+257 
-271 ESNSKVCAE
+271 
-280 TPFDLV
+280 
-286 PNSKEPD
+286 
-293 CSSVDTS
+293 
-300 DHSSAVPLEE
+300 
-310 SVPLAKPHMGA
+310 
-321 ELDLVLPSEEQ
+321 
-332 DSNSTAI
+332 
-339 VISEINAQEHLLADA
+339 
-354 SSLAESCLKA
+354 
-364 GWDLESGVKDVCSE
+364 
-378 SSSVA
+378 
-383 AAESNSLS
+383 
-391 YFEGASAESNLL
+391 
-403 LYFEGAKAESNSL
+403 
-416 LHFKGAKS
+416 
-424 ESNSLL
+424 
-430 HFEGASAESNSLLHF
+430 
-445 EGASAESNSL
+445 
-455 LHFEGASTESNSLLH
+455 
-470 FEGASSPAES
+470 
-480 HMKLPVDF
+480 MKLVADF
-488 VPVHKELNS
+488 VPVHKELDSNS
-497 NVDLSCMRE
+497 DLSCPRE
-506 NSESYSK
+506 NSESDTK
-513 PVFTVCEP
+513 NLFTVCEP
-521 VSDTSLNNIQ
+521 VSDTSLNNIE
-531 VGDIEQ
+531 VEDIEQ

-542 DAETLIL
+542 DAETLSL
-549 NSGCV
+549 NSGYV
-554 HTSSP
+554 PTLSP
-559 DLEKSAVD
+559 DLEKSTVN
-567 KISGESSGQFSEGI
+567 KISGESSGQFSEGF

-592 TPASEKAINAGLP
+592 ALASEKAINADLP
-605 ADSRLQHDDYSSQL
+605 ADSRLQHSDYSSQL

-630 DNVRDSTE
+630 DNVSDSTE

-656 IPYSS
+656 VPYSS

-716 ITLPFEVLTE
+716 VMLPFEVNVEINQIRLVCLTSM
-726 NKRPQRRKQRAL
+726 NFKTIAWNCGILVCSLHYIYFFFFLSPDS
-738 KANLENKPVNG
+738 G
-749 RRPELME
+749 REDRLLLG
-756 CSICGHGEKYRVKT
+756 CSAAEGF
-770 NQAVPVQNV
+770 
-779 QSKEKERMTGLEA
+779 S
-792 EKWAHNEKPSFGV
+792 EKWAHNEKPSFG
-805 HVNGDIHGTVTG
+805 
-817 NEHLKHAEESE
+817 
-828 RVVSPSQLAEPKKSF
+828 
-843 AQTIKNGI
+843 TIKNGI
-851 KPLHYSPPEAVASLK
+851 KTLHYSPPEAVASLK
-866 KVSVEERTD
+866 KVSIEERTD
-875 FTSNSHTQWTKAANL
+875 LTNNSHMQWTKGTNL
-890 NHIVNTLTTGVGCI
+890 NNIVHTLTTGVGCV
-904 HPENQGN
+904 HPEKQGN
-911 VLIKEEN
+911 VLMKAEN
-918 CTCSIFQDS
+918 CTCSIFEGS
-927 DKSVLQTV
+927 DKSVLLTG

-942 SLCCPPLPEEEGH
+942 SLCCPPLPEEEVH
-955 VGEDGFKVPKAE
+955 VGKDGFKVPKAE
-967 TQCEDSSLQP
+967 TQHEDSSLQP

-1011 PAKTECTEET
+1011 PAKTESTECTEER

-1027 SSKRDISSSSTSSAL
+1027 SYKRDISSSFTSSAL

-1063 QKQLPNKAVLYNGQG
+1063 QKQLPNKAVLYNGQS
-1078 SVSELRDKP
+1078 SVSELHDKP

-1098 LSSRDAK
+1098 LSSRDTK
-1105 TLSDFTSNAKSF
+1105 TLSDLTSNAKSF
-1117 SGYVTKKNYTHD
+1117 SGYATKKSYAHD
-1129 PVSLAQYCNAS
+1129 PVTLARYCNAS
-1140 LNAQQ
+1140 CNVQQ
-1145 TSNSLEALGQ
+1145 TSNSLETLGQ
-1155 LEQKPACNDL
+1155 LEQKPTCNDL

-1171 LIKEGVIHS
+1171 LIKEGGIHS

-1194 ALIESNQTNPEQK
+1194 ALIESNQTNPKQK

-1213 LLNLISQERQPKYN
+1213 LLNLISHERQPKYN
-1227 QDLLQKKEAV
+1227 QDVLQKKESV
-1237 FFKHNYSSLL
+1237 FFRHNYSSLL

-1279 NQNHLE
+1279 NQNQLE
-1285 LLSCQRSE
+1285 LLSCQHSE
-1293 LQDIWMSSKL
+1293 LQDIWISSKL

-1329 RALNQNTLA
+1329 RAVNQNTLA

-1348 QTQIKFHRCLPEVPH
+1348 QTQIKFHRCLPEVPQ

-1373 EVVNEQIK
+1373 EVVNEQMK
-1381 TAGSGDPLGIERLKN
+1381 TAGSGDPLGIDPLKN
-1396 EVVARNQFS
+1396 EVVSRNQYS
-1405 DLPSHNPLA
+1405 NLSSRNPLA
-1414 VSQLKTASLVNRP
+1414 VSQLKTASLLNRP
-1427 SENLQMFTEKCNS
+1427 SENLQMFTEKRNS

-1445 ADASQ
+1445 ANVSQ
-1450 GHPLPQ
+1450 THPLPQ

-1463 RANEMRSE
+1463 RANEMRGE
-1471 DKAYIHQGAVKQQ
+1471 DKACIQQGAVEQQ

-1492 PVPCGGAQVPGA
+1492 PVACGGAQVPGS
-1504 VGALRNME
+1504 VEALRNME

-1918 TSTEK
+1918 TPTEK

-1945 SNAVHC
+1945 GNTLHC
-1951 LGNKP
+1951 LGNKT

-1964 TETSD
+1964 METSD

-1991 ASSPFKVDGLQPY
+1991 ASSPFKVDSLHPY
-2004 PPLAHKPGLTAVT
+2004 SSLAHKPGITAVT
-2017 NLQQDFSVPYGY
+2017 NIQQDFSVPYGY

-2061 DKMNGVPPIL
+2061 DKMNGVPPVL

-2086 PTILEHQTDKQNC
+2086 PTILEHQPDNQNC
-2099 QPQLDNS
+2099 QLQLDNS
-2106 PSSEMISSSDL
+2106 PSSQMISSCDL

-2138 CPVEKGSSH
+2138 CPMEKGSSH
-2147 REQMCGFDC
+2147 REQMCDFDC
-2156 ADEKQ
+2156 GDEKQ
-2161 SSALGQPTDSEE
+2161 NSALGQPTDSEE
-2173 KAEELWSDSEHNFL
+2173 KAEEMWSDSEHNFL

-2263 AERLGTENTDL
+2263 AERLGMENTEL
-2274 NSASR
+2274 NSSSR
-2279 KTKQANENR
+2279 KTKQTSENR

>member
-1 MAHHTRPSRLVKKE
+1 ADMAHHARPSRLVKKE
-15 ELGKRKNNQGKKK
+15 ELGKRKTNQGKKK
-28 SSQVRK
+28 SSQMRK
-34 KTTKTSTKAVSTGKS
+34 QATKTSSKAVSSGKG

-72 GRLLRSSVS
+72 GRLLRSSVT
-81 RTLSGASWVTLE
+81 RTLSGASWVSLE
-93 KADSILFH
+93 KADNILFH
-101 NQDSFSINGFTM
+101 NQDSLNINGFTM

-128 IAKPRKA
+128 TITKPRKS

-147 EQEAQ
+147 EQEAL
-152 AVIEEKNVEGGER
+152 AVVEEKNIEASER
-165 VFEQVLAQNELAPL
+165 VLKQDLAQNELAPL
-179 PVQGAPCGVGEEPA
+179 PVEDTLCSVGEEPA
-193 TTCATQDKEVGIP
+193 TTCGSQDKVVEMP
-206 ETNDSLPS
+206 ETNDSIPS
-214 RQVTA
+214 SKVT
-219 NDSEASEVKYE
+219 DDDTEVSEIKYK
-230 HENLPCEQTPSDLE
+230 HEDLSCEQTPNDL
-244 TGSLAEAFVEGAV
+244 GKASLTEAFVEGAAL
-257 PVLPSSPSDSVITS
+257 VLPSSPSDSIITS

-286 PNSKEPD
+286 PNSEEPD
-293 CSSVDTS
+293 SSSVNTS
-300 DHSSAVPLEE
+300 DLSSAVLLEE
-310 SVPLAKPHMGA
+310 SVPLPTSHIETGSN
-321 ELDLVLPSEEQ
+321 LVLPSEEQ
-332 DSNSTAI
+332 DLNSAPI
-339 VISEINAQEHLLADA
+339 VTSEFNSQEHLLEDA

-364 GWDLESGVKDVCSE
+364 DWDLESENKGIGSH
-378 SSSVA
+378 SI
-383 AAESNSLS
+383 SLT
-391 YFEGASAESNLL
+391 A
-403 LYFEGAKAESNSL
+403 
-416 LHFKGAKS
+416 
-424 ESNSLL
+424 
-430 HFEGASAESNSLLHF
+430 
-445 EGASAESNSL
+445 
-455 LHFEGASTESNSLLH
+455 TESNSLLH
-470 FEGASSPAES
+470 FEGASSLAES
-480 HMKLPVDF
+480 HMKLVVDF
-488 VPVHKELNS
+488 VPVHKELDSNS
-497 NVDLSCMRE
+497 DLSCKRE
-506 NSESYSK
+506 NSESDSK
-513 PVFTVCEP
+513 TIFTVCEP
-521 VSDTSLNNIQ
+521 VSNSSLNSIE
-531 VGDIEQ
+531 VEDIEQ

-542 DAETLIL
+542 DAETLVL
-549 NSGCV
+549 NLGYV
-554 HTSSP
+554 PTLSP
-559 DLEKSAVD
+559 DLEKSTVN
-567 KISGESSGQFSEGI
+567 KISGESSGQFSEGF
-581 VSELPSSTEIS
+581 VSELPLSTEIS
-592 TPASEKAINAGLP
+592 ALASEKAINAALP
-605 ADSRLQHDDYSSQL
+605 ADSRLQHNDYSSQL
-619 GSVGVSLNLVQ
+619 RRVGVSLNLVQ
-630 DNVRDSTE
+630 DNVSDNTE

-644 PSSLKNPAGDYP
+644 PSSLKNPAGDCP
-656 IPYSS
+656 VPYSS

-716 ITLPFEVLTE
+716 IMLPFEVLTE
-726 NKRPQRRKQRAL
+726 NKRPQRRKQRVL

-770 NQAVPVQNV
+770 NQTVSIENV
-779 QSKEKERMTGLEA
+779 HYKEKERMTGLEA

-805 HVNGDIHGTVTG
+805 YVNGDIHGTVTD
-817 NEHLKHAEESE
+817 NEHLKNVEDGE
-828 RVVSPSQLAEPKKSF
+828 RAVSPSQLAEPKKTF

-851 KPLHYSPPEAVASLK
+851 KPLCYSPPEAVASLK
-866 KVSVEERTD
+866 KLSVEERTD
-875 FTSNSHTQWTKAANL
+875 LTNNSHMQWTKGTNL
-890 NHIVNTLTTGVGCI
+890 NNIVNAPTTGIGCV
-904 HPENQGN
+904 HPEKQGN
-911 VLIKEEN
+911 VLVKEEN
-918 CTCSIFQDS
+918 CTCSIFEDS
-927 DKSVLQTV
+927 DKSVLQTS

-942 SLCCPPLPEEEGH
+942 NLCCPPLPG
-955 VGEDGFKVPKAE
+955 GEVHLGKDGFKVPNAE
-967 TQCEDSSLQP
+967 TQHEDSLLQP

-982 IKNRNLT
+982 IKTRNLT

-1011 PAKTECTEET
+1011 LAKTESTECTEET
-1021 TSNLLH
+1021 TSSFLH
-1027 SSKRDISSSSTSSAL
+1027 SYKRDISFSFTSSAL
-1042 KEIKDTYLQNEQQLL
+1042 KEIKDTCLQNEQQLL

-1063 QKQLPNKAVLYNGQG
+1063 QKQLPNKVVLYNGQ
-1078 SVSELRDKP
+1078 SSISELRDKP
-1087 ANLAGEMYKLQ
+1087 ATLAGEMYKLQ
-1098 LSSRDAK
+1098 LSSRDTK
-1105 TLSDFTSNAKSF
+1105 TLSDLTSNAKSF
-1117 SGYVTKKNYTHD
+1117 SGYTTEKSHTHD
-1129 PVSLAQYCNAS
+1129 PVTLAQHCNS
-1140 LNAQQ
+1140 SCNVQQ
-1145 TSNSLEALGQ
+1145 TSNNLETLGQ
-1155 LEQKPACNDL
+1155 LEQKPSCNDL
-1165 NLEAGS
+1165 NLETGS
-1171 LIKEGVIHS
+1171 LIKEGGIHS

-1194 ALIESNQTNPEQK
+1194 ALIESNQTNPEQR

-1213 LLNLISQERQPKYN
+1213 LLNLISHEGQPKYS
-1227 QDLLQKKEAV
+1227 QDVLQKKESV
-1237 FFKHNYSSLL
+1237 FFRHNYSSLL

-1269 KPQEARYQQN
+1269 KPQEARYQQS
-1279 NQNHLE
+1279 NQNQLE
-1285 LLSCQRSE
+1285 LLSCQHSE
-1293 LQDIWMSSKL
+1293 LQDIWISSKL
-1303 HKLGQTMP
+1303 HKLGQTLP
-1311 QDSRIAPSE
+1311 QDSRIALSE

-1348 QTQIKFHRCLPEVPH
+1348 QTQIKFHRCLPEVQQ
-1363 EKKKDRLFGC
+1363 EKKKDRL
-1373 EVVNEQIK
+1373 
-1381 TAGSGDPLGIERLKN
+1381 
-1396 EVVARNQFS
+1396 
-1405 DLPSHNPLA
+1405 
-1414 VSQLKTASLVNRP
+1414 KTASLLNRP
-1427 SENLQMFTEKCNS
+1427 SENLWMFTEKCNS

-1445 ADASQ
+1445 ANVSQ
-1450 GHPLPQ
+1450 MHPLPQ

-1463 RANEMRSE
+1463 RPNEVGSE
-1471 DKAYIHQGAVKQQ
+1471 DKDCIQPDAVKQ
-1484 VDPKSQVL
+1484 VDLKLQVL
-1492 PVPCGGAQVPGA
+1492 PVTCSGAQVPGA
-1504 VGALRNME
+1504 GEALRNME
-1512 CAGEV
+1512 RASEV

-1533 GDSGCSPAKNT
+1533 GDSGCSPAKNM

-1777 VAPVYKKLA
+1777 VAPVFKKLA

-1853 IPSDEQLHVL
+1853 IPGDEQLHVL

-1918 TSTEK
+1918 TPTEK
-1923 QPLID
+1923 QSLID

-1945 SNAVHC
+1945 GNTLHC
-1951 LGNKP
+1951 LGNKT

-1964 TETSD
+1964 METSD

-1991 ASSPFKVDGLQPY
+1991 ASSPFKVDSLHPY
-2004 PPLAHKPGLTAVT
+2004 SSLAHKPGITAVT
-2017 NLQQDFSVPYGY
+2017 NIQQDFSVPYGY

-2053 DYTGILLN
+2053 DYTGILLD

-2086 PTILEHQTDKQNC
+2086 PTILEHQPEQQIC
-2099 QPQLDNS
+2099 QLQLDNS
-2106 PSSEMISSSDL
+2106 SSQNISSCDL
-2117 SVPLSSPAKD
+2117 SVPQSSPAKD
-2127 AVGNEADCSHG
+2127 AVRNEADCSHG
-2138 CPVEKGSSH
+2138 CPMEKGSSH
-2147 REQMCGFDC
+2147 REQMCDFDC
-2156 ADEKQ
+2156 VDEKQ
-2161 SSALGQPTDSEE
+2161 NSALGQPADSEE
-2173 KAEELWSDSEHNFL
+2173 KAEEMWSDSEHNFL

-2263 AERLGTENTDL
+2263 AERLGMENTEL
-2274 NSASR
+2274 NSSSR
-2279 KTKQANENR
+2279 KTKQTSENGG
-2288 DIFYEDNEF
+2288 IFYEDNEF

>member
-1 MAHHTRPSRLVKKE
+1 MAHHARPSRSAKKE
-15 ELGKRKNNQGKKK
+15 ELGKRKTNQSKKK

-34 KTTKTSTKAVSTGKS
+34 KTTKTSTKVVSSGKG
-49 KKPAQEKDVKKKQQ
+49 KKPVQEKDVKKKQQ

-72 GRLLRSSVS
+72 GRLLRSSVT
-81 RTLSGASWVTLE
+81 RTLSGASWVSLE
-93 KADSILFH
+93 KADNILFH
-101 NQDSFSINGFTM
+101 NQDSFNSNGFTM

-120 SRRLSQTP
+120 SRRLPQTP
-128 IAKPRKA
+128 AIAKPRKA

-147 EQEAQ
+147 EQEALAGVQ
-152 AVIEEKNVEGGER
+152 EKNDDTGEIALK
-165 VFEQVLAQNELAPL
+165 QDLAQNELAAL
-179 PVQGAPCGVGEEPA
+179 PVEGCLYSAGEEPVIP
-193 TTCATQDKEVGIP
+193 CASQDKEVEISETDDSIP
-206 ETNDSLPS
+206 NS
-214 RQVTA
+214 QVT
-219 NDSEASEVKYE
+219 DDGTEASEMKSK
-230 HENLPCEQTPSDLE
+230 HEDLPCEQIPSDLDA
-244 TGSLAEAFVEGAV
+244 GSLAEAFVEDAAL
-257 PVLPSSPSDSVITS
+257 VLPSSPSDSIIAS
-271 ESNSKVCAE
+271 ESNLKVHAE
-280 TPFDLV
+280 TPFNVV
-286 PNSKEPD
+286 PNSTEPD
-293 CSSVDTS
+293 SSSVDTS
-300 DHSSAVPLEE
+300 DLSSAVLIE
-310 SVPLAKPHMGA
+310 SVTLAKFHIGA
-321 ELDLVLPSEEQ
+321 GLDMVLPREEQ
-332 DSNSTAI
+332 DLGSAPLVTSEFNS
-339 VISEINAQEHLLADA
+339 QEHLLEDA
-354 SSLAESCLKA
+354 RSLAESCLKA
-364 GWDLESGVKDVCSE
+364 GWDLEPGNKDIGSN

-383 AAESNSLS
+383 AS
-391 YFEGASAESNLL
+391 ESNL
-403 LYFEGAKAESNSL
+403 
-416 LHFKGAKS
+416 
-424 ESNSLL
+424 
-430 HFEGASAESNSLLHF
+430 
-445 EGASAESNSL
+445 
-455 LHFEGASTESNSLLH
+455 LLH
-470 FEGASSPAES
+470 FEGASSLAEYP
-480 HMKLPVDF
+480 MKLVVDF
-488 VPVHKELNS
+488 VPIHKELDSNS
-497 NVDLSCMRE
+497 DLSCTRQ
-506 NSESYSK
+506 NSEFDTK
-513 PVFTVCEP
+513 NIFTVCEP
-521 VSDTSLNNIQ
+521 VSSTSLNNIE
-531 VGDIEQ
+531 VEDIEQ

-549 NSGCV
+549 NSGYIP
-554 HTSSP
+554 TLSS
-559 DLEKSAVD
+559 DLEKSTVD
-567 KISGESSGQFSEGI
+567 KSSAESSGQFSASFL
-581 VSELPSSTEIS
+581 SELPSSMEIS
-592 TPASEKAINAGLP
+592 ALASEKAINADLP
-605 ADSRLQHDDYSSQL
+605 ADSRLQHNDYSSQL

-630 DNVRDSTE
+630 DNVSNSTE

-656 IPYSS
+656 VPYSS

-716 ITLPFEVLTE
+716 ITLPFE
-726 NKRPQRRKQRAL
+726 
-738 KANLENKPVNG
+738 ANLENKPVNG

-770 NQAVPVQNV
+770 NQAVPTENV
-779 QSKEKERMTGLEA
+779 QCKEKERMTGLEA

-805 HVNGDIHGTVTG
+805 HVNGDVRGAVTG
-817 NEHLKHAEESE
+817 TEHLKHADHSE
-828 RVVSPSQLAEPKKSF
+828 RAAAPSQFAEKKSF
-843 AQTIKNGI
+843 VHTIKNGI
-851 KPLHYSPPEAVASLK
+851 KTLHYSPPEAVASLK
-866 KVSVEERTD
+866 NVSVEERTD
-875 FTSNSHTQWTKAANL
+875 LTSNSHMQWPKGTNL
-890 NHIVNTLTTGVGCI
+890 NNIVSTLTSGTGCV

-911 VLIKEEN
+911 LLMKEEN
-918 CTCSIFQDS
+918 CTCSISEYS
-927 DKSVLQTV
+927 DKSVLQTG
-935 SISDLQE
+935 SSLDLQE
-942 SLCCPPLPEEEGH
+942 SLCCPPLPEEELQAGK
-955 VGEDGFKVPKAE
+955 DGFKVPQVD
-967 TQCEDSSLQP
+967 TQPENSALQP

-982 IKNRNLT
+982 IKTRNLT
-989 VEQVVAIEALT
+989 LEQVVAIEALT

-1011 PAKTECTEET
+1011 PAKTESTECPGEAT
-1021 TSNLLH
+1021 CNLLH
-1027 SSKRDISSSSTSSAL
+1027 GFKRDISSSFTSSAL
-1042 KEIKDTYLQNEQQLL
+1042 QEIKDTYLQNEQQLL
-1057 AHCAHS
+1057 AHCTHS
-1063 QKQLPNKAVLYNGQG
+1063 QKQLPNKAVLYNGQS
-1078 SVSELRDKP
+1078 SVSELCDKP
-1087 ANLAGEMYKLQ
+1087 ASLAGEMYKLQ
-1098 LSSRDAK
+1098 LSSRDTK
-1105 TLSDFTSNAKSF
+1105 TLSDLTSSATSF
-1117 SGYVTKKNYTHD
+1117 SGYDSKKSCAHEPVT
-1129 PVSLAQYCNAS
+1129 LAGYCNAS
-1140 LNAQQ
+1140 CNVQQ
-1145 TSNSLEALGQ
+1145 TRNSLETPGQ
-1155 LEQKPACNDL
+1155 LEQKPTCNDL
-1165 NLEAGS
+1165 KLEGSS
-1171 LIKEGVIHS
+1171 LIKEGGIHS

-1185 VATQLTQLA
+1185 VAAQLTQLA

-1213 LLNLISQERQPKYN
+1213 LLNLISHERQPKYN
-1227 QDLLQKKEAV
+1227 QDVLQKKESV
-1237 FFKHNYSSLL
+1237 FFRQNYSSLL
-1247 LKQKQPTNKKGN
+1247 LKQKQVTNKKGN
-1259 AVPWKPRHKK
+1259 AVPWKPRHRK
-1269 KPQEARYQQN
+1269 KPQEVCYQQN
-1279 NQNHLE
+1279 NQNQLE
-1285 LLSCQRSE
+1285 LLSCQHSE
-1293 LQDIWMSSKL
+1293 LQDIWISSKL

-1311 QDSRIAPSE
+1311 QDSRVAPSE

-1329 RALNQNTLA
+1329 RVLSQNTLA

-1348 QTQIKFHRCLPEVPH
+1348 QAQIKFHRCLPEAPQ

-1373 EVVNEQIK
+1373 EVVNEQMK
-1381 TAGSGDPLGIERLKN
+1381 TAGTSDPLGTDPLKN
-1396 EVVARNQFS
+1396 EVVARSQHS
-1405 DLPSHNPLA
+1405 DLSSRNPLA
-1414 VSQLKTASLVNRP
+1414 VSQLKTASLLKRP
-1427 SENLQMFTEKCNS
+1427 TENLQMFTEKCIS

-1445 ADASQ
+1445 ANVSQ
-1450 GHPLPQ
+1450 AHPLPP
-1456 TFNQSNL
+1456 TFNESNL
-1463 RANEMRSE
+1463 RANEMCSE
-1471 DKAYIHQGAVKQQ
+1471 NKAYVQQVQQ

-1492 PVPCGGAQVPGA
+1492 PIPCGGAQVPGSA
-1504 VGALRNME
+1504 EALRNME
-1512 CAGEV
+1512 CMGEV

-1522 TSLGTDHPQST
+1522 TSLGTDHAQST

-1918 TSTEK
+1918 TPTEK

-1945 SNAVHC
+1945 GNTLHC
-1951 LGNKP
+1951 LGNKT

-1964 TETSD
+1964 METSN

-1991 ASSPFKVDGLQPY
+1991 TSSPFKVDSLHPY
-2004 PPLAHKPGLTAVT
+2004 PSLAHKPGLTAVT
-2017 NLQQDFSVPYGY
+2017 NIQQDFSVPYGY
-2029 FECSSKQPHVTPYV
+2029 FECSTKQPHVTPYV

-2061 DKMNGVPPIL
+2061 DKVNGVPPIL
-2071 PEVTAPGPPAHKDPL
+2071 PEVTAPGLPAHKEPL
-2086 PTILEHQTDKQNC
+2086 PTILEHQPDKQNC
-2099 QPQLDNS
+2099 QLQLDNS
-2106 PSSEMISSSDL
+2106 PFSEMISSCDS
-2117 SVPLSSPAKD
+2117 SVPLSSSAKD
-2127 AVGNEADCSHG
+2127 AIINEADSSHG
-2138 CPVEKGSSH
+2138 CPGEKGSSH
-2147 REQMCGFDC
+2147 QGQMCDFDC
-2156 ADEKQ
+2156 VDEKQ
-2161 SSALGQPTDSEE
+2161 NSALGQPADSEE

-2263 AERLGTENTDL
+2263 AERLGTENPEL
-2274 NSASR
+2274 NSSNR
-2279 KTKQANENR
+2279 KAKQPSENR
-2288 DIFYEDNEF
+2288 GIFYEDNEF

>member
-1 MAHHTRPSRLVKKE
+1 ADMAHHARPSRLVKKE
-15 ELGKRKNNQGKKK
+15 EIGKRKTNQGKKK

-34 KTTKTSTKAVSTGKS
+34 KTTKTSTKAVSSGKC

-72 GRLLRSSVS
+72 GRLLRSSVT
-81 RTLSGASWVTLE
+81 RTLSGTPWVSLE

-101 NQDSFSINGFTM
+101 NQDAFNINGFTM

-120 SRRLSQTP
+120 SRRLSQAPT
-128 IAKPRKA
+128 IAKPRKV

-147 EQEAQ
+147 EQEAL
-152 AVIEEKNVEGGER
+152 AVVEEKNVETSER
-165 VFEQVLAQNELAPL
+165 ALKQDLAQNELAPL
-179 PVQGAPCGVGEEPA
+179 PVEDIPCSVDEEPA
-193 TTCATQDKEVGIP
+193 ATCADQEKEVEVP
-206 ETNDSLPS
+206 ETNDSVPS
-214 RQVTA
+214 SQVTDD
-219 NDSEASEVKYE
+219 NTEVSEVGYK
-230 HENLPCEQTPSDLE
+230 HEDLPCEQTPVDLNA
-244 TGSLAEAFVEGAV
+244 SSSAEAFVEDAAL
-257 PVLPSSPSDSVITS
+257 VLPSSPDSIVTS
-271 ESNSKVCAE
+271 ESNSKVPVE

-293 CSSVDTS
+293 SGSFNTS
-300 DHSSAVPLEE
+300 DLSSAVLLEE
-310 SVPLAKPHMGA
+310 SVQLAESHI
-321 ELDLVLPSEEQ
+321 ETESDLVLACEEH
-332 DSNSTAI
+332 DSNSAPI
-339 VISEINAQEHLLADA
+339 VTSEFNSQESLGDS

-364 GWDLESGVKDVCSE
+364 DWDLESENKDLGSN
-378 SSSVA
+378 SDSVA
-383 AAESNSLS
+383 AD
-391 YFEGASAESNLL
+391 
-403 LYFEGAKAESNSL
+403 
-416 LHFKGAKS
+416 

-430 HFEGASAESNSLLHF
+430 HFEGVSSL
-445 EGASAESNSL
+445 
-455 LHFEGASTESNSLLH
+455 
-470 FEGASSPAES
+470 AES
-480 HMKLPVDF
+480 HVKLDVDF
-488 VPVHKELNS
+488 VPIHKELDSNS
-497 NVDLSCMRE
+497 DLSCTIE
-506 NSESYSK
+506 NSESDSK
-513 PVFTVCEP
+513 NLFTVCEP
-521 VSDTSLNNIQ
+521 VSDTSLSNIE
-531 VGDIEQ
+531 VEDIEQ

-549 NSGCV
+549 NSGYV
-554 HTSSP
+554 PASSS
-559 DLEKSAVD
+559 DLEKSTVD
-567 KISGESSGQFSEGI
+567 KISSESSGQFSEGF

-592 TPASEKAINAGLP
+592 ALASEKAINADLP
-605 ADSRLQHDDYSSQL
+605 ADSRLQHNDYSSQL

-630 DNVRDSTE
+630 DNVNDSTE

-644 PSSLKNPAGDYP
+644 PSSRTNPAGEYP
-656 IPYSS
+656 VPYSS

-716 ITLPFEVLTE
+716 IALPLEVLTE
-726 NKRPQRRKQRAL
+726 NKRPQRRKQRVF

-770 NQAVPVQNV
+770 NQTLPFENV

-817 NEHLKHAEESE
+817 HEHLKNAGESE
-828 RVVSPSQLAEPKKSF
+828 RVISPSQLAEPKKSF

-851 KPLHYSPPEAVASLK
+851 KTLHYSPPEAVASLK
-866 KVSVEERTD
+866 KASVEERTD
-875 FTSNSHTQWTKAANL
+875 LTSNSHAQWTKATNL
-890 NHIVNTLTTGVGCI
+890 NNIVNTLTTGVSCV
-904 HPENQGN
+904 HPDRQGN
-911 VLIKEEN
+911 LFVKEEN
-918 CTCSIFQDS
+918 CACSVFQDS
-927 DKSVLQTV
+927 DKSVLQAG
-935 SISDLQE
+935 SILHLQE
-942 SLCCPPLPEEEGH
+942 SSCCPLLLEEEAH
-955 VGEDGFKVPKAE
+955 VEKDGFKVPNTE
-967 TQCEDSSLQP
+967 TQHENSSLQP

-1011 PAKTECTEET
+1011 PAKTEGTECTEET
-1021 TSNLLH
+1021 TSSLLH
-1027 SSKRDISSSSTSSAL
+1027 SYKRDISSSFTSSTL

-1063 QKQLPNKAVLYNGQG
+1063 QKQLPNKAVLYNGQ
-1078 SVSELRDKP
+1078 SSISELRDKP
-1087 ANLAGEMYKLQ
+1087 ANLASEMYKLQ
-1098 LSSRDAK
+1098 LSSRDSR
-1105 TLSDFTSNAKSF
+1105 TLSDLTSNAKSF
-1117 SGYVTKKNYTHD
+1117 SGHATKKNYD
-1129 PVSLAQYCNAS
+1129 PVTLARYCSAS
-1140 LNAQQ
+1140 CNVQHAS
-1145 TSNSLEALGQ
+1145 SNLDTLDQ
-1155 LEQKPACNDL
+1155 LDQKPSCNDL
-1165 NLEAGS
+1165 SLETSS
-1171 LIKEGVIHS
+1171 LIKEGGIHS

-1194 ALIESNQTNPEQK
+1194 ALIESNRTNPEQK

-1213 LLNLISQERQPKYN
+1213 LLNLISHERQPKHN
-1227 QDLLQKKEAV
+1227 QDLLQRKESV
-1237 FFKHNYSSLL
+1237 FFRHNYSSLL
-1247 LKQKQPTNKKGN
+1247 LKQKQSTNKKGN

-1269 KPQEARYQQN
+1269 KPQEARYQQISQ
-1279 NQNHLE
+1279 NQLE
-1285 LLSCQRSE
+1285 LLSCQHSE
-1293 LQDIWMSSKL
+1293 LQDIWISSKL

-1320 KKSPRTKVQ
+1320 KKSPRTKVHK
-1329 RALNQNTLA
+1329 ALNQNTLA
-1338 SQEKTRLFLP
+1338 SQEKPRLFLP
-1348 QTQIKFHRCLPEVPH
+1348 QTQIKFHRCLPEVPQ
-1363 EKKKDRLFGC
+1363 EKKKD
-1373 EVVNEQIK
+1373 
-1381 TAGSGDPLGIERLKN
+1381 SH
-1396 EVVARNQFS
+1396 
-1405 DLPSHNPLA
+1405 LPSRNPLA
-1414 VSQLKTASLVNRP
+1414 VSQLKTASLLNRP
-1427 SENLQMFTEKCNS
+1427 SENVQMFTEKCNS

-1445 ADASQ
+1445 VNV
-1450 GHPLPQ
+1450 GHTHPLPQ

-1463 RANEMRSE
+1463 RANEIRSE
-1471 DKAYIHQGAVKQQ
+1471 DKAYIQQGAVEQQ
-1484 VDPKSQVL
+1484 VDPKSQTL
-1492 PVPCGGAQVPGA
+1492 PVSCGAAQVPGS
-1504 VGALRNME
+1504 VEALRTME

-1517 TVLTS
+1517 TILTS

-1762 QEELLENNLQTLATD
+1762 QEELLESNLQTLATD

-1918 TSTEK
+1918 TPTEK

-1945 SNAVHC
+1945 SNTLHC
-1951 LGNKP
+1951 LGNKT
-1956 DALKPGIK
+1956 DALKPGVK
-1964 TETSD
+1964 METSD

-1991 ASSPFKVDGLQPY
+1991 ASSPFKVDSLHPY
-2004 PPLAHKPGLTAVT
+2004 SSLAHKPGITAVT
-2017 NLQQDFSVPYGY
+2017 NIQQDFSVPYGY
-2029 FECSSKQPHVTPYV
+2029 FECSSKQPHVTPYI

-2086 PTILEHQTDKQNC
+2086 PSILEHQPDKQNC

-2106 PSSEMISSSDL
+2106 PSSQMISSCDL

-2138 CPVEKGSSH
+2138 CPMEKGGSH
-2147 REQMCGFDC
+2147 REQMCDFDC
-2156 ADEKQ
+2156 GDEKQ
-2161 SSALGQPTDSEE
+2161 NSALGQPTDAEE
-2173 KAEELWSDSEHNFL
+2173 KAEEMWSDSEHNFL

-2263 AERLGTENTDL
+2263 AERLGMENTEL
-2274 NSASR
+2274 NSSSR
-2279 KTKQANENR
+2279 KTKQTSENR
-2288 DIFYEDNEF
+2288 EIFYEDNEF

>member
-1 MAHHTRPSRLVKKE
+1 ADMAHHARPSRSAKKE
-15 ELGKRKNNQGKKK
+15 ELGKRKTNQSKKK

-34 KTTKTSTKAVSTGKS
+34 KTTKTSTKAVSSGKG
-49 KKPAQEKDVKKKQQ
+49 KKPVQEKDVKRKQQ

-72 GRLLRSSVS
+72 GRLLRSGVT
-81 RTLSGASWVTLE
+81 RTLSGASWVSLE
-93 KADSILFH
+93 KADNILFH
-101 NQDSFSINGFTM
+101 DQDSFSINGFTM

-120 SRRLSQTP
+120 SQRWSQTP
-128 IAKPRKA
+128 IIARPRKA
-135 AAQKRLETKEKH
+135 AAQKRPETKEKH
-147 EQEAQ
+147 EQEAL
-152 AVIEEKNVEGGER
+152 AVVEEKNDGTGEIALK
-165 VFEQVLAQNELAPL
+165 QDLAQNELAAL
-179 PVQGAPCGVGEEPA
+179 PVEGCLCIAGEEPVI
-193 TTCATQDKEVGIP
+193 TCASQIKEVEIS
-206 ETNDSLPS
+206 ETDDSVPNS
-214 RQVTA
+214 QVADDGT
-219 NDSEASEVKYE
+219 EASEVKSK
-230 HENLPCEQTPSDLE
+230 HADLPCEQIPSDFD
-244 TGSLAEAFVEGAV
+244 TGSLAEAFVEDAV
-257 PVLPSSPSDSVITS
+257 LVLPSSAPDSVIAS
-271 ESNSKVCAE
+271 ESNSKVHAE
-280 TPFDLV
+280 APFIMV
-286 PNSKEPD
+286 PNSTEPD
-293 CSSVDTS
+293 SSSVDTS
-300 DHSSAVPLEE
+300 DLSSAVLIE
-310 SVPLAKPHMGA
+310 SVTLAKFHIGA
-321 ELDLVLPSEEQ
+321 GLDMVLPREEQ
-332 DSNSTAI
+332 DLHSASLVTSEFNS
-339 VISEINAQEHLLADA
+339 QEHLLEDA
-354 SSLAESCLKA
+354 RSLADSCLKA
-364 GWDLESGVKDVCSE
+364 GWDLKSENKDFGSN
-378 SSSVA
+378 SNSVA
-383 AAESNSLS
+383 AS
-391 YFEGASAESNLL
+391 ESNLL
-403 LYFEGAKAESNSL
+403 L
-416 LHFKGAKS
+416 HFG
-424 ESNSLL
+424 
-430 HFEGASAESNSLLHF
+430 
-445 EGASAESNSL
+445 
-455 LHFEGASTESNSLLH
+455 
-470 FEGASSPAES
+470 GASSLAEYP
-480 HMKLPVDF
+480 MKLVVDF
-488 VPVHKELNS
+488 VPIHKGLDSNS
-497 NVDLSCMRE
+497 DLSFTKK
-506 NSESYSK
+506 NSEFDTK
-513 PVFTVCEP
+513 NIFTVCEP
-521 VSDTSLNNIQ
+521 VSNTSLNNIE
-531 VGDIEQ
+531 VEDIEQ

-542 DAETLIL
+542 DAETFIL
-549 NSGCV
+549 NSGYV
-554 HTSSP
+554 PTLSS
-559 DLEKSAVD
+559 DIEKNTVD
-567 KISGESSGQFSEGI
+567 KISAESSGQFSAGF
-581 VSELPSSTEIS
+581 VSELPSSMEIS
-592 TPASEKAINAGLP
+592 VLTSEKAINADLP
-605 ADSRLQHDDYSSQL
+605 ADSRLQHNDYSSQL

-630 DNVRDSTE
+630 DNVSNSTE

-644 PSSLKNPAGDYP
+644 PSSLKNPASGCP
-656 IPYSS
+656 VPYSS

-726 NKRPQRRKQRAL
+726 NKRPQRRKQRVL
-738 KANLENKPVNG
+738 KANLENKAVNG

-770 NQAVPVQNV
+770 NQAVPTENV
-779 QSKEKERMTGLEA
+779 QSKEKETMTGLEA

-805 HVNGDIHGTVTG
+805 HVNGDIHGAVTG
-817 NEHLKHAEESE
+817 TEHLKYIDHSE
-828 RVVSPSQLAEPKKSF
+828 RAASPSQFTEPKKSLVH
-843 AQTIKNGI
+843 TIKNGI
-851 KPLHYSPPEAVASLK
+851 KTLHYSPPEAIASLK
-866 KVSVEERTD
+866 NVSVEERAD
-875 FTSNSHTQWTKAANL
+875 LTSTSHMQWPKGSNL
-890 NHIVNTLTTGVGCI
+890 NNVVSTLMSGTGCV

-911 VLIKEEN
+911 VLMRKEEN
-918 CTCSIFQDS
+918 CTCSISEYS
-927 DKSVLQTV
+927 DKSVLQTGSSLDV
-935 SISDLQE
+935 QE
-942 SLCCPPLPEEEGH
+942 SLCCPPLPEEELQAGK
-955 VGEDGFKVPKAE
+955 DGFEVPNVE
-967 TQCEDSSLQP
+967 TQPENSALQP

-982 IKNRNLT
+982 IKTRNLT
-989 VEQVVAIEALT
+989 LEQVVAIEALT

-1005 PLETTS
+1005 PLEITL
-1011 PAKTECTEET
+1011 PAKTESTECTGET

-1027 SSKRDISSSSTSSAL
+1027 SFKRDISSSFTSSAL
-1042 KEIKDTYLQNEQQLL
+1042 QEIKDTYLQNEQQLL

-1063 QKQLPNKAVLYNGQG
+1063 QKQVPNKAVLYNGQS
-1078 SVSELRDKP
+1078 SVSESCDKP
-1087 ANLAGEMYKLQ
+1087 ANPAGEMYKLQ
-1098 LSSRDAK
+1098 LSSRDTQ
-1105 TLSDFTSNAKSF
+1105 TLSDSTSKAASF
-1117 SGYVTKKNYTHD
+1117 SGYDPNKSCAHEPVT
-1129 PVSLAQYCNAS
+1129 LAGYCNAS
-1140 LNAQQ
+1140 CDGQQ
-1145 TSNSLEALGQ
+1145 MRNNLEAPGQ
-1155 LEQKPACNDL
+1155 LEQKPVCNDL
-1165 NLEAGS
+1165 KLESSSA
-1171 LIKEGVIHS
+1171 IKEGGIHS

-1185 VATQLTQLA
+1185 VAAQLTQLA
-1194 ALIESNQTNPEQK
+1194 ALIESNQTNSEQK

-1213 LLNLISQERQPKYN
+1213 LLNLISHERQPKYN
-1227 QDLLQKKEAV
+1227 QDVLQKKESL

-1247 LKQKQPTNKKGN
+1247 LKQKQTTNKKGN

-1279 NQNHLE
+1279 NQNQLE
-1285 LLSCQRSE
+1285 LLSCQHSE
-1293 LQDIWMSSKL
+1293 LQDIWISSKL

-1311 QDSRIAPSE
+1311 QDSRVATSE
-1320 KKSPRTKVQ
+1320 KKSPRTKAQ
-1329 RALNQNTLA
+1329 RVLSQNTLA

-1348 QTQIKFHRCLPEVPH
+1348 QAQIKFHRCLPEAPQ
-1363 EKKKDRLFGC
+1363 EKKKD
-1373 EVVNEQIK
+1373 
-1381 TAGSGDPLGIERLKN
+1381 
-1396 EVVARNQFS
+1396 S
-1405 DLPSHNPLA
+1405 DLSSRNPLA
-1414 VSQLKTASLVNRP
+1414 GSQLKTASLLKRP
-1427 SENLQMFTEKCNS
+1427 TENLQMFTEKCNS

-1445 ADASQ
+1445 ANVSQ
-1450 GHPLPQ
+1450 AHPLPP
-1456 TFNQSNL
+1456 TCNQSNL
-1463 RANEMRSE
+1463 RANEMCSE
-1471 DKAYIHQGAVKQQ
+1471 NKAYVQQVKQQ

-1492 PVPCGGAQVPGA
+1492 PVPCGGARVPGSA
-1504 VGALRNME
+1504 EALRNME
-1512 CAGEV
+1512 CVGEV

-1522 TSLGTDHPQST
+1522 TSLGTDHAQST

-1918 TSTEK
+1918 TPTEK

-1945 SNAVHC
+1945 GNTLHC
-1951 LGNKP
+1951 LGNKT

-1964 TETSD
+1964 TETSN

-1991 ASSPFKVDGLQPY
+1991 ASSPFKVDSLHPY
-2004 PPLAHKPGLTAVT
+2004 PSLAHKSGLTAVT
-2017 NLQQDFSVPYGY
+2017 NIQQDFSVPYGY
-2029 FECSSKQPHVTPYV
+2029 FECSTKQPHVTPYV
-2043 NCKNFDVSVK
+2043 NCKSFDVSVK

-2061 DKMNGVPPIL
+2061 DKVNGVPPVL
-2071 PEVTAPGPPAHKDPL
+2071 PEVTAPGPPAHKEPL
-2086 PTILEHQTDKQNC
+2086 PTILEHQPDKQSC
-2099 QPQLDNS
+2099 QLQLDNS
-2106 PSSEMISSSDL
+2106 PPSEMISSCDS
-2117 SVPLSSPAKD
+2117 SVPLSSSAKD
-2127 AVGNEADCSHG
+2127 AVGTEADCSHG

-2147 REQMCGFDC
+2147 RGQICDLDC
-2156 ADEKQ
+2156 VDEKQ
-2161 SSALGQPTDSEE
+2161 NSALGQPADSEE

-2250 AKMAERAKEKEKE
+2250 AKMAERAREKEKE
-2263 AERLGTENTDL
+2263 TERLGTENPEL
-2274 NSASR
+2274 NSSNR
-2279 KTKQANENR
+2279 KAKQPSENR